1 MPINNYKGPKL
12 YNMPIRPAISG
23 GTVVPSFA
31 DDKTRAQKKKQLDE
45 YVKIQRAI
53 AEGAEYRRK
62 QQRRYEDSLRA
73 QKEDARRA
81 YELRKKR
88 QQEEDEEIKK
98 MRAEDE
104 AKLEADKEE
113 NDELENKQYAEWL
126 KKHGYDSSIKF
137 PLKTGLV
144 GGALTAGA
152 LNAGFKTMFNIQN
165 QIGSLAKGS
174 TSAHLTELGGKSS
187 TVDIKKTEA
196 EAHLKTIGI
205 QNSIDQA
212 KQQAEIYK
220 EIYAPKPGET
230 NEQRA
235 QAYNELQ
242 NKLSE
247 IYNGI
252 DQLKA
257 QLESPELKQLNEGYK
272 IDQYIDNGGLFDAA
286 WDVFKDSVKGLTI
299 LDSKKEKLRS
309 DLAAA
314 RRAELASKYD
324 TEVMSKAMS
333 NTPEAIQK
341 MNDISH
347 GIAPDEQKLAKNL
360 NQALNIQKA
369 YTPSEL
375 TTAEKNNIYNLDKQ
389 KTEEYIKTQDIKK
402 AQYKQD
408 YFDTIA
414 LQDKMDKMF
423 PVASSYSKGE
433 ELNQNSSMFDWNYWK
448 YVMPGMIGSSNSSM
462 DQIKANAIQT
472 VGTIAGLA
480 LAKPT
485 GGASLG
491 LINAATVVSAPWQVK
506 GALAENFGQIGDR
519 RTNTLAE
526 ALSQYTDDKG
536 NNDLVN
542 NLKKQAIAYWKS
554 AGKSDE
560 WINKRYN
567 SNTDAD
573 LTNIIQDVTMGNV
586 VNHDPRLALA
596 LHSSLKGL
604 SAEFWADNLRTAGEL
619 PVQLVSQLI
628 PTGPIRKVGSIAMD
642 KAMYSNIGKLSK
654 KVAAGKMTEA
664 AAEKVAE
671 RYARRYGNRLAA
683 GSKFV
688 NGFNATKKFGSYL
701 GGGFEKGAEVA
712 DALGFG
718 YGGHIIGG
726 TIGAITKPVFRLGG
740 SLMTPEMRASM
751 ADMGQAFMRKYRLVY
766 DKLLPT
772 DWARLAARYG
782 FNAAG
787 RGVTKAMSEGSE
799 EGAQE
804 LNAREDFASKY
815 GFSVPNVSE
824 LLANDI
830 AQGSRIA
837 SAYLSLLGLSKSEL
851 YDDEQY
857 WQNVKGGLALGFCQ
871 PAIMNIVGTVP
882 NAIRQYKSDQV
893 ITESLIMN
901 READKFNRNSNVRF
915 AEEAMK
921 GHGDDLLASATDL
934 YEQDKLRD
942 GDNRKYTDDDYND
955 KLNAIRGINGLVR
968 NQRVRNMLEAKG
980 FVFGTKEYA
989 HAVADI
995 YNNQESLLE
1004 NQKQSQQHNSKLQE
1018 LYNSKEFQDEVDNV
1032 LKRAST
1038 DDASFKNSLQRAQ
1051 DDAAAKVEAEML
1063 DNAKQKHG
1071 KAVIRNKKELL
1082 KAKEEA
1088 REQAKA
1094 DWLHN
1099 VRDNVIY
1106 QTRLANRLR
1115 ALLKIK
1121 QQQKTLKDIYD
1132 TMSKFNVRTKKPDAG
1147 IISKNIDQQ
1156 IKEVKEAIK
1165 EFDEDVDFGSTID
1178 SALNAVNNLSYL
1190 VESRSDEIQ
1199 QSDLA
1204 MAMLQADRQVTQN
1217 TLDLFQYG
1225 IVKTKDGKYQYNEKQ
1240 YIKEKDRDRRLQQ
1253 ARRAGDEEL
1262 VKQIESEDTDV
1273 QYLSGMEKLD
1283 GYRKRIEKIM
1293 NSAKVNEA
1301 LDWMVSDMYYGDG
1314 VSAYMEGVEKEHEAA
1329 AKRVTSEQVKYKP
1342 EEVKGDPLAT
1352 EEVKPTET
1360 KPIESKSQPEVV
1372 TTPEETTTKFEQT
1385 ADKRKQAFN
1394 ESNLKYQKNKQ
1405 KAQEAYERRKK
1416 RYKNWK
1422 KGNLSAALIPFQD
1435 AIVSIAN
1442 NLMKNAEIGTYKIQ
1456 EFIDDVK
1463 EIASDIDIKDYIP
1476 QLKKAYIKNATK
1488 IAFRNPDFI
1497 DNMSSADEVV
1507 AYGVQLD
1514 PLPVQPEPKAKNPVQ
1529 DILNKDAEKIDEEVS
1544 SYFDIIVQTENGPVL
1559 CSNNEAIQKIKDEH
1573 KSIIEDIKNRLKFV
1587 KDNDELLL
1595 RSLQAIFKGTP
1606 VHYQAYLK
1614 YKNVDGIFEAI
1625 ARNYVSN
1632 KPTQSL
1638 IDGIKVRNAVI
1649 ATLLDNESSLNPADY
1664 GSKFDQFIE
1673 QCRQLR
1679 DSLKGAGWD
1688 IVSVNQN
1695 VYDLQ
1700 SKTCEQ
1706 ADIILTNDKGEI
1718 RIIDVLSSYAD
1729 IRTRWDY
1736 KPGMKAYYTISQRE
1750 NDILHSLQDILTV
1763 KLGKPIN
1770 YLGVLPVTIDSRSD
1784 ELFIQTDENK
1794 QIKFIEVT
1802 PKNDLS
1808 LLEYDKLS
1816 DEEYNQQLDEK
1827 THILHQ
1833 VIQECNDNIEQY
1845 TELCKKVDKL
1855 GGNSLTS
1862 SKYTPLQFTSPITL
1876 QDCDDQI
1883 RRVLNIIED
1892 VNEANNQLS
1901 QIYDS
1906 LKSAQ
1911 KDSEDREAM
1920 TAYFEDYF
1928 KTAENVSMQ
1937 AVDKLGLLEDSCM
1950 ELDQLADRFIGGRI
1964 VDDNDKTL
1972 VKKLYK
1978 AVFDAQSALDD
1989 VLSDPETST
1998 VNVTQ
2003 EEELIASVME
2013 KIVTNRK
2020 DLGAMSMFVQKW
2032 WITNLA
2038 SINSEKYGT
2047 YMTKINSWTTTLHDH
2062 VLRDLDNH
2070 PGLQRWYNS
2079 LLNNYFTILLNN
2091 ASKFSDKLPQGVE
2104 KTLLNNAIKTA
2115 HDLIQDF
2122 NLGWGDKEDVAF
2134 PAPPKDEVERINRMP
2149 HAYRDKY
2156 NISFQHPLSWDAMSI
2171 NNNYWWMSKQPDFAE
2186 KAQFSLLIANNDKE
2200 YKNPRTAASYI
2211 IKKGDVV
2218 MYVEYVDK
2226 DGKKHFAD
2234 IPLFINKAYFPNA
2247 SQEDLDRID
2256 RINRAQV
2263 KFDNR
2268 LKKQLDYIKKHPEYK
2283 LDLKVSTN
2291 KGSID
2296 YDKNGNYH
2304 SVTEFL
2310 FKGEG
2315 NNVDLYT
2322 VKTSRESR
2330 LGISVFVKNKD
2341 KFTYDVFGGDGLS
2354 QRIGGFDDEFDKNN
2368 LRTNSGLLIY
2378 FYYAG
2383 NNKFIGAPISGNKI
2397 GEETARKLVD
2407 ILTKY
2412 ADEETTYN
2420 GYDSYQLLR
2429 QFLYITD
2436 PKHPRR
2442 ITEYNNINKLVSVV
2456 NGNVVIGNQAIPV
2469 SDKPALVS
2477 KIASMSCVI
2486 NNEDLNKN
2494 FNDQKAN
2501 SVLKQVYSQFQMDGS
2516 LQQVT
2521 LPNGLIINRSDFT
2534 HVNSD
2539 NSTGTTWL
2547 GYMFRNNMLV
2557 TKAVGQS
2564 YTQANIQSC
2573 DIVPKNQPDLTDN
2586 TKSIQQQIKQ
2596 QQWRQ
2601 QVNQHKLFNNWL
2613 TYKQE
2618 NKSNEKWSKQTE
2630 DDVIQ
2635 FFDEVL
2641 GDLASQGKTLN
2652 LVDDTCL
2659 SQLGNEYIMGVCHAL
2674 SIELSKCAPKSAAYH
2689 EAFHKIFELL
2699 IPEKTRDVLYS
2710 KYRDRHKG
2718 VSDRQIAEAF
2728 ADMFMEYMDNRRDSD
2743 KSKWYKRIYS
2753 WFKKIGITLGIFRK
2767 IGLSGTHQLYSV
2779 FDDVTAGKYRNAK
2792 ISDKQKERFERL
2804 FGTGLNYTI
2813 TDPKTKAK
2821 TEFKNLNN
2829 SSDVSDMVS
2838 ALGFYA
2844 AKIFKLDDFNATG
2857 SKLEDGEQLVKAL
2870 PAGFIDGLTGKG
2882 IDENQLTDSQKAFK
2896 EIFEEGNH
2904 YTVVKK
2910 VDQYHQKV
2918 VRKAT
2923 HPKLDALIPR
2933 VNDYLKEIITSYAG
2947 KINDQDETD
2956 DDVKVMRN
2964 NTDKF
2969 DRPSYEFSK
2978 LDAIPE
2984 SAKFF
2989 FATVPYLTWGEDGG
3003 NRVMQF
3009 DLSKNRFSSPTFM
3022 PIDQVYNVVVN
3033 EFGKLSTPAQLD
3045 SALAERANKKPMYK
3059 YLYDKF
3065 HALYQ
3070 GVYTYN
3076 EDGSITVDYDK
3087 EAYMIQI
3094 VNAIHSLKH
3103 TYIFGQSK
3111 TQSDGSK
3118 HIYIKESSLDRDSRQ
3133 FSSQWTTFL
3142 LSGQVSVFNRNR
3154 DKNGNLTFCDGMGG
3168 KNGTDIFN
3176 RTADFLQ
3183 NIRNWITSTSDD
3195 LVINGVVYNKNVHS
3209 DIDALKLQIIDKLN
3223 RIGIIFTKDAFDYML
3238 SDSYGD
3244 ISYDGLASMF
3254 TNRGVS
3260 QITTF
3265 IDLIRSFVSKEG
3277 VINQRNVNEG
3287 YVKNGFVKE
3296 LGNKQGAYNRIT
3308 INNMAQGLGGKR
3320 YFSISQNNSIST
3332 IVDAI
3337 NTNDIN
3343 NPTLHTLTKFGYNVT
3358 ENNGFPMGSI
3368 ILSQLLNNQKNAL
3381 RVYTYLGLKTDN
3393 KGDNGTEYKA
3403 ESEIDDYVTK
3413 MAMLQQGILIFP
3425 TLADKGTWM
3434 CIDGVKI
3441 PGMKFTEQVDEHGNK
3456 RCAAI
3461 NVPKVQWIGDDA
3473 YIRPSDDV
3481 LNQMIQY
3488 AECERLAICQC
3499 MEDLGYDNIPGYQ
3512 KQNRKP
3518 IPKEAYI
3525 KNYHTPN
3532 KVKVGKETIKIEP
3545 NGTRF
3550 LSLTEIKVLKTD
3562 QNGEQ
3567 YLATINFN
3575 DPRMSSTDLLKLAYD
3590 EFFSK
3595 SLAEKQQ
3602 IMAYTLGTQYKLEVE
3617 KAIEL
3622 GIIER
3627 QEITEPDEEGGSKT
3641 LPNCKKEDK
3650 SLLNLKNIHLDN
3662 NQIQAVMTEIL
3673 NQLTTWRDKPI
3684 GPAKNARI
3692 ECCKSLAIAMILSDA
3707 TTKSIISSQ
3716 EVFRCFSGHP
3726 ALFKVQYDYKN
3737 RCIKD
3742 STFDIQKRIGG
3753 MVSTGEDNMTD
3764 IPLLSKTYRC
3774 AECADYEVGSTSD
3787 IAKDLDQKFKASS
3800 MKEAFAIT
3808 AEKIIDEQNAEL
3820 EFNLKASIK
3829 KYDDEFSKRNLKETL
3844 EWKEERK
3851 ADVWKAI
3858 YEIKDEDID
3867 SINDVDFIKSLF
3879 YTVNLEEP
3887 TDHQIKQIRKSL
3899 DKAKSLAHSFS
3910 DAYKDGINVAD
3921 GASYITADMCEDL
3934 LRMRGQLTGKV
3945 KAAFDL
3951 LKGDQKYSWTSL
3963 ADAYDTVYNAVN
3975 IVTTKYTAY
3984 GVRDHTLYNDKYNG
3998 EVSDVAVTYY
4008 NKYALFPLFPCIA
4021 TGRMGAIYQKMLDEK
4036 VDTLFMTSAVKVGSQ
4051 GAVEFN
4057 GETIDKPFNV
4067 YTQQYSFLRRQLN
4080 TDPEEGEA
4088 ANLGTQMVKIV
4099 LQNLRLLRDN
4109 YISAKDGSKNTG
4121 KQLLSDY
4128 MQAINKLE
4136 KIGKQE
4142 LQDKFFTNGKLD
4154 NRKLCDYLQ
4163 SQLSS
4168 RNANKGLL
4176 EALQLNKDKE
4186 LNCPIAATSDSSWI
4200 ESIFKSTIDKAIIK
4214 IPTPG
4219 NSFVQRSV
4227 FAVENS
4233 QTKGGKIEGRS
4244 VYNGHKL
4251 QMINKDKSMDAVIS
4265 IDYFDY
4271 ILPKRKMSFEEKR
4284 QWLIDHKIIGEDA
4297 EANTIGYRIPT
4308 QAQSSIH
4315 ALRFVDV
4322 ISTVKS
4328 TIILPE
4334 EFTKITGSDFDIDHL
4349 YLASLSYK
4357 VEDNGNVSII
4367 KDGESKERYQNDL
4380 LYCMLTLLKDT
4391 DNSINSLYKSID
4403 NDTELPKSIADQIPE
4418 TSSNKAKAYNF
4429 GTLHEQAERRLDY
4442 VTGKN
4447 GIGPFALN
4455 VTNHVLTCLFG
4466 VKFRETKFTEQ
4477 TGIFNF
4483 DKLVDDDG
4491 NMISSW
4497 LSAFINAHVDIVK
4510 DPWISKMGVDPF
4522 TYNMVNL
4529 LIRSGFGEAGMWFI
4543 AQPIIK
4549 DMANASSTAS
4559 SQFTRD
4565 TFKYKSVYAAQ
4576 KDAVANAVMA
4586 YLDEDDVKESKL
4598 ETYIGSNPS
4607 SEQVGAR
4614 IDAVNYIKTHQKLL
4628 KEIAINPEKKTV
4640 IVDGKEYNVKEVQ
4653 KTIFYAWKTLEKYSI
4668 ALSTLVQYTKIDTCK
4683 QGKTFI
4689 EMYRYLDMY
4698 DRLLNNDKSLWD
4710 RESIKNLAM
4719 NSWIESKTR
4728 DTCRFPFKVL
4738 STQLFNANENF
4749 IQRLVLP
4756 ICNALKNADD
4766 PLNVDMMNEV
4776 SQSLQT
4782 SLKSKY
4788 IVDYAHHQLGMT
4800 DQDISNLFV
4809 GPRSMNHRFNM
4820 LWNAIRTNPKYSYL
4834 ANNQLLTHLYSVN
4847 EESEVWVN
4855 GRQYERPSFLSI
4867 SDSIEDSRLNSDLMI
4882 DGWEDLL
4889 RDSDVNV
4896 KNFAKDLIIYAFL
4909 TSGEY
4914 KGWNRLFKF
4923 VPPAWVRGE
4932 VGSFEKV
4939 GSFSDYIRKL
4949 LSGDTLSSIQYQSY
4963 LDEIIAN
4970 HFSDNR
4976 FSTRVGLK
4984 DKDGN
4989 NNFITCGDI
4998 IAIGA
5003 GKENEQNFPKYITIK
5018 KSGRSGKN
5026 TSDYTTYRFSYS
5038 FSTKENPN
5046 IVYPVY
5052 ARAKRKGYQS
5062 IDGKFNIYEYGWHF
5076 SYVENE
5082 SDAFSTFDYDEALM
5096 KVAVYLSQ
5104 HPVTQNQ
5111 ISNLTNLSVL
5121 SDRISKIY
5129 LGYTPDWIEN
5139 DNDQTEGTSSNTQ
5152 YTTNVY
5158 AGSNENAN
5166 LSNFAY
5172 RPFETRIGEF
5182 DTVEGAFQAAKIY
5195 YTNGTKYLTRDN
5207 TGKATGLTDEGKS
5220 VIRKLM
5226 HASGSEARSIG
5237 RSISDLNTKVWDENS
5252 TNFLEDFMR
5261 RSFEQNPQA
5270 RKELTNTGNS
5280 TITHKNQQDVEQD
5293 GGRFS
5298 SILTKIRDEF
5308 KSLLPNPNSNKIE
5321 QHVGDWSRAEVEQ
5334 HPNYLYIFTDNTD
5347 RDSGS
5352 RLIDPN
5358 SKYARKYGQNKHY
5371 PKVTQAVIRG
5381 LDNAMP
5387 LSTQRWY
5394 HGDKKGKTGIWT
5406 DADIEEFKKVID
5418 QEIDDIIKEWDT
5430 GKYEKLIVGDGD
5442 AFFNSNI
5449 SNISITRAPKLYQ
5462 YLKQKIQE
5470 LYKYIDK
5477 NDANQGSLNQ
5487 NDTDQFGTPSEQAS
5501 TLNSDKTILTNAEI
5515 LALHPF
5521 TGNDTK
5527 PRIAVASE
5535 HTDPAFFS
5543 KMIQDWAK
5551 GNHTFFDYK
5560 NNPIEYKD
5568 IDALY
5573 LITKHDGLP
5582 MRELLQL
5589 DKPKIVHFSV
5599 TTLGATKWEPGV
5611 MKWQDMIE
5619 RIGDFIKQGL
5629 DPEYVTLRIDPIIPG
5644 VTNMTEVDKLMKRA
5658 SELGLKHVRFSV
5670 LDYYKTTAT
5679 FMEQLGYDY
5688 SKYFDKNSSGV
5699 YFTHARK
5706 EVIEGI
5712 AKQVLSIAKKYNL
5725 DLSSCAE
5732 PCRMDGIS
5740 IEGCLSVNAI
5750 NKMLGTHIPNK
5761 FTENNKFRPECTCY
5775 GGKTDLL
5782 RYNSNCASSC
5792 VYCYAHHNTDRML
5805 NYYNADGTLK
5815 QNRFT
5820 DSGLNKPVVKKIN
5833 ALSISDKTETFGV
5846 HIDPNIV
5853 RHYKTWLNDNKDG
5866 IVAYRMHKDRFNTKQ
5881 NVEEGIIGNPF
5892 DWRKYGTEKCLQ
5904 MFADWL
5910 MTGNNFGESLA
5921 NDEYRSAI
5929 INKLLSIDKPN
5940 ILYYK
5945 ELNKPSHATILGYLI
5960 EHKELLQNSVY
5971 RNNISSVTVKK
5982 VAKNYQQYMS
5992 TIQKYFDIDYTPIL
6006 GKEAAK
6012 TAIEKL
6018 NMTVDEDSDMYDY
6031 MVENNITPRDLMNG
6045 LYALAVHFDE
6055 KENATGYSRLT
6066 DKQEHDIIANL
6077 MNKLGIDEQ
6086 SATDIMYNFYPVDE
6100 LDGNVTLVS
6109 NEFLSDY
6116 TFLMQHPQYIKVYGA
6131 VVLNDL
6137 GNSTNPFEVLA
6148 EGRNSS
6154 FDLTDTLH
6162 ITSTFEDTRQLE
6174 LFSDEDMKKA
6184 KEIKNHCKG
6193 GN

>member
-12 YNMPIRPAISG
+12 YNIPIKPAISG

-31 DDKTRAQKKKQLDE
+31 DDRTRAQKKKQLDE
-45 YVKIQRAI
+45 YVKTQRAI

-73 QKEDARRA
+73 QKEDAKRA

-98 MRAEDE
+98 QRAEDE

-113 NDELENKQYAEWL
+113 NDELEQKQYAEWL
-126 KKHGYDSSIKF
+126 KKHGYDSSISSS
-137 PLKTGLV
+137 LGTGT
-144 GGALTAGA
+144 TAGTLIA
-152 LNAGFKTMFNIQN
+152 GTLNAGFKTMFNIQN

-174 TSAHLTELGGKSS
+174 TSAHLTELDGKSS
-187 TVDIKKTEA
+187 TVDIKKKEA

-230 NEQRA
+230 DEQRA

-257 QLESPELKQLNEGYK
+257 QLQSPELKQLDEGYK
-272 IDQYIDNGGLFDAA
+272 IDQYVDNGGLLDAA
-286 WDVFKDSVKGLTI
+286 WGVFKDSVKGLTI

-309 DLAAA
+309 DLAAT
-314 RRAELASKYD
+314 RRAELAQKYD
-324 TEVMSKAMS
+324 TQTMAKTMA
-333 NTPEAIQK
+333 NNPEATQK

-360 NQALNIQKA
+360 NQALAIQKA

-414 LQDKMDKMF
+414 FQDKMNEMF

-433 ELNQNSSMFDWNYWK
+433 ELNQNSSIFDWNYWK

-472 VGTIAGLA
+472 IGTIVGLA

-491 LINAATVVSAPWQVK
+491 LINAATVISAPWQVK

-560 WINKRYN
+560 WINARYN

-586 VNHDPRLALA
+586 INHDPRLALA

-619 PVQLVSQLI
+619 PVQIGSQLI
-628 PTGPIRKVGSIAMD
+628 PTGPIRKVGSIALE
-642 KAMYSNIGKLSK
+642 KATYSNIGKLSK
-654 KVAAGKMTEA
+654 KVIAGEMTEA

-688 NGFNATKKFGSYL
+688 NGFNAAKKAGSYL

-751 ADMGQAFMRKYRLVY
+751 ADMGQAFMRKYQLVY
-766 DKLLPT
+766 DKLLPK
-772 DWARLAARYG
+772 DWMRLAARYG

-804 LNAREDFASKY
+804 LNAREDYASKY

-871 PAIMNIVGTVP
+871 PAIMNVVGTVP

-921 GHGDDLLASATDL
+921 GHGDELLASAADL

-968 NQRVRNMLEAKG
+968 NQRVRGMLEAKG

-995 YNNQESLLE
+995 YNNQASLLE
-1004 NQKQSQQHNSKLQE
+1004 NQKQSEQHNAKLQE
-1018 LYNSKEFQDEVDNV
+1018 LYNSKEFQDEVDAV

-1038 DDASFKNSLQRAQ
+1038 DDASFQNSLQRAQ
-1051 DDAAAKVEAEML
+1051 DEAAAKVEAEML
-1063 DNAKQKHG
+1063 NDAKQKHG
-1071 KAVIRNKKELL
+1071 KPVIRNKKELL
-1082 KAKEEA
+1082 KAKQEA
-1088 REQAKA
+1088 RDQAKA
-1094 DWLHN
+1094 EWLHN
-1099 VRDNVIY
+1099 VRANVVY

-1121 QQQKTLKDIYD
+1121 QQQKTLKDVYD
-1132 TMSKFNVRTKKPDAG
+1132 TMSKFNVKTKKPDAG

-1156 IKEVKEAIK
+1156 IKEVQEAIK
-1165 EFDEDVDFGSTID
+1165 EFDKDIDFGSTID

-1240 YIKEKDRDRRLQQ
+1240 YIKEKDKDRRLQQ
-1253 ARRAGDEEL
+1253 ARRTGNEEL

-1273 QYLSGMEKLD
+1273 QYLSGMEKFD

-1293 NSAKVNEA
+1293 NSVKVNEA

-1314 VSAYMEGVEKEHEAA
+1314 VSAYMEGVEKEHEAT

-1342 EEVKGDPLAT
+1342 KEVKGDPLAT
-1352 EEVKPTET
+1352 EESKPVESKPIET
-1360 KPIESKSQPEVV
+1360 KPQPEVV
-1372 TTPEETTTKFEQT
+1372 TTPEESTTKFEQT
-1385 ADKRKQAFN
+1385 ADKRKQAFS

-1422 KGNLSAALIPFQD
+1422 KGNLSASLVPFQD
-1435 AIVSIAN
+1435 ALVSIAN
-1442 NLMKNAEIGTYKIQ
+1442 SLMKNAEIGAYKIQ

-1463 EIASDIDIKDYIP
+1463 EVASDVDIKDYIP

-1488 IAFRNPDFI
+1488 IAFQHPEFI
-1497 DNMSSADEVV
+1497 DNISSADEVV

-1529 DILNKDAEKIDEEVS
+1529 AVLNKDAEKIDKEVS
-1544 SYFDIIVQTENGPVL
+1544 SYHDVIVQTENGPVL

-1573 KSIIEDIKNRLKFV
+1573 KKAIEDIKNKLESV

-1595 RSLQAIFKGTP
+1595 QELQSIFKGTP

-1625 ARNYVSN
+1625 ARNAISS
-1632 KPTQSL
+1632 KPSQSI

-1649 ATLLDNESSLNPADY
+1649 ATLLGNESSLNAADY
-1664 GSKFDQFIE
+1664 GSMFDEFIE
-1673 QCRQLR
+1673 DCRQLR

-1688 IVSVNQN
+1688 IVSVDQN

-1700 SKTCEQ
+1700 SRTCEQ
-1706 ADIILTNDKGEI
+1706 ADIILTNNKGEV
-1718 RIIDVLSSYAD
+1718 RIIDILSSYAN

-1736 KPGMKAYYTISQRE
+1736 KPGMRAYYTISERE

-1763 KLGKPIN
+1763 KLGKPIS
-1770 YLGVLPVTIDSRSD
+1770 YLGVLPVTIDSRKD
-1784 ELFIQTDENK
+1784 ELSIQKDENK

-1808 LLEYDKLS
+1808 LSEYDKLS

-1827 THILHQ
+1827 TRILHQ
-1833 VIQECNDNIEQY
+1833 IIQECNDNIEQY

-1862 SKYTPLQFTSPITL
+1862 SKYTPLQFTNPITL

-1883 RRVLNIIED
+1883 RRVLNTIED
-1892 VNEANNQLS
+1892 VNEDNNLLS
-1901 QIYDS
+1901 ETYDR
-1906 LKSAQ
+1906 LKSSQ
-1911 KDSEDREAM
+1911 RDSESREEM

-1937 AVDKLGLLEDSCM
+1937 AVDKLGFLEDSCM

-1964 VDDNDKTL
+1964 VDNNDRTL

-1998 VNVTQ
+1998 VDVTQ

-2013 KIVTNRK
+2013 RIVENRK

-2038 SINSEKYGT
+2038 SINKENYGT
-2047 YMTKINSWTTTLHDH
+2047 YMTKIQSWTNTLRDH
-2062 VLRDLDNH
+2062 VLNDLDNH
-2070 PGLQRWYNS
+2070 PVLQRWYNS
-2079 LLNNYFTILLNN
+2079 LLNNYFTILLDN
-2091 ASKFSDKLPQGVE
+2091 ASKFSDKLPEGVE
-2104 KTLLNNAIKTA
+2104 KATLNNSIRIA

-2156 NISFQHPLSWDAMSI
+2156 NISFQHPLSWDAMSM

-2186 KAQFSLLIANNDKE
+2186 KAHFSLIIASKDKT
-2200 YKNPRTAASYI
+2200 YTNPRTTASYTI
-2211 IKKGDVV
+2211 RKGDVV
-2218 MYVEYVDK
+2218 MYVEYVDSA
-2226 DGKKHFAD
+2226 GTKHFAD

-2256 RINRAQV
+2256 RINRAQRKFTKRV
-2263 KFDNR
+2263 KE
-2268 LKKQLDYIKKHPEYK
+2268 QLDYIKQHPEYK

-2296 YDKNGNYH
+2296 YDRNGVYH
-2304 SVTEFL
+2304 GVTEFL
-2310 FKGEG
+2310 FKGQG

-2322 VKTSRESR
+2322 VKISMESR
-2330 LGISVFVKNKD
+2330 LGISVFTRNKD
-2341 KFTYDVFGGDGLS
+2341 KFTYDVYGGDNLS

-2383 NNKFIGAPISGNKI
+2383 NNKFIGVPISGNTI
-2397 GEETARKLVD
+2397 GRETANKLVD
-2407 ILTKY
+2407 ILIHY
-2412 ADEETTYN
+2412 ANKETTYN

-2429 QFLYITD
+2429 QFLYISD
-2436 PKHPRR
+2436 PKNPRR
-2442 ITEYNNINKLVSVV
+2442 ITEYNNVNHLVSIV
-2456 NGNVVIGNQAIPV
+2456 NGNVVIGKQAIPI
-2469 SDKPALVS
+2469 SDKQKLIDT
-2477 KIASMSCVI
+2477 IASMSCVI
-2486 NNEDLNKN
+2486 NHEDLNIN
-2494 FNDQKAN
+2494 FNDQKAG
-2501 SVLKQVYSQFQMDGS
+2501 SVLQQVYSQFQMDGS

-2521 LPNGLIINRSDFT
+2521 LPNGLVIDRSDFT
-2534 HVNSD
+2534 HVNS

-2573 DIVPKNQPDLTDN
+2573 DIVPKNQPDLTNN
-2586 TKSIQQQIKQ
+2586 TQSTQQQIKQ
-2596 QQWRQ
+2596 QQQ
-2601 QVNQHKLFNNWL
+2601 QQAANRNKLFNWL
-2613 TYKQE
+2613 TYRQE
-2618 NKSNEKWSKQTE
+2618 NKPNSEKWSKQTE

-2641 GDLASQGKTLN
+2641 GDLATQGKTLN

-2699 IPEKTRDVLYS
+2699 IPEKTRDMLYS

-2743 KSKWYKRIYS
+2743 KSKWYKRLHS

-2821 TEFKNLNN
+2821 TEFKTLNN
-2829 SSDVSDMVS
+2829 SSDVSDMVE

-2844 AKIFKLDDFNATG
+2844 AKAFKLDDFNATG
-2857 SKLEDGEQLVKAL
+2857 SKLKDGGQLVDAL
-2870 PAGFIDGLTGKG
+2870 PTEFIDGLTGKG
-2882 IDENQLTDSQKAFK
+2882 IDENQLTNSQKAFK
-2896 EIFEEGNH
+2896 EIFEQKYEYIYAEGADA
-2904 YTVVKK
+2904 YSRPVGK
-2910 VDQYHQKV
+2910 
-2918 VRKAT
+2918 KAT
-2923 HPKLDALIPR
+2923 YPKLDALVPR
-2933 VNDYLKEIITSYAG
+2933 INDYLKEVITSYSG
-2947 KINDQDETD
+2947 KTNNQDETD
-2956 DDVKVMRN
+2956 DDVKVMN
-2964 NTDKF
+2964 NNIDKF
-2969 DRPSYEFSK
+2969 DRPAYEFSK

-2989 FATVPYLTWGEDGG
+2989 FATVPYLTWGEDGDH
-3003 NRVMQF
+3003 RVMQF
-3009 DLSKNRFSSPTFM
+3009 DLSKNKFSSPTFM
-3022 PIDQVYNVVVN
+3022 PIEEVYNVVVN

-3045 SALAERANKKPMYK
+3045 SALAARANKKPMYK

-3076 EDGSITVDYDK
+3076 KDGSITVDYDK

-3118 HIYIKESSLDRDSRQ
+3118 HVQIKESSLDRDSRQ

-3142 LSGQVSVFNRNR
+3142 LSGQVSVFSRSK
-3154 DKNGNLTFCDGMGG
+3154 DKNGNLVFCDGMGG

-3183 NIRNWITSTSDD
+3183 NIRNWITSTSND
-3195 LVINGVVYNKNVHS
+3195 LVIDGVIYNKNVHS

-3254 TNRGVS
+3254 TDRGVS

-3337 NTNDIN
+3337 NTNDVN

-3393 KGDNGTEYKA
+3393 RGDNGTEYKA

-3441 PGMKFTEQVDEHGNK
+3441 PGMKFIEQVDEYGNR
-3456 RCAAI
+3456 RCAVT
-3461 NVPKVQWIGDDA
+3461 NVPKIQWIGNNA
-3473 YIRPSDDV
+3473 YIRPTDDV

-3488 AECERLAICQC
+3488 AEGERLAICQC
-3499 MEDLGYDNIPGYQ
+3499 MEDLGYEDIPGYQ

-3562 QNGEQ
+3562 KTGKQ

-3575 DPRMSSTDLLKLAYD
+3575 DPRKSSTELLKLAYD

-3602 IMAYTLGTQYKLEVE
+3602 IMAYTLGSQYNLEVE
-3617 KAIEL
+3617 KAIKL

-3627 QEITEPDEEGGSKT
+3627 QAITEPDGKDGVKH
-3641 LPNCKKEDK
+3641 LPNCRKEDK

-3662 NQIQAVMTEIL
+3662 SQIQAVMTEIL
-3673 NQLTTWRDKPI
+3673 NQIPGWKNMPI
-3684 GPAKNARI
+3684 GPARNARI
-3692 ECCKSLAIAMILSDA
+3692 ECCRSLAIAMILSDA
-3707 TTKSIISSQ
+3707 TTRSIISSQ

-3737 RCIKD
+3737 GCIKD

-3774 AECADYEVGSTSD
+3774 AECEDYKVGSTSD
-3787 IAKDLDQKFKASS
+3787 IAKELDKKFKASS
-3800 MKEAFAIT
+3800 MKESFAI
-3808 AEKIIDEQNAEL
+3808 ASEKIIDELYAEL
-3820 EFNLKASIK
+3820 EYNYKYSIRKYKSEKAKQDLEQTLI
-3829 KYDDEFSKRNLKETL
+3829 DKE
-3844 EWKEERK
+3844 RDK
-3851 ADVWKAI
+3851 ADIWKAV
-3858 YEIKDEDID
+3858 YEIGED
-3867 SINDVDFIKSLF
+3867 DVDKLDDPNFIKSIFKEDL
-3879 YTVNLEEP
+3879 TERQVRQIQKALE
-3887 TDHQIKQIRKSL
+3887 
-3899 DKAKSLAHSFS
+3899 KAKSLAHSFS
-3910 DAYKDGINVAD
+3910 DAYKDDINVAD

-3951 LKGDQKYSWTSL
+3951 LKGDKKYSWTSL
-3963 ADAYDTVYNAVN
+3963 ADAYDTVYDAVN

-4067 YTQQYSFLRRQLN
+4067 YTQQYLFLRRQLN

-4099 LQNLRLLRDN
+4099 MQNLRLLRDN

-4121 KQLLSDY
+4121 KQLLADY
-4128 MQAINKLE
+4128 MNAINKLE
-4136 KIGKQE
+4136 EIGKQE

-4176 EALQLNKDKE
+4176 EALQLNKDGE
-4186 LNCPIAATSDSSWI
+4186 LNSPIAATSDSSWI

-4227 FAVENS
+4227 FAMENS
-4233 QTKGGKIEGRS
+4233 QTEGGKIEGRS
-4244 VYNGHKL
+4244 IYNGHKL
-4251 QMINKDKSMDAVIS
+4251 QMINKDGSMDAVIS

-4315 ALRFVDV
+4315 GLRFVDV

-4357 VEDNGNVSII
+4357 VEDNGDVSIV

-4418 TSSNKAKAYNF
+4418 TSSNKARAYNF

-4466 VKFRETKFTEQ
+4466 VRFKETKFTEQ

-4559 SQFTRD
+4559 SQFSRD

-4576 KDAVANAVMA
+4576 KDAVANAVMK
-4586 YLDEDDVKESKL
+4586 YLDENDVKESML
-4598 ETYIGSNPS
+4598 EVYTGSNPS
-4607 SEQVGAR
+4607 SAAVDAR
-4614 IDAVNYIKTHQKLL
+4614 IAAVNYIKTHQELL
-4628 KEIAINPEKKTV
+4628 KQIAINPGKETITV
-4640 IVDGKEYNVKEVQ
+4640 NGKEYNVKEVQ

-4698 DRLLNNDKSLWD
+4698 KRLLHSDKSLWD
-4710 RESIKNLAM
+4710 EESIERLVM
-4719 NSWIESKTR
+4719 NSWIDSKTK
-4728 DTCRFPFKVL
+4728 DACTFPFKVL
-4738 STQLFNANENF
+4738 STQLFNANEGF
-4749 IQRLVLP
+4749 IEGLVLP
-4756 ICNALKNADD
+4756 ICNALKNDGD

-4788 IVDYAHHQLGMT
+4788 IIDYAHHQLGMT
-4800 DQDISNLFV
+4800 DKDISNLFV

-4820 LWNAIRTNPKYSYL
+4820 LWNAIRTNPKYAYL

-4847 EESEVWVN
+4847 EESEIWVN
-4855 GRQYERPSFLSI
+4855 GKQYERPSFLSI

-4889 RDSDVNV
+4889 RDGDVNV
-4896 KNFAKDLIIYAFL
+4896 QNFAKDLIIYAFL

-4932 VGSFEKV
+4932 IGSFEKV
-4939 GSFSDYIRKL
+4939 GSLSDYIRKL
-4949 LSGDTLSSIQYQSY
+4949 LSGNTLSSLQYQPY

-4976 FSTRVGLK
+4976 FSTRIGLK
-4984 DKDGN
+4984 DENGN
-4989 NNFITCGDI
+4989 DNFIKCGDV

-5003 GKENEQNFPKYITIK
+5003 GKENENNFPKYITMK
-5018 KSGRSGKN
+5018 KPGKSGRSAG
-5026 TSDYTTYRFSYS
+5026 DYTTYRFSYA
-5038 FSTKENPN
+5038 FSTKENPK
-5046 IVYPVY
+5046 IFYPVY

-5062 IDGKFNIYEYGWHF
+5062 MDRKFNIYEYGWHF

-5096 KVAVYLSQ
+5096 KVAVYLSK
-5104 HPVTQNQ
+5104 HPITQSQ
-5111 ISNLTNLSVL
+5111 ISNLTNISVL
-5121 SDRISKIY
+5121 SDRIAKIY
-5129 LGYTPDWIEN
+5129 LNYTPDWVEN
-5139 DNDQTEGTSSNTQ
+5139 DTDYGNNSYALQTD
-5152 YTTNVY
+5152 TNVY
-5158 AGSNENAN
+5158 AGSGENAN
-5166 LSNFAY
+5166 LSNFAN
-5172 RPFETRIGEF
+5172 RPFETRIGKF
-5182 DTVEGAFQAAKIY
+5182 NIVEGAFQAAKIY

-5207 TGKATGLTDEGKS
+5207 TGRVTGLTEEGKA
-5220 VIRKLM
+5220 VIRRLM
-5226 HASGSEARSIG
+5226 TASGSEARSIG
-5237 RSISDLNTKVWDENS
+5237 RSISDLNIELWDKNS

-5280 TITHKNQQDVEQD
+5280 TITHKNQQGVEQD
-5293 GGRFS
+5293 NGRFS

-5308 KSLLPNPNSNKIE
+5308 KTNNSSSTSDVERFGTTEE
-5321 QHVGDWSRAEVEQ
+5321 QH
-5334 HPNYLYIFTDNTD
+5334 
-5347 RDSGS
+5347 
-5352 RLIDPN
+5352 
-5358 SKYARKYGQNKHY
+5358 K
-5371 PKVTQAVIRG
+5371 
-5381 LDNAMP
+5381 
-5387 LSTQRWY
+5387 
-5394 HGDKKGKTGIWT
+5394 
-5406 DADIEEFKKVID
+5406 
-5418 QEIDDIIKEWDT
+5418 
-5430 GKYEKLIVGDGD
+5430 
-5442 AFFNSNI
+5442 
-5449 SNISITRAPKLYQ
+5449 
-5462 YLKQKIQE
+5462 
-5470 LYKYIDK
+5470 
-5477 NDANQGSLNQ
+5477 
-5487 NDTDQFGTPSEQAS
+5487 
-5501 TLNSDKTILTNAEI
+5501 TLNSNKTILTNSEI

-5535 HTDPAFFS
+5535 HTDPVFFS

-5551 GNHTFFDYK
+5551 GNYTFVDYK
-5560 NNPIEYKD
+5560 NQPVKYED

-5582 MRELLQL
+5582 MKELLQL
-5589 DKPKIVHFSV
+5589 DKPKIIHFSI
-5599 TTLGATKWEPGV
+5599 TTLGNTKWEPGV

-5619 RIGDFIKQGL
+5619 RVGDFIKQGL
-5629 DPEYVTLRIDPIIPG
+5629 DPEYLTVRIDPIVPG
-5644 VTNMTEVDKLMKRA
+5644 VTKIEEVEALIKRA
-5658 SELGLKHVRFSV
+5658 SELGVKHIRFSV
-5670 LDYYKTTAT
+5670 LDYYVSTSKY
-5679 FMEQLGYDY
+5679 MEKLGYDY
-5688 SKYFDKNSSGV
+5688 SKYYDKNSNG
-5699 YFTHARK
+5699 YYNTHAKPEIITR
-5706 EVIEGI
+5706 I
-5712 AKQVLSIAKKYNL
+5712 ASIMLGLAKKYNV
-5725 DLSSCAE
+5725 DLSTCAE
-5732 PCRMDGIS
+5732 PCRMEGIS
-5740 IEGCLSVNAI
+5740 IEGCLSVDAI
-5750 NKMLGTHIPNK
+5750 NNMLGTHIVNK
-5761 FTENNKFRPECTCY
+5761 KTGNNKFRVECSCY

-5782 RYNSNCASSC
+5782 RYNTNCASSC
-5792 VYCYAHHNTDRML
+5792 AYCYARHNSDRML
-5805 NYYNADGTLK
+5805 NYYNEDGTLK

-5820 DSGLNKPVVKKIN
+5820 DSGLNQTPTIIETNTNDTKTVQSENLKENPFN
-5833 ALSISDKTETFGV
+5833 ISKVDESKR
-5846 HIDPNIV
+5846 IQ
-5853 RHYKTWLNDNKDG
+5853 YAKD
-5866 IVAYRMHKDRFNTKQ
+5866 T
-5881 NVEEGIIGNPF
+5881 GIIIDHVESP
-5892 DWRKYGTEKCLQ
+5892 TEKDMEDYSFTEIVIVTTNGDRIQVAPGAGLQ
-5904 MFADWL
+5904 DL
-5910 MTGNNFGESLA
+5910 NNIIKNKGIKALIGVNYLLENYLIKNSSEVSKFGGSVLSAYAKDVYDDKYDPSKDNFQNDYFSYIHSIIDTKNKQKSA
-5921 NDEYRSAI
+5921 NQTFNSTPSTT
-5929 INKLLSIDKPN
+5929 NKLP
-5940 ILYYK
+5940 
-5945 ELNKPSHATILGYLI
+5945 
-5960 EHKELLQNSVY
+5960 
-5971 RNNISSVTVKK
+5971 
-5982 VAKNYQQYMS
+5982 KNYQAAIDQ
-5992 TIQKYFDIDYTPIL
+5992 IQNYFDIGYTTGRI
-6006 GKEAAK
+6006 GKNAAGQV
-6012 TAIEKL
+6012 IQKL
-6018 NMTVDEDSDMYDY
+6018 HIHVDEDSDLFDAMQD
-6031 MVENNITPRDLMNG
+6031 NNLSEKDLLNA
-6045 LYALAVHFDE
+6045 LYALTSHIDKPVV
-6055 KENATGYSRLT
+6055 TGRTKLSS
-6066 DKQEHDIIANL
+6066 KQ
-6077 MNKLGIDEQ
+6077 IDE
-6086 SATDIMYNFYPVDE
+6086 
-6100 LDGNVTLVS
+6100 L
-6109 NEFLSDY
+6109 
-6116 TFLMQHPQYIKVYGA
+6116 
-6131 VVLNDL
+6131 LNKM
-6137 GNSTNPFEVLA
+6137 
-6148 EGRNSS
+6148 
-6154 FDLTDTLH
+6154 DTED
-6162 ITSTFEDTRQLE
+6162 ITSDILGLTGGAYNIKESENDSLIVDSQLISDLNFLFQNKKYMPIYGQLLDYIDNDYGYNDVVDIFDIGQVDLSGVVQVDSTFDNTNQLE
-6174 LFSDEDMKKA
+6174 LFSEEDMKRA

>member
-12 YNMPIRPAISG
+12 YNMPIKPAISG

-98 MRAEDE
+98 KRAEDE

-126 KKHGYDSSIKF
+126 KKHGYDSSIEF

-144 GGALTAGA
+144 GGALTSGA

-165 QIGSLAKGS
+165 MIGSLAKGS

-187 TVDIKKTEA
+187 TVDIKKKEA

-230 NEQRA
+230 DEQRA

-257 QLESPELKQLNEGYK
+257 QLESPELKQLDEGYK
-272 IDQYIDNGGLFDAA
+272 VDSYIDDGHLLETA

-309 DLAAA
+309 DLAAT
-314 RRAELASKYD
+314 RRAELAQKYD
-324 TEVMSKAMS
+324 TETMAKEMAKNTAMQ
-333 NTPEAIQK
+333 NMQK

-360 NQALNIQKA
+360 NQVLAIQKA

-389 KTEEYIKTQDIKK
+389 KTEQYIKDQDIKK
-402 AQYKQD
+402 AQYQQD

-414 LQDKMDKMF
+414 FQDKMDKMF

-462 DQIKANAIQT
+462 DQIKANTIQT

-567 SNTDAD
+567 SNTDTD
-573 LTNIIQDVTMGNV
+573 LTNIIQDVMMGNV
-586 VNHDPRLALA
+586 INHDPRLALA

-654 KVAAGKMTEA
+654 KVVAGKMTEA

-688 NGFNATKKFGSYL
+688 NGFNATKKLGSYL

-712 DALGFG
+712 DVLGFG

-782 FNAAG
+782 FNAVG

-837 SAYLSLLGLSKSEL
+837 QAYLSLLGLSKSEL

-1038 DDASFKNSLQRAQ
+1038 DDASFQNSLQRAQ
-1051 DDAAAKVEAEML
+1051 DEAAAKVEAEFL
-1063 DNAKQKHG
+1063 ANAKQKHG

-1082 KAKEEA
+1082 KAKQEA
-1088 REQAKA
+1088 RDQAKA
-1094 DWLHN
+1094 NWLHN

-1132 TMSKFNVRTKKPDAG
+1132 TISKFNVRTKKPDAG

-1156 IKEVKEAIK
+1156 IKEVQEAIK
-1165 EFDEDVDFGSTID
+1165 EFDEDIDFGSTID

-1190 VESRSDEIQ
+1190 VESHSDEIQ

-1273 QYLSGMEKLD
+1273 QYLSGMEKFD

-1293 NSAKVNEA
+1293 NSTKVNEA
-1301 LDWMVSDMYYGDG
+1301 LDWMISDMYYGDG

-1352 EEVKPTET
+1352 EEVKPTEI
-1360 KPIESKSQPEVV
+1360 KPIESKPQPEVV

-1422 KGNLSAALIPFQD
+1422 KGNLSAALVPFQD

-1442 NLMKNAEIGTYKIQ
+1442 SLMKNAEIGTYKIQ
-1456 EFIDDVK
+1456 EFIEDVK
-1463 EIASDIDIKDYIP
+1463 EVASDIDIKDYIP

-1488 IAFRNPDFI
+1488 IAFQHPDFI

-1529 DILNKDAEKIDEEVS
+1529 DILNKDAEKIDKEVS
-1544 SYFDIIVQTENGPVL
+1544 SHYDVIVQTENGPVL

-1573 KSIIEDIKNRLKFV
+1573 KSTIEHIKNRLVSV

-1595 RSLQAIFKGTP
+1595 HSLQAIFKGTP

-1614 YKNVDGIFEAI
+1614 YKNIDGIFEAI

-1649 ATLLDNESSLNPADY
+1649 ATLLDNEASLNPADY
-1664 GSKFDQFIE
+1664 GSMFDQFIE

-1700 SKTCEQ
+1700 SRTCEQ
-1706 ADIILTNDKGEI
+1706 ADIILTNDKGEV

-1729 IRTRWDY
+1729 IRSRWDY

-1784 ELFIQTDENK
+1784 ELFIQTDKNG

-1802 PKNDLS
+1802 PKNNLS
-1808 LLEYDKLS
+1808 LSEYDKLS

-1827 THILHQ
+1827 TRILHQ
-1833 VIQECNDNIEQY
+1833 IIQECNDNIEQY

-1862 SKYTPLQFTSPITL
+1862 SKYTLLQFTNPITL

-1901 QIYDS
+1901 QIYNS

-1950 ELDQLADRFIGGRI
+1950 ELDQLADRFIGGSI

-1989 VLSDPETST
+1989 VLSDPETNT
-1998 VNVTQ
+1998 VDVTQ

-2013 KIVTNRK
+2013 KIVENRK

-2038 SINSEKYGT
+2038 SINEENYGT
-2047 YMTKINSWTTTLHDH
+2047 YMVKINSWTTTLRDH

-2104 KTLLNNAIKTA
+2104 KTLLDNAIKTA
-2115 HDLIQDF
+2115 NDLIQDF

-2186 KAQFSLLIANNDKE
+2186 KAKFSLLIADKDKT
-2200 YKNPRTAASYI
+2200 YTNPRTTASYT

-2256 RINRAQV
+2256 RINRAQR
-2263 KFDNR
+2263 KFANR
-2268 LKKQLDYIKKHPEYK
+2268 LKKQLDYIKQHLEYK

-2330 LGISVFVKNKD
+2330 LGISVFVRNKD
-2341 KFTYDVFGGDGLS
+2341 KFTYDVFGGDNLS

-2397 GEETARKLVD
+2397 GEETAKKLVD

-2412 ADEETTYN
+2412 ANGETTYN

-2436 PKHPRR
+2436 PKNPRK

-2456 NGNVVIGNQAIPV
+2456 NGNVVIGNQAI
-2469 SDKPALVS
+2469 SIGDRQALIS

-2486 NNEDLNKN
+2486 NHEDLNIN

-2539 NSTGTTWL
+2539 NSIGTTWL

-2596 QQWRQ
+2596 QQQ
-2601 QVNQHKLFNNWL
+2601 QQQNNRRSLFNRWL

-2857 SKLEDGEQLVKAL
+2857 SKLKDGEQLVKAL

-2882 IDENQLTDSQKAFK
+2882 IDENQLTDSQKAFR
-2896 EIFEEGNH
+2896 EIFEQQYEYIYAEGANA
-2904 YTVVKK
+2904 YSRPIGKK
-2910 VDQYHQKV
+2910 AIY
-2918 VRKAT
+2918 
-2923 HPKLDALIPR
+2923 PKLDALVPR
-2933 VNDYLKEIITSYAG
+2933 INDYLKEVITSYSG

-2956 DDVKVMRN
+2956 EDVKVMN
-2964 NTDKF
+2964 NNIDKF

-3009 DLSKNRFSSPTFM
+3009 DLSKNRFSSPMFM
-3022 PIDQVYNVVVN
+3022 PIEEVYNVVVN

-3070 GVYTYN
+3070 SVYTYN

-3183 NIRNWITSTSDD
+3183 NIRDWITSTSDD
-3195 LVINGVVYNKNVHS
+3195 LVIDGVVYNKNVHC

-3441 PGMKFTEQVDEHGNK
+3441 PGMKFTEQVDEYGNK

-3461 NVPKVQWIGDDA
+3461 NVPKVQWIGNDA

-3562 QNGEQ
+3562 KNGEQ

-3575 DPRMSSTDLLKLAYD
+3575 DPRKSSTDLLKLAYD

-3595 SLAEKQQ
+3595 SLEEKQQ
-3602 IMAYTLGTQYKLEVE
+3602 IMAYTLGTQYNLEVE

-3627 QEITEPDEEGGSKT
+3627 QEITEPDEKGGSKT

-3673 NQLTTWRDKPI
+3673 NQLTNWRDRPV

-3692 ECCKSLAIAMILSDA
+3692 ECCRSLAIAMILSDA

-3737 RCIKD
+3737 GCIKD

-3787 IAKDLDQKFKASS
+3787 IAKDLDLKFKASS
-3800 MKEAFAIT
+3800 MKESFAIA

-3829 KYDDEFSKRNLKETL
+3829 KYDDDFSKRNLKETL

-3858 YEIKDEDID
+3858 YKIKDEDID

-3879 YTVNLEEP
+3879 YTVGLEEP
-3887 TDHQIKQIRKSL
+3887 TDHQIKQICKSL

-4121 KQLLSDY
+4121 KQLLSNY

-4136 KIGKQE
+4136 EIGKQE
-4142 LQDKFFTNGKLD
+4142 LYDKFFTNGKLD
-4154 NRKLCDYLQ
+4154 NQKLCDYLQ

-4176 EALQLNKDKE
+4176 EALQLNKDGE

-4251 QMINKDKSMDAVIS
+4251 QMINKDGSMDAVVS

-4322 ISTVKS
+4322 IPAVKS

-4349 YLASLSYK
+4349 YLASLNYK

-4391 DNSINSLYKSID
+4391 DNSISSLYKSID

-4598 ETYIGSNPS
+4598 ETYTGSNPS

-4614 IDAVNYIKTHQKLL
+4614 IDVVNYIKTHQKLL
-4628 KEIAINPEKKTV
+4628 KEIAINPGKKTV

-4710 RESIKNLAM
+4710 RKSIENLAM

-4728 DTCRFPFKVL
+4728 DTCTFPFKVL

-4782 SLKSKY
+4782 SIKSKY
-4788 IVDYAHHQLGMT
+4788 IIDYAHHQLGMT

-4896 KNFAKDLIIYAFL
+4896 KNFAKDLIVYAFL

-4932 VGSFEKV
+4932 IGSFEKV
-4939 GSFSDYIRKL
+4939 GSFSDYIRKI
-4949 LSGDTLSSIQYQSY
+4949 LSGDTLSSVEYQSY

-4976 FSTRVGLK
+4976 FSTRMSLK

-5003 GKENEQNFPKYITIK
+5003 GKEHEIFPQYITIK

-5038 FSTKENPN
+5038 FSTKENPK
-5046 IVYPVY
+5046 IFYPVY

-5062 IDGKFNIYEYGWHF
+5062 MDGKFNIYEYGWHF
-5076 SYVENE
+5076 NYVENE

-5096 KVAVYLSQ
+5096 KVAVYLST
-5104 HPVTQNQ
+5104 HPITQNQ
-5111 ISNLTNLSVL
+5111 INNATNISIL
-5121 SDRISKIY
+5121 SDIISKVY
-5129 LGYTPDWIEN
+5129 LGYVPDQVE
-5139 DNDQTEGTSSNTQ
+5139 DNNNQAESVSQELQTV
-5152 YTTNVY
+5152 TNVY
-5158 AGSNENAN
+5158 AGTSENAN
-5166 LSNFAY
+5166 LSNFAL
-5172 RPFETRIGEF
+5172 RPFETRIGKF

-5195 YTNGTKYLTRDN
+5195 YTNGTKYLTRDDK
-5207 TGKATGLTDEGKS
+5207 GKPTGLTEEGKS
-5220 VIRKLM
+5220 VIRRLM
-5226 HASGSEARSIG
+5226 TASGSEARSIG
-5237 RSISDLNTKVWDENS
+5237 RNISDLNTKVWKEKS
-5252 TNFLEDFMR
+5252 TGFLEDFMR

-5280 TITHKNQQDVEQD
+5280 TITHKNQQGVEQD
-5293 GGRFS
+5293 NGRFS

-5321 QHVGDWSRAEVEQ
+5321 QHIGDWSRIEVEQ

-5347 RDSGS
+5347 RDSG
-5352 RLIDPN
+5352 RQLIDPN

-5371 PKVTQAVIRG
+5371 PKMTQAVIRG

-5394 HGDKKGKTGIWT
+5394 HGDKKGKTGVWT

-5418 QEIDDIIKEWDT
+5418 QEIDDIIREWDT
-5430 GKYEKLIVGDGD
+5430 GKYEKLIIGDGD

-5462 YLKQKIQE
+5462 YLKQKVQE
-5470 LYKYIDK
+5470 LYKHVENNTDHID
-5477 NDANQGSLNQ
+5477 NTNINQY
-5487 NDTDQFGTPSEQAS
+5487 DEDQFGTPSEQAS

-5551 GNHTFFDYK
+5551 GNHTFLDYK

-5589 DKPKIVHFSV
+5589 DKPKIIHFSV

-5629 DPEYVTLRIDPIIPG
+5629 DPEYVTLRIDPIVPG

-5688 SKYFDKNSSGV
+5688 SKYFDKNSSGF

-5782 RYNSNCASSC
+5782 RYNNNCASSC

-5820 DSGLNKPVVKKIN
+5820 DSGLNKPVIKKI
-5833 ALSISDKTETFGV
+5833 
-5846 HIDPNIV
+5846 P
-5853 RHYKTWLNDNKDG
+5853 
-5866 IVAYRMHKDRFNTKQ
+5866 
-5881 NVEEGIIGNPF
+5881 
-5892 DWRKYGTEKCLQ
+5892 
-5904 MFADWL
+5904 
-5910 MTGNNFGESLA
+5910 
-5921 NDEYRSAI
+5921 
-5929 INKLLSIDKPN
+5929 
-5940 ILYYK
+5940 
-5945 ELNKPSHATILGYLI
+5945 
-5960 EHKELLQNSVY
+5960 
-5971 RNNISSVTVKK
+5971 
-5982 VAKNYQQYMS
+5982 KNYQEYIDV
-5992 TIQKYFDIDYTPIL
+5992 IQKYFDIGYTTGRI
-6006 GKEAAK
+6006 GKNAANQV
-6012 TAIEKL
+6012 IQKL
-6018 NMTVDEDSDMYDY
+6018 HIHVDEDSDLFDAMKK
-6031 MVENNITPRDLMNG
+6031 NNLSERDLLNA
-6045 LYALAVHFDE
+6045 LYALASHRDKPKVEGRTKLSDQQVD
-6055 KENATGYSRLT
+6055 KLLDDIKMYNVLT
-6066 DKQEHDIIANL
+6066 DILGMTEGAYHIKELNDGLIVDTQLISDLNFLFQNRKYEPIYQQILDYVINDEDEWPDIIDIFNA
-6077 MNKLGIDEQ
+6077 
-6086 SATDIMYNFYPVDE
+6086 SYTD
-6100 LDGNVTLVS
+6100 
-6109 NEFLSDY
+6109 LSD
-6116 TFLMQHPQYIKVYGA
+6116 LIHVY
-6131 VVLNDL
+6131 
-6137 GNSTNPFEVLA
+6137 
-6148 EGRNSS
+6148 
-6154 FDLTDTLH
+6154 
-6162 ITSTFEDTRQLE
+6162 STFDNVNQLE
-6174 LFSDEDMKKA
+6174 LFSEEDMKKA

>member
-12 YNMPIRPAISG
+12 YNMPIKPAISG

-98 MRAEDE
+98 KRAEDE

-126 KKHGYDSSIKF
+126 KKHGYDSSIEF

-144 GGALTAGA
+144 GGALTSGA

-165 QIGSLAKGS
+165 MIGSLAKGS

-187 TVDIKKTEA
+187 TVDIKKKEA

-230 NEQRA
+230 DEQRA

-257 QLESPELKQLNEGYK
+257 QLESPELKQLDEGYK
-272 IDQYIDNGGLFDAA
+272 VDSYIDDGHLLETA

-309 DLAAA
+309 DLAAT
-314 RRAELASKYD
+314 RRAELAQKYD
-324 TEVMSKAMS
+324 TETMAKEMAKNTAMQ
-333 NTPEAIQK
+333 NMQK

-360 NQALNIQKA
+360 NQVLAIQKA

-389 KTEEYIKTQDIKK
+389 KTEQYIKDQDIKK
-402 AQYKQD
+402 AQYQQD

-414 LQDKMDKMF
+414 FQDKMDKMF

-462 DQIKANAIQT
+462 DQIKANTIQT

-567 SNTDAD
+567 SNTDTD
-573 LTNIIQDVTMGNV
+573 LTNIIQDVMMGNV
-586 VNHDPRLALA
+586 INHDPRLALA

-654 KVAAGKMTEA
+654 KVVAGKMTEA

-688 NGFNATKKFGSYL
+688 NGFNATKKLGSYL

-712 DALGFG
+712 DVLGFG

-782 FNAAG
+782 FNAVG

-837 SAYLSLLGLSKSEL
+837 QAYLSLLGLSKSEL

-1038 DDASFKNSLQRAQ
+1038 DDASFQNSLQRAQ
-1051 DDAAAKVEAEML
+1051 DEAAAKVEAEFL
-1063 DNAKQKHG
+1063 ANAKQKHG

-1082 KAKEEA
+1082 KAKQEA
-1088 REQAKA
+1088 RDQAKA
-1094 DWLHN
+1094 NWLHN

-1132 TMSKFNVRTKKPDAG
+1132 TISKFNVRTKKPDAG

-1156 IKEVKEAIK
+1156 IKEVQEAIK
-1165 EFDEDVDFGSTID
+1165 EFDEDIDFGSTID

-1190 VESRSDEIQ
+1190 VESHSDEIQ

-1273 QYLSGMEKLD
+1273 QYLSGMEKFD

-1293 NSAKVNEA
+1293 NSTKVNEA
-1301 LDWMVSDMYYGDG
+1301 LDWMISDMYYGDG

-1352 EEVKPTET
+1352 EEVKPTEI
-1360 KPIESKSQPEVV
+1360 KPIESKPQPEVV

-1422 KGNLSAALIPFQD
+1422 KGNLSAALVPFQD

-1442 NLMKNAEIGTYKIQ
+1442 SLMKNAEIGTYKIQ
-1456 EFIDDVK
+1456 EFIEDVK
-1463 EIASDIDIKDYIP
+1463 EVASDIDIKDYIP

-1488 IAFRNPDFI
+1488 IAFQHPDFI

-1529 DILNKDAEKIDEEVS
+1529 DILNKDAEKIDKEVS
-1544 SYFDIIVQTENGPVL
+1544 SHYDVIVQTENGPVL

-1573 KSIIEDIKNRLKFV
+1573 KSTIEHIKNRLVSV

-1595 RSLQAIFKGTP
+1595 HSLQAIFKGTP

-1614 YKNVDGIFEAI
+1614 YKNIDGIFEAI

-1649 ATLLDNESSLNPADY
+1649 ATLLDNEASLNPADY
-1664 GSKFDQFIE
+1664 GSMFDQFIE

-1700 SKTCEQ
+1700 SRTCEQ
-1706 ADIILTNDKGEI
+1706 ADIILTNDKGEV

-1729 IRTRWDY
+1729 IRSRWDY

-1784 ELFIQTDENK
+1784 ELFIQTDKNG

-1802 PKNDLS
+1802 PKNNLS
-1808 LLEYDKLS
+1808 LSEYDKLS

-1827 THILHQ
+1827 TRILHQ
-1833 VIQECNDNIEQY
+1833 IIQECNDNIEQY

-1862 SKYTPLQFTSPITL
+1862 SKYTLLQFTNPITL

-1901 QIYDS
+1901 QIYNS

-1950 ELDQLADRFIGGRI
+1950 ELDQLADRFIGGSI

-1989 VLSDPETST
+1989 VLSDPETNT
-1998 VNVTQ
+1998 VDVTQ

-2013 KIVTNRK
+2013 KIVENRK

-2038 SINSEKYGT
+2038 SINEENYGT
-2047 YMTKINSWTTTLHDH
+2047 YMVKINSWTTTLRDH

-2104 KTLLNNAIKTA
+2104 KTLLDNAIKTA
-2115 HDLIQDF
+2115 NDLIQDF

-2186 KAQFSLLIANNDKE
+2186 KAKFSLLIADKDKT
-2200 YKNPRTAASYI
+2200 YTNPRTTASYT

-2256 RINRAQV
+2256 RINRAQR
-2263 KFDNR
+2263 KFANR
-2268 LKKQLDYIKKHPEYK
+2268 LKKQLDYIKQHLEYK

-2330 LGISVFVKNKD
+2330 LGISVFVRNKD
-2341 KFTYDVFGGDGLS
+2341 KFTYDVFGGDNLS

-2397 GEETARKLVD
+2397 GEETAKKLVD

-2412 ADEETTYN
+2412 ANGETTYN

-2436 PKHPRR
+2436 PKNPRK

-2456 NGNVVIGNQAIPV
+2456 NGNVVIGNQAI
-2469 SDKPALVS
+2469 SIGDRQALIS

-2486 NNEDLNKN
+2486 NHEDLNIN

-2539 NSTGTTWL
+2539 NSIGTTWL

-2596 QQWRQ
+2596 QQQ
-2601 QVNQHKLFNNWL
+2601 QQQNNRRSLFNRWL

-2857 SKLEDGEQLVKAL
+2857 SKLKDGEQLVKAL

-2882 IDENQLTDSQKAFK
+2882 IDENQLTDSQKAFR
-2896 EIFEEGNH
+2896 EIFEQQYEYIYAEGANA
-2904 YTVVKK
+2904 YSRPIGKK
-2910 VDQYHQKV
+2910 AIY
-2918 VRKAT
+2918 
-2923 HPKLDALIPR
+2923 PKLDALVPR
-2933 VNDYLKEIITSYAG
+2933 INDYLKEVITSYSG

-2956 DDVKVMRN
+2956 EDVKVMN
-2964 NTDKF
+2964 NNIDKF

-3009 DLSKNRFSSPTFM
+3009 DLSKNRFSSPMFM
-3022 PIDQVYNVVVN
+3022 PIEEVYNVVVN

-3070 GVYTYN
+3070 SVYTYN

-3183 NIRNWITSTSDD
+3183 NIRDWITSTSDD
-3195 LVINGVVYNKNVHS
+3195 LVIDGVVYNKNVHC

-3441 PGMKFTEQVDEHGNK
+3441 PGMKFTEQVDEYGNK

-3461 NVPKVQWIGDDA
+3461 NVPKVQWIGNDA

-3562 QNGEQ
+3562 KNGEQ

-3575 DPRMSSTDLLKLAYD
+3575 DPRKSSTDLLKLAYD

-3595 SLAEKQQ
+3595 SLEEKQQ
-3602 IMAYTLGTQYKLEVE
+3602 IMAYTLGTQYNLEVE

-3627 QEITEPDEEGGSKT
+3627 QEITEPDEKGGSKT

-3673 NQLTTWRDKPI
+3673 NQLTNWRDRPV

-3692 ECCKSLAIAMILSDA
+3692 ECCRSLAIAMILSDA

-3737 RCIKD
+3737 GCIKD

-3787 IAKDLDQKFKASS
+3787 IAKDLDLKFKASS
-3800 MKEAFAIT
+3800 MKESFAIA

-3829 KYDDEFSKRNLKETL
+3829 KYDDDFSKRNLKETL

-3858 YEIKDEDID
+3858 YKIKDEDID

-3879 YTVNLEEP
+3879 YTVGLEEP
-3887 TDHQIKQIRKSL
+3887 TDHQIKQICKSL

-4121 KQLLSDY
+4121 KQLLSNY

-4136 KIGKQE
+4136 EIGKQE
-4142 LQDKFFTNGKLD
+4142 LYDKFFTNGKLD
-4154 NRKLCDYLQ
+4154 NQKLCDYLQ

-4176 EALQLNKDKE
+4176 EALQLNKDGE

-4251 QMINKDKSMDAVIS
+4251 QMINKDGSMDAVVS

-4322 ISTVKS
+4322 IPAVKS

-4349 YLASLSYK
+4349 YLASLNYK

-4391 DNSINSLYKSID
+4391 DNSISSLYKSID

-4598 ETYIGSNPS
+4598 ETYTGSNPS

-4614 IDAVNYIKTHQKLL
+4614 IDVVNYIKTHQKLL
-4628 KEIAINPEKKTV
+4628 KEIAINPGKKTV

-4710 RESIKNLAM
+4710 RKSIENLAM

-4728 DTCRFPFKVL
+4728 DTCTFPFKVL

-4782 SLKSKY
+4782 SIKSKY
-4788 IVDYAHHQLGMT
+4788 IIDYAHHKLGMT

-4896 KNFAKDLIIYAFL
+4896 KNFAKDLIVYAFL

-4932 VGSFEKV
+4932 IGSFEKV
-4939 GSFSDYIRKL
+4939 GSFSDYIRKI
-4949 LSGDTLSSIQYQSY
+4949 LSGDTLSSVEYQSY

-4976 FSTRVGLK
+4976 FSTRMSLK

-5003 GKENEQNFPKYITIK
+5003 GKEHEIFPQYITIK

-5038 FSTKENPN
+5038 FSTKENPK
-5046 IVYPVY
+5046 IFYPVY

-5062 IDGKFNIYEYGWHF
+5062 MDGKFNIYEYGWHF
-5076 SYVENE
+5076 NYVENE

-5096 KVAVYLSQ
+5096 KVAVYLST
-5104 HPVTQNQ
+5104 HPITQNQ
-5111 ISNLTNLSVL
+5111 INNATNISIL
-5121 SDRISKIY
+5121 SDIISKVY
-5129 LGYTPDWIEN
+5129 LGYVPDQVE
-5139 DNDQTEGTSSNTQ
+5139 DNNNQAESVSQELQTV
-5152 YTTNVY
+5152 TNVY
-5158 AGSNENAN
+5158 AGTSENAN
-5166 LSNFAY
+5166 LSNFAL
-5172 RPFETRIGEF
+5172 RPFETRIGKF

-5195 YTNGTKYLTRDN
+5195 YTNGTKYLTRDDK
-5207 TGKATGLTDEGKS
+5207 GKPTGLTEEGKS
-5220 VIRKLM
+5220 VIRRLM
-5226 HASGSEARSIG
+5226 TASGSEARSIG
-5237 RSISDLNTKVWDENS
+5237 RNISDLNTKVWKEKS
-5252 TNFLEDFMR
+5252 TGFLEDFMR

-5280 TITHKNQQDVEQD
+5280 TITHKNQQGVEQD
-5293 GGRFS
+5293 NGRFS

-5321 QHVGDWSRAEVEQ
+5321 QHIGDWSRIEVEQ

-5347 RDSGS
+5347 RDSG
-5352 RLIDPN
+5352 RQLIDPN

-5371 PKVTQAVIRG
+5371 PKMTQAVIRG

-5394 HGDKKGKTGIWT
+5394 HGDKKGKTGVWT

-5418 QEIDDIIKEWDT
+5418 QEIDDIIREWDT
-5430 GKYEKLIVGDGD
+5430 GKYEKLIIGDGD

-5462 YLKQKIQE
+5462 YLKQKVQE
-5470 LYKYIDK
+5470 LYKHVENNTDHID
-5477 NDANQGSLNQ
+5477 NTNINQY
-5487 NDTDQFGTPSEQAS
+5487 DEDQFGTPSEQAS

-5551 GNHTFFDYK
+5551 GNHTFLDYK

-5589 DKPKIVHFSV
+5589 DKPKIIHFSV

-5629 DPEYVTLRIDPIIPG
+5629 DPEYVTLRIDPIVPG

-5688 SKYFDKNSSGV
+5688 SKYFDKNSSGF

-5782 RYNSNCASSC
+5782 RYNNNCASSC

-5820 DSGLNKPVVKKIN
+5820 DSGLNKPVIKKI
-5833 ALSISDKTETFGV
+5833 
-5846 HIDPNIV
+5846 P
-5853 RHYKTWLNDNKDG
+5853 
-5866 IVAYRMHKDRFNTKQ
+5866 
-5881 NVEEGIIGNPF
+5881 
-5892 DWRKYGTEKCLQ
+5892 
-5904 MFADWL
+5904 
-5910 MTGNNFGESLA
+5910 
-5921 NDEYRSAI
+5921 
-5929 INKLLSIDKPN
+5929 
-5940 ILYYK
+5940 
-5945 ELNKPSHATILGYLI
+5945 
-5960 EHKELLQNSVY
+5960 
-5971 RNNISSVTVKK
+5971 
-5982 VAKNYQQYMS
+5982 KNYQEYIDV
-5992 TIQKYFDIDYTPIL
+5992 IQKYFDIGYTTGRI
-6006 GKEAAK
+6006 GKNAANQV
-6012 TAIEKL
+6012 IQKL
-6018 NMTVDEDSDMYDY
+6018 HIHVDEDSDLFDAMKK
-6031 MVENNITPRDLMNG
+6031 NNLSERDLLNA
-6045 LYALAVHFDE
+6045 LYALASHHDKPKVEGRTKLSDQQVD
-6055 KENATGYSRLT
+6055 KLLDDIKMYNVLT
-6066 DKQEHDIIANL
+6066 DILGMTEGAYHIKELNDGLIVDTQLISDLNFLFQNRKYEPIYQQILDYVINDEDEWPDIIDIFNA
-6077 MNKLGIDEQ
+6077 
-6086 SATDIMYNFYPVDE
+6086 SYTD
-6100 LDGNVTLVS
+6100 
-6109 NEFLSDY
+6109 LSD
-6116 TFLMQHPQYIKVYGA
+6116 LIHVY
-6131 VVLNDL
+6131 
-6137 GNSTNPFEVLA
+6137 
-6148 EGRNSS
+6148 
-6154 FDLTDTLH
+6154 
-6162 ITSTFEDTRQLE
+6162 STFDNVNQLE
-6174 LFSDEDMKKA
+6174 LFSEEDMKKA

>member
-12 YNMPIRPAISG
+12 YNMPIKPAISG

-98 MRAEDE
+98 RRAEDE
-104 AKLEADKEE
+104 AKLEADKEA

-126 KKHGYDSSIKF
+126 KKHGYDSSIEF

-144 GGALTAGA
+144 GGALTSGA

-165 QIGSLAKGS
+165 MIGSLAKGS

-187 TVDIKKTEA
+187 TVDIKKKEA

-230 NEQRA
+230 DEQRA

-257 QLESPELKQLNEGYK
+257 QLESPELKQLDEGYK

-286 WDVFKDSVKGLTI
+286 WSTFKDSVKGLTI

-324 TEVMSKAMS
+324 TEEMAKAIANS
-333 NTPEAIQK
+333 PENIQK

-347 GIAPDEQKLAKNL
+347 GIAADEQKLAKNL
-360 NQALNIQKA
+360 NQALAIQKA

-375 TTAEKNNIYNLDKQ
+375 TIAEKNNIYNLDKQ
-389 KTEEYIKTQDIKK
+389 KTEQYIKDQDIKK
-402 AQYKQD
+402 AQYQQD

-414 LQDKMDKMF
+414 FQDKMDKMF

-573 LTNIIQDVTMGNV
+573 LTNIIQDVMMGNV

-642 KAMYSNIGKLSK
+642 KAVYSNIGKLSK
-654 KVAAGKMTEA
+654 KVAAGKMTES

-671 RYARRYGNRLAA
+671 RYVRRYGNRLAA

-782 FNAAG
+782 FNAVG

-799 EGAQE
+799 EAAQE

-815 GFSVPNVSE
+815 GFSVPNISE

-837 SAYLSLLGLSKSEL
+837 QAYLSLLGLSKSEL

-989 HAVADI
+989 HAIADI

-1038 DDASFKNSLQRAQ
+1038 DDASFQNSLQRAQ
-1051 DDAAAKVEAEML
+1051 DEAAAKVEAEFL
-1063 DNAKQKHG
+1063 ANAKQKHG

-1082 KAKEEA
+1082 KAKQEA
-1088 REQAKA
+1088 RDQAKA

-1156 IKEVKEAIK
+1156 IKEVQEAIK
-1165 EFDEDVDFGSTID
+1165 EFDKDVDFGSTID

-1204 MAMLQADRQVTQN
+1204 MAMLQADRQVTKN

-1273 QYLSGMEKLD
+1273 QYLSGMEKFD

-1293 NSAKVNEA
+1293 NSTKVNEA
-1301 LDWMVSDMYYGDG
+1301 LDWMISDMYYGDG
-1314 VSAYMEGVEKEHEAA
+1314 VSAYMEGVEKEHEAT

-1342 EEVKGDPLAT
+1342 EEVKVDPLTT
-1352 EEVKPTET
+1352 EEVKSTET
-1360 KPIESKSQPEVV
+1360 KPIESKPKHEVV

-1422 KGNLSAALIPFQD
+1422 KGNLSAALVPFQD

-1442 NLMKNAEIGTYKIQ
+1442 RLMKNAEIGTYKIQ
-1456 EFIDDVK
+1456 QFIDDAK
-1463 EIASDIDIKDYIP
+1463 EIAGDIDIKDYIP
-1476 QLKKAYIKNATK
+1476 QLKQLYIKNATK
-1488 IAFRNPDFI
+1488 IAFQYSDHPEYI
-1497 DNMSSADEVV
+1497 DNMSSDDEVI

-1514 PLPVQPEPKAKNPVQ
+1514 PLPVQPKPKVKNPVQ
-1529 DILNKDAEKIDEEVS
+1529 DILNKDAEKIDKKVS
-1544 SYFDIIVQTENGPVL
+1544 SYFDIIVQTENGPIL

-1573 KSIIEDIKNRLKFV
+1573 KSTIEDIKNRLESV

-1595 RSLQAIFKGTP
+1595 QSLQSIFKGIP

-1614 YKNVDGIFEAI
+1614 YKNIDGIFEAI
-1625 ARNYVSN
+1625 ARNYVAN

-1649 ATLLDNESSLNPADY
+1649 ATLLDNESSLNSADY
-1664 GSKFDQFIE
+1664 GSTFDQFIE

-1688 IVSVNQN
+1688 IVTVNQN

-1700 SKTCEQ
+1700 SRTCEQ

-1729 IRTRWDY
+1729 IRARWDY

-1770 YLGVLPVTIDSRSD
+1770 YLGVLPVTIDSRND
-1784 ELFIQTDENK
+1784 QLFIQTDENG

-1808 LLEYDKLS
+1808 LSEYDKLS

-1827 THILHQ
+1827 TRILHQ
-1833 VIQECNDNIEQY
+1833 IIQECNDNIEQY

-1855 GGNSLTS
+1855 GDNSLKS
-1862 SKYTPLQFTSPITL
+1862 SKYTLLQFTNPITL

-1901 QIYDS
+1901 QIYNS

-1950 ELDQLADRFIGGRI
+1950 ELDQLADRFIGGSI
-1964 VDDNDKTL
+1964 VDNNDKTL

-1978 AVFDAQSALDD
+1978 AIFDAQSALDD
-1989 VLSDPETST
+1989 VLSDPETNT
-1998 VNVTQ
+1998 VDVTQ

-2038 SINSEKYGT
+2038 SINKENYGT
-2047 YMTKINSWTTTLHDH
+2047 YMTKINSWTTTLRDH

-2079 LLNNYFTILLNN
+2079 LLNNYFTILLDN

-2104 KTLLNNAIKTA
+2104 KTLLDNSIKTA
-2115 HDLIQDF
+2115 HDLIRDF
-2122 NLGWGDKEDVAF
+2122 NLGWGDKEDVEF

-2186 KAQFSLLIANNDKE
+2186 KATFSLLIADKDKT
-2200 YKNPRTAASYI
+2200 YTNPRTAASYT

-2218 MYVEYVDK
+2218 MYVTYVDK

-2256 RINRAQV
+2256 RINRAQR
-2263 KFDNR
+2263 KFANR
-2268 LKKQLDYIKKHPEYK
+2268 LKKQLDYIKEHPEYK

-2341 KFTYDVFGGDGLS
+2341 KFTYDVFGGDGLQ

-2397 GEETARKLVD
+2397 GEETAKKLVD

-2412 ADEETTYN
+2412 AEGETTYN

-2436 PKHPRR
+2436 PKNPRK

-2456 NGNVVIGNQAIPV
+2456 NGNVVIGNQAI
-2469 SDKPALVS
+2469 SIGDRQALIS
-2477 KIASMSCVI
+2477 KISSMSCVI
-2486 NNEDLNKN
+2486 NHEDLNKN
-2494 FNDQKAN
+2494 FNNQEPD
-2501 SVLKQVYSQFQMDGS
+2501 SILKQVYSQFQMDGS

-2596 QQWRQ
+2596 QQQ
-2601 QVNQHKLFNNWL
+2601 QQANRRSLFKGWL
-2613 TYKQE
+2613 SYKQE

-2699 IPEKTRDVLYS
+2699 IPEKTRDILYS

-2728 ADMFMEYMDNRRDSD
+2728 ADMFMEYMDNRRDGD

-2821 TEFKNLNN
+2821 IEFKNLNN

-2838 ALGFYA
+2838 TLGFYA

-2857 SKLEDGEQLVKAL
+2857 SKLKNGEQLVKAL

-2882 IDENQLTDSQKAFK
+2882 IDENQLTDSQKAFR
-2896 EIFEEGNH
+2896 EIFEQQYEYIYAEGADA
-2904 YTVVKK
+2904 YSRPIGKK
-2910 VDQYHQKV
+2910 AIY
-2918 VRKAT
+2918 
-2923 HPKLDALIPR
+2923 PKLDTLVPR
-2933 VNDYLKEIITSYAG
+2933 INDYLKEVITSYSG

-2956 DDVKVMRN
+2956 EDVKVMN
-2964 NTDKF
+2964 NNIDKF

-2978 LDAIPE
+2978 LDSIPE

-3009 DLSKNRFSSPTFM
+3009 DLSKNRFSSPMFM
-3022 PIDQVYNVVVN
+3022 PIEEVYNVVVN

-3195 LVINGVVYNKNVHS
+3195 LVIDGVVYNKNVHS
-3209 DIDALKLQIIDKLN
+3209 DIEALKLQIIDKLN
-3223 RIGIIFTKDAFDYML
+3223 RIGVIFTKDAFDYML

-3277 VINQRNVNEG
+3277 VINQRIVNEG

-3337 NTNDIN
+3337 NTNDVN

-3434 CIDGVKI
+3434 CIDGVKM
-3441 PGMKFTEQVDEHGNK
+3441 PGMKFTEQVDEYGNK

-3461 NVPKVQWIGDDA
+3461 NVPKVQWIGNNA

-3562 QNGEQ
+3562 QNGKQ

-3602 IMAYTLGTQYKLEVE
+3602 IMAYTLGTQYNLEVE

-3627 QEITEPDEEGGSKT
+3627 QEITEPDGKNGSKT

-3673 NQLTTWRDKPI
+3673 NQLTTWRDMPI

-3737 RCIKD
+3737 GCIKD

-3787 IAKDLDQKFKASS
+3787 IAKDLDLKFKASS
-3800 MKEAFAIT
+3800 MKESFAIA

-3829 KYDDEFSKRNLKETL
+3829 KYDDDFSKRNLKETL

-3879 YTVNLEEP
+3879 YTVGLEEP

-4121 KQLLSDY
+4121 KQLLSNY

-4136 KIGKQE
+4136 EIGKQE
-4142 LQDKFFTNGKLD
+4142 LYDKFFTNGKLD
-4154 NRKLCDYLQ
+4154 NQKLCDYLQ

-4200 ESIFKSTIDKAIIK
+4200 ESIFKATIDKAIIK

-4227 FAVENS
+4227 FAVEGS

-4251 QMINKDKSMDAVIS
+4251 QMINKDGSMDAVIS

-4322 ISTVKS
+4322 IPAVKS

-4349 YLASLSYK
+4349 YLASLNYK
-4357 VEDNGNVSII
+4357 VEDNGNISII

-4483 DKLVDDDG
+4483 DKLVDNDG

-4576 KDAVANAVMA
+4576 KDAVTNAVMA

-4598 ETYIGSNPS
+4598 ETYTGSNPS

-4614 IDAVNYIKTHQKLL
+4614 IDVVNYIKTHQKVL
-4628 KEIAINPEKKTV
+4628 KEIAINPGKKTI

-4710 RESIKNLAM
+4710 RKSINNLAM

-4728 DTCRFPFKVL
+4728 DACTFPFEVL
-4738 STQLFNANENF
+4738 STQLFNANKNF

-4782 SLKSKY
+4782 SIKSKY

-4896 KNFAKDLIIYAFL
+4896 QNFAKDLIIYAFL

-4932 VGSFEKV
+4932 IGSFEKV
-4939 GSFSDYIRKL
+4939 GSFSDYIRKI
-4949 LSGDTLSSIQYQSY
+4949 LSGDTLSSVQYQSY

-4976 FSTRVGLK
+4976 FSTRMGLK

-5003 GKENEQNFPKYITIK
+5003 GKEHEIFPQYITIK

-5026 TSDYTTYRFSYS
+5026 TSDYITYRFSYS
-5038 FSTKENPN
+5038 FSTKENPK
-5046 IVYPVY
+5046 IFYPVY

-5062 IDGKFNIYEYGWHF
+5062 MDGKFNIYEYGWHF
-5076 SYVENE
+5076 NYVENE

-5111 ISNLTNLSVL
+5111 INNATNISIL
-5121 SDRISKIY
+5121 SDRISKVY
-5129 LGYTPDWIEN
+5129 LGYVIDQVE
-5139 DNDQTEGTSSNTQ
+5139 DNNNQTESVSQELQTV
-5152 YTTNVY
+5152 TNVY
-5158 AGSNENAN
+5158 AGTNENAN
-5166 LSNFAY
+5166 LSNFAL
-5172 RPFETRIGEF
+5172 RPFETRIGKF

-5195 YTNGTKYLTRDN
+5195 YTNGTKYLTRDDK
-5207 TGKATGLTDEGKS
+5207 GKPTGLTEEGKS
-5220 VIRKLM
+5220 VIRRLM
-5226 HASGSEARSIG
+5226 TASGSEARSIG
-5237 RSISDLNTKVWDENS
+5237 RNISDLNKKAWDEIS
-5252 TNFLEDFMR
+5252 AKFLEDFMR

-5270 RKELTNTGNS
+5270 RKELTDTGNS
-5280 TITHKNQQDVEQD
+5280 TITHKNQQGVEQD
-5293 GGRFS
+5293 KGRFS

-5308 KSLLPNPNSNKIE
+5308 KSLLPNSDSNKIE
-5321 QHVGDWSRAEVEQ
+5321 QHIGDWSRTEVEQ

-5352 RLIDPN
+5352 QLIDPN

-5371 PKVTQAVIRG
+5371 PKMTQAVIRG

-5394 HGDKKGKTGIWT
+5394 HGDKKGKTGVWT

-5418 QEIDDIIKEWDT
+5418 QEIDDIIREWDT
-5430 GKYEKLIVGDGD
+5430 GKYEKLIIGDGD

-5449 SNISITRAPKLYQ
+5449 SNISITRVPKLYY

-5470 LYKYIDK
+5470 LYKYIDE
-5477 NDANQGSLNQ
+5477 NDTNQGSLNQ

-5582 MRELLQL
+5582 MKELLQI
-5589 DKPKIVHFSV
+5589 DKPKIIHFSI
-5599 TTLGATKWEPGV
+5599 TTLGNTKWEPGV

-5619 RIGDFIKQGL
+5619 RVGDFIKQGL
-5629 DPEYVTLRIDPIIPG
+5629 DPEYLTVRIDPIVPG
-5644 VTNMTEVDKLMKRA
+5644 VTKIEEVEALIKRA
-5658 SELGLKHVRFSV
+5658 SELGVKHIRFSV
-5670 LDYYKTTAT
+5670 LDYYMSTSKY
-5679 FMEQLGYDY
+5679 MEKLGYDY
-5688 SKYFDKNSSGV
+5688 SKYYDKNSKG
-5699 YFTHARK
+5699 YYNTHAK
-5706 EVIEGI
+5706 PEIITKI
-5712 AKQVLSIAKKYNL
+5712 ASIMLGLAKKYNV
-5725 DLSSCAE
+5725 DLSTCAE
-5732 PCRMDGIS
+5732 PCRMEGIS
-5740 IEGCLSVNAI
+5740 IEGCLSVDAI
-5750 NKMLGTHIPNK
+5750 NNMLGTHIPNK
-5761 FTENNKFRPECTCY
+5761 KTDNNKFRIECSCY

-5782 RYNSNCASSC
+5782 RYNTNCASSC
-5792 VYCYAHHNTDRML
+5792 AYCYARHNSDRML
-5805 NYYNADGTLK
+5805 NYYNEDGTLK

-5820 DSGLNKPVVKKIN
+5820 DSGLNQTPTIT
-5833 ALSISDKTETFGV
+5833 KT
-5846 HIDPNIV
+5846 P
-5853 RHYKTWLNDNKDG
+5853 
-5866 IVAYRMHKDRFNTKQ
+5866 
-5881 NVEEGIIGNPF
+5881 
-5892 DWRKYGTEKCLQ
+5892 
-5904 MFADWL
+5904 
-5910 MTGNNFGESLA
+5910 
-5921 NDEYRSAI
+5921 
-5929 INKLLSIDKPN
+5929 
-5940 ILYYK
+5940 
-5945 ELNKPSHATILGYLI
+5945 
-5960 EHKELLQNSVY
+5960 
-5971 RNNISSVTVKK
+5971 
-5982 VAKNYQQYMS
+5982 KNYQEYIDV
-5992 TIQKYFDIDYTPIL
+5992 IQKYFDIGYTTGRI
-6006 GKEAAK
+6006 GKNAANQV
-6012 TAIEKL
+6012 IQKL
-6018 NMTVDEDSDMYDY
+6018 HIHVNEDSDLFDAMKK
-6031 MVENNITPRDLMNG
+6031 NNLSERDLLNA
-6045 LYALAVHFDE
+6045 LYALASHRDKPKVEGRTKLSDQQVD
-6055 KENATGYSRLT
+6055 KLLDDIKMYNILT
-6066 DKQEHDIIANL
+6066 DILGMTEGSYHIKELNDGLIVDTQLISDLNFLFQNRKYEPIYQQILDYVINDEDEWPDIIDIFNA
-6077 MNKLGIDEQ
+6077 
-6086 SATDIMYNFYPVDE
+6086 SYTD
-6100 LDGNVTLVS
+6100 
-6109 NEFLSDY
+6109 LSD
-6116 TFLMQHPQYIKVYGA
+6116 LIHV
-6131 VVLNDL
+6131 D
-6137 GNSTNPFEVLA
+6137 
-6148 EGRNSS
+6148 
-6154 FDLTDTLH
+6154 
-6162 ITSTFEDTRQLE
+6162 STFDNVNQLE
-6174 LFSDEDMKKA
+6174 LFSEEDMKKA

>member
-12 YNMPIRPAISG
+12 YNIPIKPAISG

-31 DDKTRAQKKKQLDE
+31 DDKTRAQKKKQLDK

-126 KKHGYDSSIKF
+126 KKHGYDSSIEF

-144 GGALTAGA
+144 GGALTSGA

-165 QIGSLAKGS
+165 MIGSLAKGS

-187 TVDIKKTEA
+187 TVDIKKKEA

-230 NEQRA
+230 DEQRA

-257 QLESPELKQLNEGYK
+257 QLESPELKQLDEGYK

-286 WDVFKDSVKGLTI
+286 WSTFKDSVKGLTI

-324 TEVMSKAMS
+324 TEEMAKAIANS
-333 NTPEAIQK
+333 PEAIQK
-341 MNDISH
+341 MNNISH

-360 NQALNIQKA
+360 NQALAIQKA

-389 KTEEYIKTQDIKK
+389 KTEQYIKDQDIKK
-402 AQYKQD
+402 AQYQQD

-414 LQDKMDKMF
+414 FQDKMDKMF

-472 VGTIAGLA
+472 IGTIAGLA

-573 LTNIIQDVTMGNV
+573 LTNIIQDVMMGNV
-586 VNHDPRLALA
+586 INHDPRLALA

-654 KVAAGKMTEA
+654 KVATGKMTEA

-787 RGVTKAMSEGSE
+787 RGVTKALSEGSE

-837 SAYLSLLGLSKSEL
+837 QAYLSLLGLSKSEL

-871 PAIMNIVGTVP
+871 PAIMNVVGTVP

-989 HAVADI
+989 HAIADI

-1038 DDASFKNSLQRAQ
+1038 DDASFQNSLQRAQ
-1051 DDAAAKVEAEML
+1051 DEAAAKVEAEFL
-1063 DNAKQKHG
+1063 ANAKQKHG

-1082 KAKEEA
+1082 KAKQEA
-1088 REQAKA
+1088 RDQAKA

-1156 IKEVKEAIK
+1156 IKEVQEAIK
-1165 EFDEDVDFGSTID
+1165 QFDEDVDFGSTID

-1204 MAMLQADRQVTQN
+1204 IAMLQADRQVTQN

-1273 QYLSGMEKLD
+1273 QYLSGMEKFD

-1293 NSAKVNEA
+1293 NSTKVNEA
-1301 LDWMVSDMYYGDG
+1301 LDWMISDMYYGDG

-1329 AKRVTSEQVKYKP
+1329 AKRVTSEQIKYKP

-1360 KPIESKSQPEVV
+1360 KPIESKPQPEVV

-1422 KGNLSAALIPFQD
+1422 KGNLSAALVPFQD

-1442 NLMKNAEIGTYKIQ
+1442 SLMKNAEIGTYKIQ
-1456 EFIDDVK
+1456 EFIEDVK

-1476 QLKKAYIKNATK
+1476 QLKKAYIKNSTK
-1488 IAFRNPDFI
+1488 IAFQHPDFI

-1514 PLPVQPEPKAKNPVQ
+1514 PLPIQPEPKAKNPVQ
-1529 DILNKDAEKIDEEVS
+1529 DILNKDAEKIDKEVS
-1544 SYFDIIVQTENGPVL
+1544 SYYDVIIQTENGPVL

-1573 KSIIEDIKNRLKFV
+1573 KSTIEHIKNRLVSV

-1595 RSLQAIFKGTP
+1595 HSLQAIFKGTP

-1614 YKNVDGIFEAI
+1614 YKNIDGIFEAI

-1664 GSKFDQFIE
+1664 GSMFDQFIE

-1729 IRTRWDY
+1729 IRSRWDY

-1784 ELFIQTDENK
+1784 VLSIQTDKNK

-1808 LLEYDKLS
+1808 LSEYDKLS

-1827 THILHQ
+1827 TRILHQ
-1833 VIQECNDNIEQY
+1833 IIQECNDNIEQY

-1862 SKYTPLQFTSPITL
+1862 SKYTLLQFTNPITL

-1901 QIYDS
+1901 QIYNS

-1950 ELDQLADRFIGGRI
+1950 ELDQLADRFIGGSI

-1989 VLSDPETST
+1989 VLSDPETNT
-1998 VNVTQ
+1998 VDVTQ

-2013 KIVTNRK
+2013 KIVENRK

-2038 SINSEKYGT
+2038 SINEENYGT
-2047 YMTKINSWTTTLHDH
+2047 YMIKINSWTTTLRDH

-2104 KTLLNNAIKTA
+2104 KTLLDNAIKTA

-2186 KAQFSLLIANNDKE
+2186 KAKFSLLIADKDKT
-2200 YKNPRTAASYI
+2200 YTNPRTAASYT

-2256 RINRAQV
+2256 RINRAQR
-2263 KFDNR
+2263 KFANR
-2268 LKKQLDYIKKHPEYK
+2268 LKKQLDYIKQHPEYK

-2330 LGISVFVKNKD
+2330 LGISVFVRNKD
-2341 KFTYDVFGGDGLS
+2341 KFTYDVFGGNGLQ

-2397 GEETARKLVD
+2397 GEETAKKLVD

-2412 ADEETTYN
+2412 ANGETTYN

-2436 PKHPRR
+2436 PKNPRK
-2442 ITEYNNINKLVSVV
+2442 ITEYNNINRLVSIV
-2456 NGNVVIGNQAIPV
+2456 NGNVVIGNQAI
-2469 SDKPALVS
+2469 SIGDRQALIS

-2486 NNEDLNKN
+2486 NHEDLNIN
-2494 FNDQKAN
+2494 FNDQESN
-2501 SVLKQVYSQFQMDGS
+2501 YVLKQVYSQFQKDGS

-2539 NSTGTTWL
+2539 NSKGTTWL

-2586 TKSIQQQIKQ
+2586 AKSIQQQIKQ
-2596 QQWRQ
+2596 QQQ
-2601 QVNQHKLFNNWL
+2601 QQQANRRSLFNRWL

-2659 SQLGNEYIMGVCHAL
+2659 SQLGNEYIMGVCHSL

-2857 SKLEDGEQLVKAL
+2857 SKLKDGEQLVKAL
-2870 PAGFIDGLTGKG
+2870 PAGFIDELTGKG
-2882 IDENQLTDSQKAFK
+2882 IDENQLTDSQKAFR
-2896 EIFEEGNH
+2896 EIFEQQYEYIYAEGADA
-2904 YTVVKK
+2904 YSRPIGKK
-2910 VDQYHQKV
+2910 AIY
-2918 VRKAT
+2918 
-2923 HPKLDALIPR
+2923 PKLDALVPR
-2933 VNDYLKEIITSYAG
+2933 INDYLKEVITSYSG

-2956 DDVKVMRN
+2956 EDVKVMN
-2964 NTDKF
+2964 NNIDKF

-2978 LDAIPE
+2978 LDSIPE

-3009 DLSKNRFSSPTFM
+3009 DLSKNRFSSPMFM
-3022 PIDQVYNVVVN
+3022 PIEEVYNVVVN

-3154 DKNGNLTFCDGMGG
+3154 DRNGDLTFCDGMGG

-3183 NIRNWITSTSDD
+3183 NIRDWITSTSDD
-3195 LVINGVVYNKNVHS
+3195 LVIDGVVYNKNVHS

-3441 PGMKFTEQVDEHGNK
+3441 PGMKFTEQVDEYGNK

-3461 NVPKVQWIGDDA
+3461 NVPKVQWIGNNA

-3595 SLAEKQQ
+3595 SLEEKQQ
-3602 IMAYTLGTQYKLEVE
+3602 IMAYTLGTQYNLEVE

-3627 QEITEPDEEGGSKT
+3627 QEITEPDEKGGSKT

-3673 NQLTTWRDKPI
+3673 NQLTTWRDRPV

-3737 RCIKD
+3737 GCIKD

-3787 IAKDLDQKFKASS
+3787 IAKDLDLKFKASS
-3800 MKEAFAIT
+3800 MKESFAIA

-3829 KYDDEFSKRNLKETL
+3829 KYDDDFSKRNLKETL

-3858 YEIKDEDID
+3858 YKIKDEDID
-3867 SINDVDFIKSLF
+3867 SINDVNFIKSLF
-3879 YTVNLEEP
+3879 YTVGLEEP
-3887 TDHQIKQIRKSL
+3887 TDHQIKQICKSL

-4136 KIGKQE
+4136 EIGKQE
-4142 LQDKFFTNGKLD
+4142 LYDKFFTNGKLD
-4154 NRKLCDYLQ
+4154 NQKLCDYLQ

-4200 ESIFKSTIDKAIIK
+4200 ESIFKATIDKAIIK

-4251 QMINKDKSMDAVIS
+4251 QMINKDGSMDAVIS

-4284 QWLIDHKIIGEDA
+4284 QWLIDNKIIGEGA

-4322 ISTVKS
+4322 IPAVKS

-4349 YLASLSYK
+4349 YLASLNYK
-4357 VEDNGNVSII
+4357 IEDNGNVSII

-4598 ETYIGSNPS
+4598 ETYTGSNPS

-4614 IDAVNYIKTHQKLL
+4614 IDVVNYIKTHQKVL
-4628 KEIAINPEKKTV
+4628 KEIAINPGKKTV

-4710 RESIKNLAM
+4710 RESINNLAI

-4728 DTCRFPFKVL
+4728 DACTFPFEVL
-4738 STQLFNANENF
+4738 STQLFNANKNF

-4782 SLKSKY
+4782 SIKSKY
-4788 IVDYAHHQLGMT
+4788 IIDYAHHQLGMT

-4932 VGSFEKV
+4932 IGSFEKI
-4939 GSFSDYIRKL
+4939 GSFSDYIRKI
-4949 LSGDTLSSIQYQSY
+4949 LSGDTLSSVEYQSY

-4976 FSTRVGLK
+4976 FSTRMSLK

-5003 GKENEQNFPKYITIK
+5003 GKEHEIFPQYITVK

-5038 FSTKENPN
+5038 FSTKENPK
-5046 IVYPVY
+5046 IFYPVY

-5062 IDGKFNIYEYGWHF
+5062 MDGKFNIYEYGWHF
-5076 SYVENE
+5076 NYVENE

-5096 KVAVYLSQ
+5096 KVAVYLST
-5104 HPVTQNQ
+5104 HPITQNQ
-5111 ISNLTNLSVL
+5111 INNATNISIL
-5121 SDRISKIY
+5121 SDIISKVY
-5129 LGYTPDWIEN
+5129 LGYVPDQVE
-5139 DNDQTEGTSSNTQ
+5139 DNNNQTESVSQGLQTV
-5152 YTTNVY
+5152 TNVY
-5158 AGSNENAN
+5158 AGTSENAN
-5166 LSNFAY
+5166 LSNFAL
-5172 RPFETRIGEF
+5172 RPFETRIGKF

-5195 YTNGTKYLTRDN
+5195 YTNGTKYLTRDDK
-5207 TGKATGLTDEGKS
+5207 GKPTGLTEEGKS
-5220 VIRKLM
+5220 VIRRLM
-5226 HASGSEARSIG
+5226 TASGSEARSIG
-5237 RSISDLNTKVWDENS
+5237 RNISDLNKDDWKEKS
-5252 TNFLEDFMR
+5252 TGFLEDFMR

-5280 TITHKNQQDVEQD
+5280 TITHKNKQGVEQD
-5293 GGRFS
+5293 DGRFS

-5308 KSLLPNPNSNKIE
+5308 KSLLPNSDSNRIE
-5321 QHVGDWSRAEVEQ
+5321 QHIGDWSRTEVEQ

-5352 RLIDPN
+5352 QLIDPN

-5371 PKVTQAVIRG
+5371 PKMTQAVIRG

-5394 HGDKKGKTGIWT
+5394 HGDKKGKTGVWT

-5418 QEIDDIIKEWDT
+5418 QEIDDIIREWDT
-5430 GKYEKLIVGDGD
+5430 GKYEKLIIGDGD

-5449 SNISITRAPKLYQ
+5449 SNISITRAPKLYY
-5462 YLKQKIQE
+5462 YLKQKVQE
-5470 LYKYIDK
+5470 LYKHVDG
-5477 NDANQGSLNQ
+5477 GSNTSNQ

-5551 GNHTFFDYK
+5551 GNHTFLDYK

-5589 DKPKIVHFSV
+5589 DKPKIIHFSV

-5629 DPEYVTLRIDPIIPG
+5629 DPEYVTLRIDPIVPG
-5644 VTNMTEVDKLMKRA
+5644 VTNMAEVDKLMKRA

-5688 SKYFDKNSSGV
+5688 SKYFDKNNSGF

-5792 VYCYAHHNTDRML
+5792 VYCYAHHNSDRML

-5820 DSGLNKPVVKKIN
+5820 DSGLNKPVIKKIE
-5833 ALSISDKTETFGV
+5833 ALNISDKTETFGV

-5853 RHYKTWLNDNKDG
+5853 RNYKTWLDNNKDG

-5921 NDEYRSAI
+5921 TDEYRSAI

-5960 EHKELLQNSVY
+5960 EHKELLQSTTQ
-5971 RNNISSVTVKK
+5971 STKTKK
-5982 VAKNYQQYMS
+5982 TPKNYQEYIDV
-5992 TIQKYFDIDYTPIL
+5992 IQKYFDIGYTTGRI
-6006 GKEAAK
+6006 GKNAAEQV
-6012 TAIEKL
+6012 IQKL
-6018 NMTVDEDSDMYDY
+6018 HIHVDEDSDLFDAMKK
-6031 MVENNITPRDLMNG
+6031 NNLSERDLLNALYMLASHRDKPKVEGRTKLSDQQVDKLLDDIEMYNISTDILGMTEGAYHIKELNDG
-6045 LYALAVHFDE
+6045 LIVDTQLISDLNFLFQNRKYEPIYRQMLDYVINDE
-6055 KENATGYSRLT
+6055 DEWP
-6066 DKQEHDIIANL
+6066 DIIDIFNA
-6077 MNKLGIDEQ
+6077 
-6086 SATDIMYNFYPVDE
+6086 SYTD
-6100 LDGNVTLVS
+6100 
-6109 NEFLSDY
+6109 LSD
-6116 TFLMQHPQYIKVYGA
+6116 LIHV
-6131 VVLNDL
+6131 D
-6137 GNSTNPFEVLA
+6137 
-6148 EGRNSS
+6148 
-6154 FDLTDTLH
+6154 
-6162 ITSTFEDTRQLE
+6162 STFDNVNQLE
-6174 LFSDEDMKKA
+6174 LFSEEDMKKA

>member
-12 YNMPIRPAISG
+12 YNMPIKPAISG

-98 MRAEDE
+98 RRAEDE
-104 AKLEADKEE
+104 AKLEADKEA

-126 KKHGYDSSIKF
+126 KKHGYDSSIEF

-144 GGALTAGA
+144 GGALTSGA

-165 QIGSLAKGS
+165 MIGSLAKGS

-187 TVDIKKTEA
+187 TVDIKKKEA

-230 NEQRA
+230 DEQRA

-257 QLESPELKQLNEGYK
+257 QLESPELKQLDEGYK

-286 WDVFKDSVKGLTI
+286 WSTFKDSVKGLTI

-324 TEVMSKAMS
+324 TEEMAKAIANS
-333 NTPEAIQK
+333 PENIQK

-347 GIAPDEQKLAKNL
+347 GIATDEQKLAKNL
-360 NQALNIQKA
+360 NQALAIQKA

-402 AQYKQD
+402 AQYQQD

-414 LQDKMDKMF
+414 FQDKMDKMF

-448 YVMPGMIGSSNSSM
+448 YIMPGMIGSSNSSM

-573 LTNIIQDVTMGNV
+573 LTNIIQDVMIGNV

-642 KAMYSNIGKLSK
+642 KAVYSNIGKLSK
-654 KVAAGKMTEA
+654 KVAAGKMTET

-671 RYARRYGNRLAA
+671 RYVRRYGNRLAA

-799 EGAQE
+799 EAAQE

-815 GFSVPNVSE
+815 GFSVPNISE

-837 SAYLSLLGLSKSEL
+837 QAYLSLLGLSKSEL

-871 PAIMNIVGTVP
+871 PAIMNIAGTVP

-915 AEEAMK
+915 AEEAMN

-955 KLNAIRGINGLVR
+955 KLNAIKGINGLVR

-989 HAVADI
+989 HAIADI

-1038 DDASFKNSLQRAQ
+1038 DDASFQNSLQRAQ
-1051 DDAAAKVEAEML
+1051 DEAAAKVEAEML
-1063 DNAKQKHG
+1063 DNAKRKHG

-1082 KAKEEA
+1082 KAKQEA
-1088 REQAKA
+1088 RDQAKA

-1156 IKEVKEAIK
+1156 IKEVQEAIK
-1165 EFDEDVDFGSTID
+1165 EFDKDVDFGSTID

-1273 QYLSGMEKLD
+1273 QYLSGMEKFD

-1293 NSAKVNEA
+1293 NSTKVNEA
-1301 LDWMVSDMYYGDG
+1301 LDWMISDMYYGDG
-1314 VSAYMEGVEKEHEAA
+1314 VSAYMEGVEKEHESA

-1342 EEVKGDPLAT
+1342 EEIKGDPLAT
-1352 EEVKPTET
+1352 EEFKPTET
-1360 KPIESKSQPEVV
+1360 KPIESKPQPEVV

-1422 KGNLSAALIPFQD
+1422 KGNLSAALVPFQD

-1456 EFIDDVK
+1456 EFIEDVK
-1463 EIASDIDIKDYIP
+1463 EIARDIDIKDYIP
-1476 QLKKAYIKNATK
+1476 QLKQLYIKNATK
-1488 IAFRNPDFI
+1488 IAFQYSDHPEYI

-1529 DILNKDAEKIDEEVS
+1529 DILNKDAEKIDKEVS
-1544 SYFDIIVQTENGPVL
+1544 SYFDIIVKTENGPVL
-1559 CSNNEAIQKIKDEH
+1559 CSNNEAIQKIKDES
-1573 KSIIEDIKNRLKFV
+1573 KSTIEDIKNRLESV

-1595 RSLQAIFKGTP
+1595 QSLQAIFKGTP
-1606 VHYQAYLK
+1606 VNYQAYLK

-1649 ATLLDNESSLNPADY
+1649 ATLLDNESSLNSADY
-1664 GSKFDQFIE
+1664 GSTFDQFIE

-1688 IVSVNQN
+1688 VVSVDQN
-1695 VYDLQ
+1695 IYDLQ
-1700 SKTCEQ
+1700 SRTCEQ

-1729 IRTRWDY
+1729 IRARWDY
-1736 KPGMKAYYTISQRE
+1736 RPGMKAYYTISQRE

-1770 YLGVLPVTIDSRSD
+1770 YLGVLPVTIDSRND
-1784 ELFIQTDENK
+1784 QLFIQTDENG

-1808 LLEYDKLS
+1808 LSEYDKLS

-1827 THILHQ
+1827 TRILHQ
-1833 VIQECNDNIEQY
+1833 IIQECNDNIEQY

-1862 SKYTPLQFTSPITL
+1862 SKYTLLQFTNPITL

-1892 VNEANNQLS
+1892 VNEDNNQLS
-1901 QIYDS
+1901 QIYNS

-1950 ELDQLADRFIGGRI
+1950 ELDQLADRFIGGSI

-1978 AVFDAQSALDD
+1978 AIFDAQSALDD
-1989 VLSDPETST
+1989 VLSDPETNT

-2038 SINSEKYGT
+2038 SINNENYGT
-2047 YMTKINSWTTTLHDH
+2047 YMTKINSWTTTLRDH

-2104 KTLLNNAIKTA
+2104 KTLLDNAIKTA

-2122 NLGWGDKEDVAF
+2122 NLGWGDKEDVEF

-2186 KAQFSLLIANNDKE
+2186 KAKFSLLIADNDE
-2200 YKNPRTAASYI
+2200 TYTNPRTAASYT

-2256 RINRAQV
+2256 RINRAQR
-2263 KFDNR
+2263 KFANR
-2268 LKKQLDYIKKHPEYK
+2268 LKKQLDYIKEHPEYK
-2283 LDLKVSTN
+2283 LDLKISTN
-2291 KGSID
+2291 KGSIN

-2330 LGISVFVKNKD
+2330 LGISVFVRNKD
-2341 KFTYDVFGGDGLS
+2341 KFTYDVFGGDNLS

-2397 GEETARKLVD
+2397 GEETAKKLVD

-2412 ADEETTYN
+2412 AEGETTYN

-2436 PKHPRR
+2436 PKNPRK

-2456 NGNVVIGNQAIPV
+2456 NGNVVIGNQAI
-2469 SDKPALVS
+2469 SIGDRQALIS

-2486 NNEDLNKN
+2486 NHEDLNTN
-2494 FNDQKAN
+2494 FNDQKTN
-2501 SVLKQVYSQFQMDGS
+2501 SILKQVYSQFQMDGS

-2539 NSTGTTWL
+2539 NTIGTTWL

-2596 QQWRQ
+2596 QQQ
-2601 QVNQHKLFNNWL
+2601 QQQANRRSLFNWL

-2699 IPEKTRDVLYS
+2699 IPEKTRDILYS

-2838 ALGFYA
+2838 TLGFYA

-2857 SKLEDGEQLVKAL
+2857 SKLKNGEQLVKAL

-2882 IDENQLTDSQKAFK
+2882 IDENQLTYSQKAFR
-2896 EIFEEGNH
+2896 EIFEQQYEYIYAEGADA
-2904 YTVVKK
+2904 YSRPIGKK
-2910 VDQYHQKV
+2910 AIY
-2918 VRKAT
+2918 
-2923 HPKLDALIPR
+2923 PKLDALVPK

-2947 KINDQDETD
+2947 KINDKDETD

-2969 DRPSYEFSK
+2969 DRPSYELSK
-2978 LDAIPE
+2978 LDSIPE

-3009 DLSKNRFSSPTFM
+3009 DLSKNRFSSPMFM
-3022 PIDQVYNVVVN
+3022 PIEEVYNVVVN

-3076 EDGSITVDYDK
+3076 GDGSITVDYDK

-3195 LVINGVVYNKNVHS
+3195 LVIDGIVYNKNVHS
-3209 DIDALKLQIIDKLN
+3209 DIEALKLQIIDKLN

-3277 VINQRNVNEG
+3277 VINQRIVNEG

-3441 PGMKFTEQVDEHGNK
+3441 PGMKFTEQVDEYGNK

-3461 NVPKVQWIGDDA
+3461 NVPKVQWIGNNA

-3602 IMAYTLGTQYKLEVE
+3602 IMAYTLGTQYNLEVE

-3627 QEITEPDEEGGSKT
+3627 KEITEPDGKNGSKT

-3673 NQLTTWRDKPI
+3673 NQLTTWRDMPI

-3726 ALFKVQYDYKN
+3726 ALFKVKYDYKN
-3737 RCIKD
+3737 GCIKD

-3774 AECADYEVGSTSD
+3774 AECEDYVVSSTSD
-3787 IAKDLDQKFKASS
+3787 IAKDLDLKFKASS

-3829 KYDDEFSKRNLKETL
+3829 KYDDDFSKRNLKETL

-3858 YEIKDEDID
+3858 YGIKDEDID

-3879 YTVNLEEP
+3879 YTAGLEEP

-3910 DAYKDGINVAD
+3910 DAYKGDINVAD

-4121 KQLLSDY
+4121 KQLLSNY

-4136 KIGKQE
+4136 EIGKQE
-4142 LQDKFFTNGKLD
+4142 LYDKFFTNGKLD
-4154 NRKLCDYLQ
+4154 NQKLCDYLQ

-4200 ESIFKSTIDKAIIK
+4200 ESIFKATIDKAIIK

-4251 QMINKDKSMDAVIS
+4251 QMINKDGSMDAVIS

-4322 ISTVKS
+4322 IPAVKS

-4349 YLASLSYK
+4349 YLASLNYK

-4614 IDAVNYIKTHQKLL
+4614 IDVVNYIKTHQKVL
-4628 KEIAINPEKKTV
+4628 KEIAINPGKKTV
-4640 IVDGKEYNVKEVQ
+4640 VVDGKEYNVKEVQ

-4710 RESIKNLAM
+4710 RKSINNLAM

-4728 DTCRFPFKVL
+4728 DACTFPFEVL

-4766 PLNVDMMNEV
+4766 QLNVDMMNEV

-4782 SLKSKY
+4782 SIKSKY

-4896 KNFAKDLIIYAFL
+4896 QNFAKDLIIYAFL

-4932 VGSFEKV
+4932 IGSFENV
-4939 GSFSDYIRKL
+4939 GSFSDHIRKI
-4949 LSGDTLSSIQYQSY
+4949 LSGDTLSSVQYQSY

-4976 FSTRVGLK
+4976 FSTRMGLK

-5003 GKENEQNFPKYITIK
+5003 GKEHEIFPQYITIK

-5038 FSTKENPN
+5038 FSTKENPK
-5046 IVYPVY
+5046 IFYPVY

-5062 IDGKFNIYEYGWHF
+5062 MDGKFNIYEYGWHF
-5076 SYVENE
+5076 NYVENE
-5082 SDAFSTFDYDEALM
+5082 SNAFSTFDYDEALM

-5104 HPVTQNQ
+5104 HPITQNQ
-5111 ISNLTNLSVL
+5111 INNATSISIL
-5121 SDRISKIY
+5121 SDRISKVY
-5129 LGYTPDWIEN
+5129 LGYVTDQVE
-5139 DNDQTEGTSSNTQ
+5139 DNNNQTESVSQELQTV
-5152 YTTNVY
+5152 TNVY
-5158 AGSNENAN
+5158 AGTNENAN
-5166 LSNFAY
+5166 LSNFAL
-5172 RPFETRIGEF
+5172 RPFETRIGKF

-5195 YTNGTKYLTRDN
+5195 YTNGTKYLTRDDK
-5207 TGKATGLTDEGKS
+5207 GKPTGLTEEGKS

-5226 HASGSEARSIG
+5226 TASGSEARSIG
-5237 RSISDLNTKVWDENS
+5237 RNISDLNKKVWDEIS
-5252 TNFLEDFMR
+5252 AKFLEDFMR

-5280 TITHKNQQDVEQD
+5280 TITHKNKQGVEQD
-5293 GGRFS
+5293 EGRFS

-5321 QHVGDWSRAEVEQ
+5321 QHIGDWSRTEVEQ

-5352 RLIDPN
+5352 QPIDPN

-5387 LSTQRWY
+5387 LSTQHWY
-5394 HGDKKGKTGIWT
+5394 HGDKKGKTGVWT
-5406 DADIEEFKKVID
+5406 DADIEDFKKVID
-5418 QEIDDIIKEWDT
+5418 QEIDGIIREWDT
-5430 GKYEKLIVGDGD
+5430 GKYEKLIIGDGD

-5449 SNISITRAPKLYQ
+5449 SNISITRTPKLYQ

-5470 LYKYIDK
+5470 LYKYIDE
-5477 NDANQGSLNQ
+5477 S
-5487 NDTDQFGTPSEQAS
+5487 DT
-5501 TLNSDKTILTNAEI
+5501 N
-5515 LALHPF
+5515 
-5521 TGNDTK
+5521 
-5527 PRIAVASE
+5527 
-5535 HTDPAFFS
+5535 
-5543 KMIQDWAK
+5543 
-5551 GNHTFFDYK
+5551 
-5560 NNPIEYKD
+5560 
-5568 IDALY
+5568 
-5573 LITKHDGLP
+5573 
-5582 MRELLQL
+5582 
-5589 DKPKIVHFSV
+5589 
-5599 TTLGATKWEPGV
+5599 
-5611 MKWQDMIE
+5611 
-5619 RIGDFIKQGL
+5619 
-5629 DPEYVTLRIDPIIPG
+5629 
-5644 VTNMTEVDKLMKRA
+5644 
-5658 SELGLKHVRFSV
+5658 
-5670 LDYYKTTAT
+5670 
-5679 FMEQLGYDY
+5679 
-5688 SKYFDKNSSGV
+5688 
-5699 YFTHARK
+5699 
-5706 EVIEGI
+5706 
-5712 AKQVLSIAKKYNL
+5712 
-5725 DLSSCAE
+5725 
-5732 PCRMDGIS
+5732 
-5740 IEGCLSVNAI
+5740 
-5750 NKMLGTHIPNK
+5750 
-5761 FTENNKFRPECTCY
+5761 
-5775 GGKTDLL
+5775 
-5782 RYNSNCASSC
+5782 
-5792 VYCYAHHNTDRML
+5792 
-5805 NYYNADGTLK
+5805 
-5815 QNRFT
+5815 
-5820 DSGLNKPVVKKIN
+5820 SGLNKPVITKID

-5853 RHYKTWLNDNKDG
+5853 RNYKTWLNNNKDG

-5892 DWRKYGTEKCLQ
+5892 DWRKYSTEKCLQ

-5910 MTGNNFGESLA
+5910 ITGNNFGESLA

-5960 EHKELLQNSVY
+5960 EHKELLQPNAHS
-5971 RNNISSVTVKK
+5971 IQATSTKK
-5982 VAKNYQQYMS
+5982 TPKNYQQALDQIRKHFSFNDNTTNIGKNSSKYV
-5992 TIQKYFDIDYTPIL
+5992 IQKLNVELNPDFELSKYDKKLILNALYTISKFMDDLYSSNLKPTVYAESYYNKDFARRLKRLTGESTFDVED
-6006 GKEAAK
+6006 EF
-6012 TAIEKL
+6012 AIKY
-6018 NMTVDEDSDMYDY
+6018 NK
-6031 MVENNITPRDLMNG
+6031 ENNTVEVPGELISILDFIEQFNKMYKQHDL
-6045 LYALAVHFDE
+6045 LDDIF
-6055 KENATGYSRLT
+6055 GYNNPVYELSNY
-6066 DKQEHDIIANL
+6066 DKIHD
-6077 MNKLGIDEQ
+6077 
-6086 SATDIMYNFYPVDE
+6086 
-6100 LDGNVTLVS
+6100 
-6109 NEFLSDY
+6109 LSDDI
-6116 TFLMQHPQYIKVYGA
+6116 TISDEISDIRQTDFFSE
-6131 VVLNDL
+6131 L
-6137 GNSTNPFEVLA
+6137 GMSE
-6148 EGRNSS
+6148 
-6154 FDLTDTLH
+6154 
-6162 ITSTFEDTRQLE
+6162 
-6174 LFSDEDMKKA
+6174 EDMKKA

>member
-12 YNMPIRPAISG
+12 YNMPIKPAISG

-98 MRAEDE
+98 RRAEDQ

-126 KKHGYDSSIKF
+126 KKHGYDSSIEF

-144 GGALTAGA
+144 GGALTSGA

-165 QIGSLAKGS
+165 MIGSLAKGS

-187 TVDIKKTEA
+187 TVDIKKKEA

-230 NEQRA
+230 DEQRA

-257 QLESPELKQLNEGYK
+257 QLESPELKQLDEGYK

-286 WDVFKDSVKGLTI
+286 WSTFKDSVKGLTI

-314 RRAELASKYD
+314 RRAKLASKYD
-324 TEVMSKAMS
+324 TEEMAKAIVNS
-333 NTPEAIQK
+333 PENMQK

-360 NQALNIQKA
+360 NQALAIQKA

-389 KTEEYIKTQDIKK
+389 KTEQYIKDQDIKK
-402 AQYKQD
+402 AQYQQD

-414 LQDKMDKMF
+414 FQDKMDKMF

-472 VGTIAGLA
+472 IGTIAGLA

-560 WINKRYN
+560 WVNKRYN

-573 LTNIIQDVTMGNV
+573 LTNIIQDVIMGNV
-586 VNHDPRLALA
+586 INHDPRLALA

-642 KAMYSNIGKLSK
+642 KAVYSNIGKLSK
-654 KVAAGKMTEA
+654 KVAAGKMTES

-671 RYARRYGNRLAA
+671 RYVRRYGNRLAA

-766 DKLLPT
+766 DKLLPK
-772 DWARLAARYG
+772 DWMRLTARYG

-799 EGAQE
+799 EAAQE

-837 SAYLSLLGLSKSEL
+837 QAYLSLLGLSKSEL

-1038 DDASFKNSLQRAQ
+1038 DDASFQNSLQRAQ
-1051 DDAAAKVEAEML
+1051 DEAAAKVEAEFL
-1063 DNAKQKHG
+1063 ANAKRKHG

-1082 KAKEEA
+1082 KAKQEA
-1088 REQAKA
+1088 RDQAKA

-1106 QTRLANRLR
+1106 QTRLVNRLR

-1156 IKEVKEAIK
+1156 IKEVQEAIK
-1165 EFDEDVDFGSTID
+1165 EFDEDIDFGSTID

-1273 QYLSGMEKLD
+1273 QYLSGMEKFD

-1293 NSAKVNEA
+1293 NSTKVNEA
-1301 LDWMVSDMYYGDG
+1301 LDWMISDMYYGDG
-1314 VSAYMEGVEKEHEAA
+1314 VSAYMEGVEKEHEAT

-1352 EEVKPTET
+1352 EEVKSIET
-1360 KPIESKSQPEVV
+1360 KPIESKPQPKVV

-1422 KGNLSAALIPFQD
+1422 KGNLSAALVPFQD

-1442 NLMKNAEIGTYKIQ
+1442 SLMKNAEIGTYKIQ
-1456 EFIDDVK
+1456 EFIEDVK

-1476 QLKKAYIKNATK
+1476 QLKQLYIKNATK
-1488 IAFRNPDFI
+1488 IAFQYSDHPEYI

-1514 PLPVQPEPKAKNPVQ
+1514 PLPVQPEPKSKNPVQ
-1529 DILNKDAEKIDEEVS
+1529 DILNKDAEKIDKEVS
-1544 SYFDIIVQTENGPVL
+1544 SYFDIIVKTENGPVL
-1559 CSNNEAIQKIKDEH
+1559 CSNNEAIQKIKDES
-1573 KSIIEDIKNRLKFV
+1573 KSTIEDIKNRLESV

-1595 RSLQAIFKGTP
+1595 QSLQAIFKGTP
-1606 VHYQAYLK
+1606 VNYQAYLK
-1614 YKNVDGIFEAI
+1614 YKNIDGIFEAI

-1649 ATLLDNESSLNPADY
+1649 ATLLDNESSLNSADY
-1664 GSKFDQFIE
+1664 GSTFDQFIE

-1679 DSLKGAGWD
+1679 DSLKGAGWN
-1688 IVSVNQN
+1688 IVSVDQN
-1695 VYDLQ
+1695 IYDLQ
-1700 SKTCEQ
+1700 SRTCEQ
-1706 ADIILTNDKGEI
+1706 ADIILTNDKGEV
-1718 RIIDVLSSYAD
+1718 RIIDILSSYAD
-1729 IRTRWDY
+1729 IRARWDY

-1750 NDILHSLQDILTV
+1750 NDILHSLQDILTI

-1770 YLGVLPVTIDSRSD
+1770 YLGVLPVTIDSRND
-1784 ELFIQTDENK
+1784 QLFIQTDENG

-1808 LLEYDKLS
+1808 LSEYDKLS

-1827 THILHQ
+1827 TRILHQ
-1833 VIQECNDNIEQY
+1833 IIQECNDNIEQY

-1862 SKYTPLQFTSPITL
+1862 SKYTLLQFTNPITL

-1901 QIYDS
+1901 QIYNS

-1964 VDDNDKTL
+1964 VDDDDKTL

-1989 VLSDPETST
+1989 VLSDPETNT
-1998 VNVTQ
+1998 VDVTQ

-2013 KIVTNRK
+2013 RIVENRK

-2038 SINSEKYGT
+2038 SINNENYGT
-2047 YMTKINSWTTTLHDH
+2047 YMTKINSWTTTLRDH

-2091 ASKFSDKLPQGVE
+2091 ASEFSNKLPQGVE
-2104 KTLLNNAIKTA
+2104 KTLLDNAIKTA
-2115 HDLIQDF
+2115 HDLIRDF
-2122 NLGWGDKEDVAF
+2122 NLGWGDKEDVEF

-2186 KAQFSLLIANNDKE
+2186 KATFSLLIADKDKT
-2200 YKNPRTAASYI
+2200 YTNPRTAASYT

-2218 MYVEYVDK
+2218 MYVTYVDK

-2256 RINRAQV
+2256 RINRAQR
-2263 KFDNR
+2263 KFANR
-2268 LKKQLDYIKKHPEYK
+2268 LKKQLDYIKQHPEYK

-2341 KFTYDVFGGDGLS
+2341 KFTYDVFGGDGLQ

-2368 LRTNSGLLIY
+2368 LRINSGLLIY

-2397 GEETARKLVD
+2397 GEETAKKLVD

-2412 ADEETTYN
+2412 AEGETTYN

-2436 PKHPRR
+2436 PKNPRK

-2456 NGNVVIGNQAIPV
+2456 NGNVVIGNQAI
-2469 SDKPALVS
+2469 SIGDRQALVS

-2486 NNEDLNKN
+2486 NHEDLNKN
-2494 FNDQKAN
+2494 FNNQEPG
-2501 SVLKQVYSQFQMDGS
+2501 SVLDTVYTQFQTDGF
-2516 LQQVT
+2516 LQQVI

-2539 NSTGTTWL
+2539 NSKGTTWL

-2596 QQWRQ
+2596 QQQ
-2601 QVNQHKLFNNWL
+2601 QQQANRRSLFRWL

-2659 SQLGNEYIMGVCHAL
+2659 SQLGNEYIMGVCNAL

-2838 ALGFYA
+2838 ALGFYV
-2844 AKIFKLDDFNATG
+2844 AKIFKLDDFNATS
-2857 SKLEDGEQLVKAL
+2857 SKLKNGEQLVKAL

-2882 IDENQLTDSQKAFK
+2882 IDENQLTDSQKAFR
-2896 EIFEEGNH
+2896 EIFEQQYEYIYAEGADA
-2904 YTVVKK
+2904 YSRPIGKK
-2910 VDQYHQKV
+2910 AIY
-2918 VRKAT
+2918 
-2923 HPKLDALIPR
+2923 PKLDALVPR
-2933 VNDYLKEIITSYAG
+2933 INDYLKEVITSYSG

-2956 DDVKVMRN
+2956 EDVKVMN
-2964 NTDKF
+2964 NNIDKF

-2978 LDAIPE
+2978 LDSIPE

-3009 DLSKNRFSSPTFM
+3009 DLSKNRFSSPMFM
-3022 PIDQVYNVVVN
+3022 PIEEVYNVVVN

-3045 SALAERANKKPMYK
+3045 SALAEKANKKPMYK

-3183 NIRNWITSTSDD
+3183 NIRNWITSTSND
-3195 LVINGVVYNKNVHS
+3195 LVIDGIVYNKNVHS
-3209 DIDALKLQIIDKLN
+3209 DIEALKLQIIDKLN

-3337 NTNDIN
+3337 NTNDVN

-3441 PGMKFTEQVDEHGNK
+3441 PGMKFTEQVDEYGNK

-3461 NVPKVQWIGDDA
+3461 NVPKVQWIGNNA

-3550 LSLTEIKVLKTD
+3550 LSLTEIKVLKT
-3562 QNGEQ
+3562 NEKGEQ

-3602 IMAYTLGTQYKLEVE
+3602 IMAYTLGTQYNLEVE

-3627 QEITEPDEEGGSKT
+3627 QEITEPDEKGGSKT

-3673 NQLTTWRDKPI
+3673 NQLTTWRDRPV

-3737 RCIKD
+3737 GCIKD

-3787 IAKDLDQKFKASS
+3787 IAKDLDLKFKASS
-3800 MKEAFAIT
+3800 MKESFAIA

-3829 KYDDEFSKRNLKETL
+3829 KYDDDFSKRNLKETL

-3879 YTVNLEEP
+3879 YTVGLEEP

-4136 KIGKQE
+4136 EIGKQE
-4142 LQDKFFTNGKLD
+4142 LYDKFFTNGKLD
-4154 NRKLCDYLQ
+4154 NQKLCDYLQ

-4200 ESIFKSTIDKAIIK
+4200 ESIFKATIDKAIIK

-4251 QMINKDKSMDAVIS
+4251 QMINKDGSMDAVIS

-4322 ISTVKS
+4322 IPAVKS

-4349 YLASLSYK
+4349 YLASLNYK
-4357 VEDNGNVSII
+4357 VEDDGNVSII

-4403 NDTELPKSIADQIPE
+4403 NDTELPKSIADRIPE

-4614 IDAVNYIKTHQKLL
+4614 IDVVNYIKTHQKVL
-4628 KEIAINPEKKTV
+4628 KEIAINPGKKTV
-4640 IVDGKEYNVKEVQ
+4640 VVDGKEYNVKEVQ

-4710 RESIKNLAM
+4710 RESINNLAM

-4728 DTCRFPFKVL
+4728 DACTFPFEVL
-4738 STQLFNANENF
+4738 STQLFNANKNF

-4766 PLNVDMMNEV
+4766 PLNIDMMNEV

-4782 SLKSKY
+4782 SIKSKY

-4855 GRQYERPSFLSI
+4855 GKQYERPSFLSI

-4889 RDSDVNV
+4889 RDSDINV
-4896 KNFAKDLIIYAFL
+4896 QNFAKDLIIYAFL

-4932 VGSFEKV
+4932 IGSFEKV
-4939 GSFSDYIRKL
+4939 GSFSDYIRKI
-4949 LSGDTLSSIQYQSY
+4949 LSGDTLSSVQYQSY

-4976 FSTRVGLK
+4976 FSTRMSLK

-5003 GKENEQNFPKYITIK
+5003 GKEHEIFPQYITIK

-5038 FSTKENPN
+5038 FSTKENPK
-5046 IVYPVY
+5046 IFYPVY

-5062 IDGKFNIYEYGWHF
+5062 MDGKFNIYEYGWHF
-5076 SYVENE
+5076 NYVENE

-5111 ISNLTNLSVL
+5111 INNATNISIL
-5121 SDRISKIY
+5121 SDRISKVY
-5129 LGYTPDWIEN
+5129 LGYVTDQVE
-5139 DNDQTEGTSSNTQ
+5139 DNNNQTESVSQELQTV
-5152 YTTNVY
+5152 TNVY
-5158 AGSNENAN
+5158 AGTNENAN
-5166 LSNFAY
+5166 LSNFAL
-5172 RPFETRIGEF
+5172 RPFETMIGKF

-5195 YTNGTKYLTRDN
+5195 YTNGTKYLTRDDK
-5207 TGKATGLTDEGKS
+5207 GKPTGLTEEGKS
-5220 VIRKLM
+5220 VIRRLM
-5226 HASGSEARSIG
+5226 TASGSEARSIG
-5237 RSISDLNTKVWDENS
+5237 NNISDLNKKAWDERS
-5252 TNFLEDFMR
+5252 TKFLEDFMR

-5280 TITHKNQQDVEQD
+5280 TITHKNKQGIEQD
-5293 GGRFS
+5293 NGRFS

-5308 KSLLPNPNSNKIE
+5308 KSLLPNSDSNKIE
-5321 QHVGDWSRAEVEQ
+5321 QHIGDWSRTEVEQ

-5352 RLIDPN
+5352 QPVDPN

-5387 LSTQRWY
+5387 LSTQHWY
-5394 HGDKKGKTGIWT
+5394 HGDKKGKTGVWT
-5406 DADIEEFKKVID
+5406 DADIEDFKKTID
-5418 QEIDDIIKEWDT
+5418 SEIDDIIREWDT
-5430 GKYEKLIVGDGD
+5430 GKYEKLIIGDGD

-5449 SNISITRAPKLYQ
+5449 SNISITRTPKLYQ

-5470 LYKYIDK
+5470 LYKYIDE
-5477 NDANQGSLNQ
+5477 
-5487 NDTDQFGTPSEQAS
+5487 NDT
-5501 TLNSDKTILTNAEI
+5501 N
-5515 LALHPF
+5515 
-5521 TGNDTK
+5521 
-5527 PRIAVASE
+5527 
-5535 HTDPAFFS
+5535 
-5543 KMIQDWAK
+5543 
-5551 GNHTFFDYK
+5551 
-5560 NNPIEYKD
+5560 
-5568 IDALY
+5568 
-5573 LITKHDGLP
+5573 
-5582 MRELLQL
+5582 
-5589 DKPKIVHFSV
+5589 
-5599 TTLGATKWEPGV
+5599 
-5611 MKWQDMIE
+5611 
-5619 RIGDFIKQGL
+5619 
-5629 DPEYVTLRIDPIIPG
+5629 
-5644 VTNMTEVDKLMKRA
+5644 
-5658 SELGLKHVRFSV
+5658 
-5670 LDYYKTTAT
+5670 
-5679 FMEQLGYDY
+5679 
-5688 SKYFDKNSSGV
+5688 
-5699 YFTHARK
+5699 
-5706 EVIEGI
+5706 
-5712 AKQVLSIAKKYNL
+5712 
-5725 DLSSCAE
+5725 
-5732 PCRMDGIS
+5732 
-5740 IEGCLSVNAI
+5740 
-5750 NKMLGTHIPNK
+5750 
-5761 FTENNKFRPECTCY
+5761 
-5775 GGKTDLL
+5775 
-5782 RYNSNCASSC
+5782 
-5792 VYCYAHHNTDRML
+5792 
-5805 NYYNADGTLK
+5805 
-5815 QNRFT
+5815 
-5820 DSGLNKPVVKKIN
+5820 SGLNKTVITKID

-5853 RHYKTWLNDNKDG
+5853 RNYKTWLNNNKDG

-5960 EHKELLQNSVY
+5960 EHKELLQSTTQ
-5971 RNNISSVTVKK
+5971 STKTKK
-5982 VAKNYQQYMS
+5982 TPKNYQEYIDV
-5992 TIQKYFDIDYTPIL
+5992 IQKYFDIGYTTGRI
-6006 GKEAAK
+6006 GKNAANQV
-6012 TAIEKL
+6012 IQKL
-6018 NMTVDEDSDMYDY
+6018 HIHVDEDSDLFDAMKK
-6031 MVENNITPRDLMNG
+6031 NNLSERDLLNA
-6045 LYALAVHFDE
+6045 LYVLASYLNRPEIKGRTTLSSQQINEIQSKLNTEMIPSDILGMTGGYYHI
-6055 KENATGYSRLT
+6055 KE
-6066 DKQEHDIIANL
+6066 
-6077 MNKLGIDEQ
+6077 
-6086 SATDIMYNFYPVDE
+6086 
-6100 LDGNVTLVS
+6100 
-6109 NEFLSDY
+6109 
-6116 TFLMQHPQYIKVYGA
+6116 
-6131 VVLNDL
+6131 
-6137 GNSTNPFEVLA
+6137 STNDSLIVDTQLMSDIDFLLQNKKYEPIYQQLLDYAMNDKYINEYYEDIVDIFNVDHEDF
-6148 EGRNSS
+6148 S
-6154 FDLTDTLH
+6154 DLIH
-6162 ITSTFEDTRQLE
+6162 VYSTFDNVNQLE
-6174 LFSDEDMKKA
+6174 LFSEEDMKKA

>member
-12 YNMPIRPAISG
+12 YNMPIKPAISG

-81 YELRKKR
+81 YELRKNR

-98 MRAEDE
+98 RRAEDE

-126 KKHGYDSSIKF
+126 KKHGYDSSIEF

-144 GGALTAGA
+144 GGALTSGA

-165 QIGSLAKGS
+165 MIGSLAKGS

-187 TVDIKKTEA
+187 TVDIKKKEA

-230 NEQRA
+230 DEQRA

-257 QLESPELKQLNEGYK
+257 QLESPELKQLDEGYK

-286 WDVFKDSVKGLTI
+286 WSTFKDSVKGLTI

-324 TEVMSKAMS
+324 TEEMAKAIANS
-333 NTPEAIQK
+333 PENIQK
-341 MNDISH
+341 INDISH

-360 NQALNIQKA
+360 NQALAIQKA

-389 KTEEYIKTQDIKK
+389 KTEQYIKDQDIKK
-402 AQYKQD
+402 AQYQQD

-414 LQDKMDKMF
+414 FQDKMDKMF

-542 NLKKQAIAYWKS
+542 NLKKQSIAYWKS

-573 LTNIIQDVTMGNV
+573 LTNIIQDVMMGNV

-642 KAMYSNIGKLSK
+642 KAVYSNIGKLSK
-654 KVAAGKMTEA
+654 KVAAGKMTET

-671 RYARRYGNRLAA
+671 RYVRRYGNRLAA

-688 NGFNATKKFGSYL
+688 NGFNATKKLGSYL
-701 GGGFEKGAEVA
+701 GEGFEKGAEVA

-837 SAYLSLLGLSKSEL
+837 QAYLSLLGLSKSEL

-1038 DDASFKNSLQRAQ
+1038 DDASFQNSLQRAQ
-1051 DDAAAKVEAEML
+1051 DEAATKVEAEFL
-1063 DNAKQKHG
+1063 ANAKQKHG

-1082 KAKEEA
+1082 KAKQEA
-1088 REQAKA
+1088 RDQAKA

-1156 IKEVKEAIK
+1156 IKEVQEAIK
-1165 EFDEDVDFGSTID
+1165 QFDEDVDFGSTID

-1225 IVKTKDGKYQYNEKQ
+1225 IIKTKDGKYQYNEKQ

-1273 QYLSGMEKLD
+1273 QYLSGMEKFD

-1293 NSAKVNEA
+1293 NSTKVNEV
-1301 LDWMVSDMYYGDG
+1301 LDWMISDMYYGDG

-1342 EEVKGDPLAT
+1342 EEVKVDPLAT

-1360 KPIESKSQPEVV
+1360 KPIESKLQPEVA
-1372 TTPEETTTKFEQT
+1372 TIPEETTTKFEQT

-1422 KGNLSAALIPFQD
+1422 KGNLSAALVPFQD

-1442 NLMKNAEIGTYKIQ
+1442 SLMKNAEIGTYKIQ
-1456 EFIDDVK
+1456 EFIEDVK
-1463 EIASDIDIKDYIP
+1463 EVASDIDIKDYIP

-1488 IAFRNPDFI
+1488 IAFQHPDFI

-1529 DILNKDAEKIDEEVS
+1529 DILNKDAEKIDKEVS
-1544 SYFDIIVQTENGPVL
+1544 SYYDVIVQTENGPVL

-1573 KSIIEDIKNRLKFV
+1573 KSTIEHIKNRLESV

-1595 RSLQAIFKGTP
+1595 HSLQAIFKGTP

-1614 YKNVDGIFEAI
+1614 YKNIDGIFEAI

-1664 GSKFDQFIE
+1664 GSMFDQFIE

-1700 SKTCEQ
+1700 SRTCEQ

-1729 IRTRWDY
+1729 IRARWDY

-1770 YLGVLPVTIDSRSD
+1770 YLGVLPVTIDSRND
-1784 ELFIQTDENK
+1784 QLFIQTDENG

-1808 LLEYDKLS
+1808 LSEYDKLS
-1816 DEEYNQQLDEK
+1816 NEEYNQQLDEK
-1827 THILHQ
+1827 TRILHQ
-1833 VIQECNDNIEQY
+1833 IIQECNDNIEQY

-1862 SKYTPLQFTSPITL
+1862 SKYTLLQFTNPITL

-1892 VNEANNQLS
+1892 INEANNQLS
-1901 QIYDS
+1901 QIYNS

-1950 ELDQLADRFIGGRI
+1950 ELDQLADRFIGGSI

-1978 AVFDAQSALDD
+1978 AIFDAQSALDD
-1989 VLSDPETST
+1989 VLSDPETNT
-1998 VNVTQ
+1998 VDVTQ

-2013 KIVTNRK
+2013 RIVENRK

-2038 SINSEKYGT
+2038 SINKENYGT
-2047 YMTKINSWTTTLHDH
+2047 YMTKINSWTTTLRDH

-2091 ASKFSDKLPQGVE
+2091 ASQFSDKLPQGVE
-2104 KTLLNNAIKTA
+2104 KTLLDNAIKTA

-2186 KAQFSLLIANNDKE
+2186 KAKFSLLIADKDKT
-2200 YKNPRTAASYI
+2200 YTNPRTAASYT

-2256 RINRAQV
+2256 RINRAQH
-2263 KFDNR
+2263 KFANR
-2268 LKKQLDYIKKHPEYK
+2268 LKKQLDYIKQHPEYK

-2330 LGISVFVKNKD
+2330 LGISVFVRNKD
-2341 KFTYDVFGGDGLS
+2341 KFTYDVFGGDGLQ

-2397 GEETARKLVD
+2397 GEETAKKLVD

-2412 ADEETTYN
+2412 AEGETTYN

-2436 PKHPRR
+2436 PKNPRR

-2456 NGNVVIGNQAIPV
+2456 NGNVVIGNQAI
-2469 SDKPALVS
+2469 SIGDRQALIS

-2486 NNEDLNKN
+2486 NHEDLNKN
-2494 FNDQKAN
+2494 FNN
-2501 SVLKQVYSQFQMDGS
+2501 YEPGSVLDTVYTQFQTDGS

-2539 NSTGTTWL
+2539 NSKGTTWL

-2573 DIVPKNQPDLTDN
+2573 DIVPKNQSDLTDN

-2596 QQWRQ
+2596 QQQ
-2601 QVNQHKLFNNWL
+2601 QQANRRSLFNRWL

-2813 TDPKTKAK
+2813 TDPKTKVKA
-2821 TEFKNLNN
+2821 EFKNLNN

-2857 SKLEDGEQLVKAL
+2857 SKLKDGEQLVKAL
-2870 PAGFIDGLTGKG
+2870 PAGFIDELTGKG
-2882 IDENQLTDSQKAFK
+2882 IDENQLTDSQKAFR
-2896 EIFEEGNH
+2896 EIFEQQYEYIYAEGADA
-2904 YTVVKK
+2904 YSRPIGKK
-2910 VDQYHQKV
+2910 AIY
-2918 VRKAT
+2918 
-2923 HPKLDALIPR
+2923 PKLDALVPR
-2933 VNDYLKEIITSYAG
+2933 INDYLKEVITSYSG

-2956 DDVKVMRN
+2956 EDVKVMN
-2964 NTDKF
+2964 NNIDKF

-2978 LDAIPE
+2978 LDSIPE

-3009 DLSKNRFSSPTFM
+3009 DLSKNRFSSPMFM
-3022 PIDQVYNVVVN
+3022 PIEEVYNVVVN

-3154 DKNGNLTFCDGMGG
+3154 DRNGNLTFCDGMGG

-3183 NIRNWITSTSDD
+3183 NIRNWITSSSDD
-3195 LVINGVVYNKNVHS
+3195 LVIDSVVYNKNIHS
-3209 DIDALKLQIIDKLN
+3209 DIEALKLQIIDKLN

-3244 ISYDGLASMF
+3244 ISYDGLASIF

-3287 YVKNGFVKE
+3287 YVKNGFIKE

-3434 CIDGVKI
+3434 CIDGVKM
-3441 PGMKFTEQVDEHGNK
+3441 PGMKFTEQVDEYGNK

-3461 NVPKVQWIGDDA
+3461 NVPKVQWIGNNA

-3562 QNGEQ
+3562 EKGKQ

-3575 DPRMSSTDLLKLAYD
+3575 DPRKSSTDLLKLAYD

-3602 IMAYTLGTQYKLEVE
+3602 IMAYTLGTQYELEVE

-3627 QEITEPDEEGGSKT
+3627 QEITEPDEKGGSKT

-3673 NQLTTWRDKPI
+3673 NQLTTWRDMPV

-3737 RCIKD
+3737 GCIKD

-3787 IAKDLDQKFKASS
+3787 IAKDLDLKFKASS
-3800 MKEAFAIT
+3800 MKESFAIA

-3829 KYDDEFSKRNLKETL
+3829 KYDDDFSKRNLKETL
-3844 EWKEERK
+3844 EWKEKRK

-3879 YTVNLEEP
+3879 YTVGLEEP

-4121 KQLLSDY
+4121 KQLLSNY

-4136 KIGKQE
+4136 EIGKQE
-4142 LQDKFFTNGKLD
+4142 LYDKFFTNGKLD
-4154 NRKLCDYLQ
+4154 NQKLCDYLQ

-4251 QMINKDKSMDAVIS
+4251 QMINKDGSMDAVVS

-4322 ISTVKS
+4322 IPAVKS

-4349 YLASLSYK
+4349 YLASLNYK

-4529 LIRSGFGEAGMWFI
+4529 LIRSGFGEASMWFI

-4586 YLDEDDVKESKL
+4586 YLDENDVKESKL
-4598 ETYIGSNPS
+4598 EIYTGSNPS
-4607 SEQVGAR
+4607 NEQVGAR
-4614 IDAVNYIKTHQKLL
+4614 IDVVNYIKTHQKLL
-4628 KEIAINPEKKTV
+4628 KEIAINPGKKTV

-4710 RESIKNLAM
+4710 RKSIQNLAIK
-4719 NSWIESKTR
+4719 SWIESKTR
-4728 DTCRFPFKVL
+4728 DACTFPFEVL
-4738 STQLFNANENF
+4738 STQLFNANKNF

-4782 SLKSKY
+4782 SIKSKY
-4788 IVDYAHHQLGMT
+4788 IIDYAHHQLGMT

-4932 VGSFEKV
+4932 IGSFEKV
-4939 GSFSDYIRKL
+4939 GSFSDYIRKI
-4949 LSGDTLSSIQYQSY
+4949 LSGDTLSSVEYQSY

-4976 FSTRVGLK
+4976 FSTRMSLK

-5003 GKENEQNFPKYITIK
+5003 GKEHEIFPQYITVK

-5038 FSTKENPN
+5038 FSTKENPK
-5046 IVYPVY
+5046 IFYPVY

-5062 IDGKFNIYEYGWHF
+5062 MDGKFNIYEYGWHF
-5076 SYVENE
+5076 NYVENE
-5082 SDAFSTFDYDEALM
+5082 NDAFSTFDYDEALM
-5096 KVAVYLSQ
+5096 KVAVYLST
-5104 HPVTQNQ
+5104 HPITQNQ
-5111 ISNLTNLSVL
+5111 INNATNISIL
-5121 SDRISKIY
+5121 SDIISKVY
-5129 LGYTPDWIEN
+5129 LGYVPDQVK
-5139 DNDQTEGTSSNTQ
+5139 DNNNQAESASQELQTV
-5152 YTTNVY
+5152 TNVY
-5158 AGSNENAN
+5158 AGTSENAN
-5166 LSNFAY
+5166 LSNFAL
-5172 RPFETRIGEF
+5172 RPFETRIGKF

-5195 YTNGTKYLTRDN
+5195 YTNGTKYLTRDDK
-5207 TGKATGLTDEGKS
+5207 GKPTGLTEEGKS
-5220 VIRKLM
+5220 VIRRLM
-5226 HASGSEARSIG
+5226 TASGSEARSIG
-5237 RSISDLNTKVWDENS
+5237 RNISDLNTKVWDENS

-5280 TITHKNQQDVEQD
+5280 TITHKNKQGVEQD
-5293 GGRFS
+5293 NGRFS

-5321 QHVGDWSRAEVEQ
+5321 QHIGDWSRTEVEQ

-5352 RLIDPN
+5352 QPVDPN
-5358 SKYARKYGQNKHY
+5358 SRYARKYGQNKHY
-5371 PKVTQAVIRG
+5371 PKMTQAVIRG

-5394 HGDKKGKTGIWT
+5394 HGDKKGKTGVWT
-5406 DADIEEFKKVID
+5406 DADIKEFKKVID

-5430 GKYEKLIVGDGD
+5430 GKYEKLIIGDGD

-5449 SNISITRAPKLYQ
+5449 SNISITRTPKLYQ
-5462 YLKQKIQE
+5462 YLKQKVQE
-5470 LYKYIDK
+5470 LYKYIDE
-5477 NDANQGSLNQ
+5477 NDTNQGSLNQ

-5551 GNHTFFDYK
+5551 GNHTFLDYK

-5589 DKPKIVHFSV
+5589 DKPKIIHFSV

-5629 DPEYVTLRIDPIIPG
+5629 DPEYVTLRIDPIVPG

-5688 SKYFDKNSSGV
+5688 SKYFDKNNSGF

-5782 RYNSNCASSC
+5782 RYNNNCASSC
-5792 VYCYAHHNTDRML
+5792 VYCYAHHNSDRML
-5805 NYYNADGTLK
+5805 NYYNEDGTLK

-5820 DSGLNKPVVKKIN
+5820 DSGLNQTPTIT
-5833 ALSISDKTETFGV
+5833 KT
-5846 HIDPNIV
+5846 P
-5853 RHYKTWLNDNKDG
+5853 
-5866 IVAYRMHKDRFNTKQ
+5866 
-5881 NVEEGIIGNPF
+5881 
-5892 DWRKYGTEKCLQ
+5892 
-5904 MFADWL
+5904 
-5910 MTGNNFGESLA
+5910 
-5921 NDEYRSAI
+5921 
-5929 INKLLSIDKPN
+5929 
-5940 ILYYK
+5940 
-5945 ELNKPSHATILGYLI
+5945 
-5960 EHKELLQNSVY
+5960 
-5971 RNNISSVTVKK
+5971 
-5982 VAKNYQQYMS
+5982 KNYQEYIDV
-5992 TIQKYFDIDYTPIL
+5992 IQKYFDIGYTTGRI
-6006 GKEAAK
+6006 GKNAANQV
-6012 TAIEKL
+6012 IQKL
-6018 NMTVDEDSDMYDY
+6018 HIHVDEDSDLFDAMKK
-6031 MVENNITPRDLMNG
+6031 NNLSERDLLNA
-6045 LYALAVHFDE
+6045 LYALASYLNKPEIKGRTTLSSQQINEIQSKLNTEMIPSDILGMTGGVYRI
-6055 KENATGYSRLT
+6055 KE
-6066 DKQEHDIIANL
+6066 
-6077 MNKLGIDEQ
+6077 
-6086 SATDIMYNFYPVDE
+6086 
-6100 LDGNVTLVS
+6100 
-6109 NEFLSDY
+6109 
-6116 TFLMQHPQYIKVYGA
+6116 
-6131 VVLNDL
+6131 
-6137 GNSTNPFEVLA
+6137 STNDSLIVDTQLISDIDFLLQNKKYEPIYQQLLDYAMNDKYINEYYEDIVDIFNVDHTDF
-6148 EGRNSS
+6148 S
-6154 FDLTDTLH
+6154 DLIH
-6162 ITSTFEDTRQLE
+6162 VYSTFDNVNQLE
-6174 LFSDEDMKKA
+6174 LFSEEDMKKA

>member
-12 YNMPIRPAISG
+12 YNMPIKPAISG

-98 MRAEDE
+98 RRAEDE
-104 AKLEADKEE
+104 AKLEADKEA

-126 KKHGYDSSIKF
+126 KKHGYDSSIEF

-144 GGALTAGA
+144 GGALTSGA

-165 QIGSLAKGS
+165 MIGSLAKGS

-187 TVDIKKTEA
+187 TVDIKKKEA

-230 NEQRA
+230 DEQRA

-242 NKLSE
+242 NKLNE

-257 QLESPELKQLNEGYK
+257 QLESPELKQLDEGYK
-272 IDQYIDNGGLFDAA
+272 IDQYIDNGGLFNAA
-286 WDVFKDSVKGLTI
+286 WSTFKDSVKGLTI

-324 TEVMSKAMS
+324 TEEMAKAIANS
-333 NTPEAIQK
+333 PENMQK

-360 NQALNIQKA
+360 NQALAIQKV

-389 KTEEYIKTQDIKK
+389 KTEQYIKNQDIKK
-402 AQYKQD
+402 AQYQQD

-414 LQDKMDKMF
+414 FQDKMDKMF

-519 RTNTLAE
+519 RTNTLAG

-573 LTNIIQDVTMGNV
+573 LTNIIQDVMMGNV
-586 VNHDPRLALA
+586 INHDPRLALA

-642 KAMYSNIGKLSK
+642 KAVYSNIGKLSK
-654 KVAAGKMTEA
+654 KVAAGKMTET

-671 RYARRYGNRLAA
+671 RYVRRYGNRLAA

-799 EGAQE
+799 EAAQE

-837 SAYLSLLGLSKSEL
+837 QAYLSLLGLSKSEL

-871 PAIMNIVGTVP
+871 PAIMNIAGTVP

-921 GHGDDLLASATDL
+921 GHGDDLLVSATDL

-989 HAVADI
+989 HAIADI

-1038 DDASFKNSLQRAQ
+1038 DDASFQNSLQRAQ
-1051 DDAAAKVEAEML
+1051 DEAAAKVEAEML
-1063 DNAKQKHG
+1063 DNAKRKHG

-1082 KAKEEA
+1082 KAKQEA
-1088 REQAKA
+1088 RDQAKA

-1156 IKEVKEAIK
+1156 IKEVQEAIK
-1165 EFDEDVDFGSTID
+1165 EFDKDVDFGSTID

-1225 IVKTKDGKYQYNEKQ
+1225 IVKTKEGKYQYNEKQ
-1240 YIKEKDRDRRLQQ
+1240 YIKEKDRNRRLQQ

-1273 QYLSGMEKLD
+1273 QYLSGMEKFD

-1293 NSAKVNEA
+1293 NSTKVNEA
-1301 LDWMVSDMYYGDG
+1301 LDWMISDMYYGDG

-1342 EEVKGDPLAT
+1342 KEVKGDPLAT

-1360 KPIESKSQPEVV
+1360 KPIESKPQPEVV
-1372 TTPEETTTKFEQT
+1372 TTPEKTTTKFEQT

-1422 KGNLSAALIPFQD
+1422 KGNLNAALVPFQD

-1442 NLMKNAEIGTYKIQ
+1442 RLMKNAEIGTYKIQ
-1456 EFIDDVK
+1456 QFIDDAK
-1463 EIASDIDIKDYIP
+1463 EIAGDIDIKDYIP
-1476 QLKKAYIKNATK
+1476 QLKQLYIKNATK
-1488 IAFRNPDFI
+1488 IAFQYSDHPEYI
-1497 DNMSSADEVV
+1497 DNMSSDDEVI

-1529 DILNKDAEKIDEEVS
+1529 DILNKDADKIDKKVS
-1544 SYFDIIVQTENGPVL
+1544 SYYDVIVQTENGPVL

-1573 KSIIEDIKNRLKFV
+1573 KSTIEDIKNKLEAV

-1595 RSLQAIFKGTP
+1595 QSLQSIFKGTP
-1606 VHYQAYLK
+1606 VHYQVYLK
-1614 YKNVDGIFEAI
+1614 YKNIDGIFEAI

-1649 ATLLDNESSLNPADY
+1649 ATLLDNESSLNSADY
-1664 GSKFDQFIE
+1664 GSTFDQFIE

-1729 IRTRWDY
+1729 IRARWDY

-1770 YLGVLPVTIDSRSD
+1770 YLGVLPVTIDSRND
-1784 ELFIQTDENK
+1784 QLFIQTDENG

-1808 LLEYDKLS
+1808 LSEYDKLS

-1827 THILHQ
+1827 TRILHQ
-1833 VIQECNDNIEQY
+1833 IIQECNDNIEQY

-1855 GGNSLTS
+1855 GGNSLKS
-1862 SKYTPLQFTSPITL
+1862 SKYTLLQFTNPITL

-1901 QIYDS
+1901 QIYNS

-1989 VLSDPETST
+1989 VLSDPETNT
-1998 VNVTQ
+1998 VDVTQ

-2038 SINSEKYGT
+2038 SINNENYGT
-2047 YMTKINSWTTTLHDH
+2047 YMTKINSWTTTLRDH

-2091 ASKFSDKLPQGVE
+2091 ASEFSNKLPQGVE
-2104 KTLLNNAIKTA
+2104 KTLLDNAIKTA

-2186 KAQFSLLIANNDKE
+2186 KAKFSLLIANKDQE
-2200 YKNPRTAASYI
+2200 YKNPRTAASYT

-2263 KFDNR
+2263 KFANR

-2304 SVTEFL
+2304 SVTKFL

-2330 LGISVFVKNKD
+2330 LGISVFVRNKD
-2341 KFTYDVFGGDGLS
+2341 KFTYDVYGGNGLQ

-2397 GEETARKLVD
+2397 GEETARKLVE

-2412 ADEETTYN
+2412 AGGETTYN

-2436 PKHPRR
+2436 QKNPRK

-2469 SDKPALVS
+2469 SDKPALID
-2477 KIASMSCVI
+2477 KIKSMSCVI
-2486 NNEDLNKN
+2486 NHEDLNIN
-2494 FNDQKAN
+2494 FNDQESN
-2501 SVLKQVYSQFQMDGS
+2501 SVLKQVYSQFQKDGS

-2539 NSTGTTWL
+2539 NSKGTTWL

-2596 QQWRQ
+2596 QQQ
-2601 QVNQHKLFNNWL
+2601 QQQANRRSLFNWL

-2659 SQLGNEYIMGVCHAL
+2659 SQLGNEYIMGVCNAL

-2813 TDPKTKAK
+2813 TDPKTKVK

-2857 SKLEDGEQLVKAL
+2857 SKLKDGEQLVKAL

-2882 IDENQLTDSQKAFK
+2882 IDENQLTDSQKAFR
-2896 EIFEEGNH
+2896 EIFEQQYEYIYAEGADA
-2904 YTVVKK
+2904 YSRPIGKK
-2910 VDQYHQKV
+2910 AIY
-2918 VRKAT
+2918 
-2923 HPKLDALIPR
+2923 PKLDALVPR
-2933 VNDYLKEIITSYAG
+2933 INDYLKEVITSYSG

-2956 DDVKVMRN
+2956 EDVKVMN
-2964 NTDKF
+2964 NNIDKF

-2978 LDAIPE
+2978 LDSIPE

-3009 DLSKNRFSSPTFM
+3009 DLSKNRFSSPMFM
-3022 PIDQVYNVVVN
+3022 PIEEVYNVVVN

-3118 HIYIKESSLDRDSRQ
+3118 HVYIKESSLDRDSRQ

-3154 DKNGNLTFCDGMGG
+3154 DRNGNLTFCDGMGG

-3195 LVINGVVYNKNVHS
+3195 LVIDGVVYNKNVHS
-3209 DIDALKLQIIDKLN
+3209 DIEALKLQIIDKLN

-3441 PGMKFTEQVDEHGNK
+3441 PGMKFTEQVDEYGNK

-3461 NVPKVQWIGDDA
+3461 NVPKVQWIGNNA

-3550 LSLTEIKVLKTD
+3550 LSLTEIKVLKT
-3562 QNGEQ
+3562 NEKGEQ

-3602 IMAYTLGTQYKLEVE
+3602 IMAYTLGTQYNLEVE

-3627 QEITEPDEEGGSKT
+3627 QEITEPDGKNGSKT

-3673 NQLTTWRDKPI
+3673 NQLTTWRDMPI

-3726 ALFKVQYDYKN
+3726 ALFKVKYDYKN

-3774 AECADYEVGSTSD
+3774 AECEDYVVSSTSD
-3787 IAKDLDQKFKASS
+3787 IAKDLDLKFKASS
-3800 MKEAFAIT
+3800 MKESFAIA

-3829 KYDDEFSKRNLKETL
+3829 KYDDDFSKRNLKETL
-3844 EWKEERK
+3844 EWKEGRK

-3879 YTVNLEEP
+3879 YTVGLEEP

-3910 DAYKDGINVAD
+3910 DAYKGDINVAD

-3945 KAAFDL
+3945 KTAFDL

-4136 KIGKQE
+4136 EIGKQE
-4142 LQDKFFTNGKLD
+4142 LYDKFFTNGKLD
-4154 NRKLCDYLQ
+4154 NQKLCDYLQ

-4200 ESIFKSTIDKAIIK
+4200 ESIFKATIDKAIIK

-4251 QMINKDKSMDAVIS
+4251 QMINKDGSMDAVIS

-4322 ISTVKS
+4322 IPAVKS

-4349 YLASLSYK
+4349 YLASLNYK

-4565 TFKYKSVYAAQ
+4565 TFKHKSVYAAQ

-4614 IDAVNYIKTHQKLL
+4614 IDVVNYIKTHQKLL
-4628 KEIAINPEKKTV
+4628 KEIAINPGKKTV
-4640 IVDGKEYNVKEVQ
+4640 MVDGKEYNVKEVQ

-4698 DRLLNNDKSLWD
+4698 DKLLNNDKSLWD

-4728 DTCRFPFKVL
+4728 DTCTFPFEVL
-4738 STQLFNANENF
+4738 STQLFNANKNF

-4782 SLKSKY
+4782 SIKSKY

-4932 VGSFEKV
+4932 IGSFEKV
-4939 GSFSDYIRKL
+4939 GSFSDYIRKI
-4949 LSGDTLSSIQYQSY
+4949 LSGDTLSSVQYQSY

-4976 FSTRVGLK
+4976 FSTRMSLK

-5003 GKENEQNFPKYITIK
+5003 GKEHEIFPQYITIK

-5038 FSTKENPN
+5038 FSTKENPK
-5046 IVYPVY
+5046 ILYPVY

-5062 IDGKFNIYEYGWHF
+5062 MDGKFNIYEYGWHF
-5076 SYVENE
+5076 NYVENE
-5082 SDAFSTFDYDEALM
+5082 SDTFSTFDYDEALM

-5111 ISNLTNLSVL
+5111 INNATNISIL
-5121 SDRISKIY
+5121 SDRISKVY
-5129 LGYTPDWIEN
+5129 LGYVTDQVE
-5139 DNDQTEGTSSNTQ
+5139 DNNNQTESVSQELQTV
-5152 YTTNVY
+5152 TNVY
-5158 AGSNENAN
+5158 AGTSENAN
-5166 LSNFAY
+5166 LSNFAL
-5172 RPFETRIGEF
+5172 RPFETMIGKF

-5195 YTNGTKYLTRDN
+5195 YTNGTKYLTRDDK
-5207 TGKATGLTDEGKS
+5207 GKPTGLTEEGKS
-5220 VIRKLM
+5220 VIRRLM
-5226 HASGSEARSIG
+5226 TASGSEARSIG
-5237 RSISDLNTKVWDENS
+5237 NNISDLNKKAWDEKS
-5252 TNFLEDFMR
+5252 TKFLEDFMR

-5280 TITHKNQQDVEQD
+5280 TITHKNKQGVEQD
-5293 GGRFS
+5293 NGRFS

-5308 KSLLPNPNSNKIE
+5308 KSLLPNSDSNKIE
-5321 QHVGDWSRAEVEQ
+5321 QHIGDWSRTEVEQ

-5352 RLIDPN
+5352 QLIDPN

-5371 PKVTQAVIRG
+5371 PKMTQAVIRG

-5387 LSTQRWY
+5387 LSTQHWY
-5394 HGDKKGKTGIWT
+5394 HGDKKGKTGVWT
-5406 DADIEEFKKVID
+5406 DTDIEDFKKTID
-5418 QEIDDIIKEWDT
+5418 SEIDDIIKEWDT
-5430 GKYEKLIVGDGD
+5430 GKYEKLIIGDGD

-5462 YLKQKIQE
+5462 YLKQKVQE
-5470 LYKYIDK
+5470 LYKYIDE
-5477 NDANQGSLNQ
+5477 NDTNQDSLNQ
-5487 NDTDQFGTPSEQAS
+5487 NDTDQFGTQSEQAS
-5501 TLNSDKTILTNAEI
+5501 TSNSDKTI
-5515 LALHPF
+5515 
-5521 TGNDTK
+5521 
-5527 PRIAVASE
+5527 
-5535 HTDPAFFS
+5535 
-5543 KMIQDWAK
+5543 
-5551 GNHTFFDYK
+5551 
-5560 NNPIEYKD
+5560 
-5568 IDALY
+5568 
-5573 LITKHDGLP
+5573 
-5582 MRELLQL
+5582 
-5589 DKPKIVHFSV
+5589 
-5599 TTLGATKWEPGV
+5599 
-5611 MKWQDMIE
+5611 
-5619 RIGDFIKQGL
+5619 
-5629 DPEYVTLRIDPIIPG
+5629 
-5644 VTNMTEVDKLMKRA
+5644 
-5658 SELGLKHVRFSV
+5658 
-5670 LDYYKTTAT
+5670 
-5679 FMEQLGYDY
+5679 
-5688 SKYFDKNSSGV
+5688 
-5699 YFTHARK
+5699 
-5706 EVIEGI
+5706 
-5712 AKQVLSIAKKYNL
+5712 
-5725 DLSSCAE
+5725 
-5732 PCRMDGIS
+5732 
-5740 IEGCLSVNAI
+5740 
-5750 NKMLGTHIPNK
+5750 
-5761 FTENNKFRPECTCY
+5761 
-5775 GGKTDLL
+5775 
-5782 RYNSNCASSC
+5782 
-5792 VYCYAHHNTDRML
+5792 
-5805 NYYNADGTLK
+5805 
-5815 QNRFT
+5815 
-5820 DSGLNKPVVKKIN
+5820 KKID

-5853 RHYKTWLNDNKDG
+5853 RNYKTWLNNNKDG

-5892 DWRKYGTEKCLQ
+5892 DWRKYGTDKCLQ

-5910 MTGNNFGESLA
+5910 ITGNNFGESLA

-5960 EHKELLQNSVY
+5960 EHKELLQPNARS
-5971 RNNISSVTVKK
+5971 IQATSTKK
-5982 VAKNYQQYMS
+5982 TPKNYQDSLYQ
-5992 TIQKYFDIDYTPIL
+5992 IHKYFDFDDNTTTIGKNASKYVIQKLNVEINPESELSKYNKTSVLNALYTISKFMDELYSSDIKPTIYAESYYDKDFARRVKRL
-6006 GKEAAK
+6006 TGEPVYE
-6012 TAIEKL
+6012 IEKEFVVNHNKSNGTVEVSGELISIL
-6018 NMTVDEDSDMYDY
+6018 NFIEQFNKDYRQRDSEGRYLSGMLDDIFEYDAP
-6031 MVENNITPRDLMNG
+6031 V
-6045 LYALAVHFDE
+6045 YAL
-6055 KENATGYSRLT
+6055 N
-6066 DKQEHDIIANL
+6066 
-6077 MNKLGIDEQ
+6077 
-6086 SATDIMYNFYPVDE
+6086 NF
-6100 LDGNVTLVS
+6100 
-6109 NEFLSDY
+6109 
-6116 TFLMQHPQYIKVYGA
+6116 
-6131 VVLNDL
+6131 
-6137 GNSTNPFEVLA
+6137 
-6148 EGRNSS
+6148 NSS
-6154 FDLTDTLH
+6154 FDLSDDITISDQLSDIRQTDFF
-6162 ITSTFEDTRQLE
+6162 SE
-6174 LFSDEDMKKA
+6174 LGMSDEDMKEA
-6184 KEIKNHCKG
+6184 KEMKKYCKG

>member
-12 YNMPIRPAISG
+12 YNMPIKPAISG

-98 MRAEDE
+98 RRAEDE

-126 KKHGYDSSIKF
+126 KKHGYDSSIEF

-144 GGALTAGA
+144 GGALTSGA

-165 QIGSLAKGS
+165 MIGSLAKGS

-187 TVDIKKTEA
+187 TVDIKKKEA

-230 NEQRA
+230 DEQRA

-257 QLESPELKQLNEGYK
+257 QLESPELKQLDEGYK
-272 IDQYIDNGGLFDAA
+272 VDSYIDDGHLLETA

-309 DLAAA
+309 DLAAT

-324 TEVMSKAMS
+324 TETMAKEMAKKTAMQ
-333 NTPEAIQK
+333 NMQK

-360 NQALNIQKA
+360 NQALAIQKA

-389 KTEEYIKTQDIKK
+389 KTEEYIKNQDIKK
-402 AQYKQD
+402 AQYQQD

-472 VGTIAGLA
+472 IGTIAGLA

-628 PTGPIRKVGSIAMD
+628 PTGPIRKVGSITMD

-688 NGFNATKKFGSYL
+688 NGFNATKKLGSYL

-782 FNAAG
+782 FNAVG

-815 GFSVPNVSE
+815 GFSVPNISE

-837 SAYLSLLGLSKSEL
+837 QAYLSLLGLSKSEL

-1038 DDASFKNSLQRAQ
+1038 DDASFQNSLQRAQ
-1051 DDAAAKVEAEML
+1051 DEAAAKVEAEML
-1063 DNAKQKHG
+1063 DNAKRKHG

-1082 KAKEEA
+1082 KAKQEA
-1088 REQAKA
+1088 RDQAKA

-1156 IKEVKEAIK
+1156 IKEVQEAIK
-1165 EFDEDVDFGSTID
+1165 QFDEDVDFGSTID

-1273 QYLSGMEKLD
+1273 QYLSGMEKFD

-1293 NSAKVNEA
+1293 NSTKVNEA
-1301 LDWMVSDMYYGDG
+1301 LDWMISDMYYGDG

-1360 KPIESKSQPEVV
+1360 KPIESKPQPEVV

-1394 ESNLKYQKNKQ
+1394 KSNLKYQKNKQ

-1422 KGNLSAALIPFQD
+1422 KGNLSAALVPFQD
-1435 AIVSIAN
+1435 DIVSIAN
-1442 NLMKNAEIGTYKIQ
+1442 SLMKNAEIGTYKIQ
-1456 EFIDDVK
+1456 EFIEDVK
-1463 EIASDIDIKDYIP
+1463 KIASDIDIKDYIP

-1488 IAFRNPDFI
+1488 IAFQHPDFI

-1529 DILNKDAEKIDEEVS
+1529 DILNKDAEKIDKEVS
-1544 SYFDIIVQTENGPVL
+1544 SYYDVIVQTENGPVL

-1573 KSIIEDIKNRLKFV
+1573 KSTIEDIKNRLESV

-1595 RSLQAIFKGTP
+1595 HSLQAIFKGTP

-1614 YKNVDGIFEAI
+1614 YKNIDGIFEAI

-1649 ATLLDNESSLNPADY
+1649 ATLLDNESSLNSADY
-1664 GSKFDQFIE
+1664 GSMFDQFIE

-1706 ADIILTNDKGEI
+1706 ADIILTNDKGEV

-1729 IRTRWDY
+1729 IRSRWDY
-1736 KPGMKAYYTISQRE
+1736 RPGMKAYYTISQRE

-1763 KLGKPIN
+1763 KLGKPVN

-1784 ELFIQTDENK
+1784 VLSIQTDENK

-1808 LLEYDKLS
+1808 LSEYDKLS

-1827 THILHQ
+1827 TRILHQ
-1833 VIQECNDNIEQY
+1833 IIQECNDNIEQY

-1862 SKYTPLQFTSPITL
+1862 SKYTLLQFTNPITL

-1901 QIYDS
+1901 QIYNS

-1950 ELDQLADRFIGGRI
+1950 ELDQLADRFIGGSI

-1989 VLSDPETST
+1989 VLSDPETNT
-1998 VNVTQ
+1998 VDVTQ

-2013 KIVTNRK
+2013 KIVENRK

-2038 SINSEKYGT
+2038 SINKESYGT
-2047 YMTKINSWTTTLHDH
+2047 YMTKINSWTTTLRDH
-2062 VLRDLDNH
+2062 VLMDLDNH
-2070 PGLQRWYNS
+2070 PVLQRWYNS
-2079 LLNNYFTILLNN
+2079 LLNNYFTILLEN
-2091 ASKFSDKLPQGVE
+2091 ASKFSDKLPEGVE
-2104 KTLLNNAIKTA
+2104 KSTLNNAITTA
-2115 HDLIQDF
+2115 HNLIQDF

-2171 NNNYWWMSKQPDFAE
+2171 NNNYWWMSKQPDFSE
-2186 KAQFSLLIANNDKE
+2186 KAKFSLLIADKDKT
-2200 YKNPRTAASYI
+2200 YTNPRTAASYT

-2256 RINRAQV
+2256 RINRAQR
-2263 KFDNR
+2263 KFANR
-2268 LKKQLDYIKKHPEYK
+2268 LKKQLDYIKQHPEYK

-2330 LGISVFVKNKD
+2330 LGISVFVRNKD
-2341 KFTYDVFGGDGLS
+2341 KFTYDVFGGDNLS

-2397 GEETARKLVD
+2397 GEETAKKLVD

-2412 ADEETTYN
+2412 AEGETTYN

-2436 PKHPRR
+2436 PKNPRR

-2456 NGNVVIGNQAIPV
+2456 NGNVVIGNQAI
-2469 SDKPALVS
+2469 SIGDRQALIS

-2486 NNEDLNKN
+2486 NHEDLNKN
-2494 FNDQKAN
+2494 FNN
-2501 SVLKQVYSQFQMDGS
+2501 YEPGSVLDTVYTQFQTDGS

-2539 NSTGTTWL
+2539 NSKGTTWL

-2573 DIVPKNQPDLTDN
+2573 DIVPKNQSDLTDN

-2596 QQWRQ
+2596 QQQ
-2601 QVNQHKLFNNWL
+2601 QQANRRSLFNRWL

-2699 IPEKTRDVLYS
+2699 IPEKTRDILYS

-2857 SKLEDGEQLVKAL
+2857 SKLKDGEQLVKAL
-2870 PAGFIDGLTGKG
+2870 PTGFIDGLTGKG
-2882 IDENQLTDSQKAFK
+2882 IDENQLTDSQKAFR
-2896 EIFEEGNH
+2896 EIFEQQYEYIYAEGADA
-2904 YTVVKK
+2904 YSRPIGKK
-2910 VDQYHQKV
+2910 AIY
-2918 VRKAT
+2918 
-2923 HPKLDALIPR
+2923 PKLDALVPK

-2964 NTDKF
+2964 NIDKF

-2978 LDAIPE
+2978 LDSIPE

-3003 NRVMQF
+3003 NRIMQF
-3009 DLSKNRFSSPTFM
+3009 DLSKNRFSSPMFM
-3022 PIDQVYNVVVN
+3022 PIEQVYNVVVN

-3183 NIRNWITSTSDD
+3183 NIRDWITSTSDD
-3195 LVINGVVYNKNVHS
+3195 LVIDGVVYNKNVHS
-3209 DIDALKLQIIDKLN
+3209 DIEALKLQIIDKLN

-3238 SDSYGD
+3238 LDSYGD

-3277 VINQRNVNEG
+3277 VINQRIVNEG

-3441 PGMKFTEQVDEHGNK
+3441 PGMKFTEQVDEYGNK

-3461 NVPKVQWIGDDA
+3461 NVPKVQWIGNNA

-3562 QNGEQ
+3562 EKGKQ

-3575 DPRMSSTDLLKLAYD
+3575 DPRKSSTDLLKLAYD

-3602 IMAYTLGTQYKLEVE
+3602 IMAYTLGTQYELEVE

-3627 QEITEPDEEGGSKT
+3627 QEITEPDEKGGSKT

-3650 SLLNLKNIHLDN
+3650 SLLNLKNVHLDN

-3673 NQLTTWRDKPI
+3673 NQLTTWKDMPI

-3726 ALFKVQYDYKN
+3726 ALFKVKYDYKN

-3774 AECADYEVGSTSD
+3774 AECEDYVVSSTSD
-3787 IAKDLDQKFKASS
+3787 IAKDLDLKFKASS
-3800 MKEAFAIT
+3800 MKESFAIA

-3829 KYDDEFSKRNLKETL
+3829 KYDDDFSKRNLKETL

-3879 YTVNLEEP
+3879 YTVGLEEP

-3910 DAYKDGINVAD
+3910 DAYKGDINVAD

-3963 ADAYDTVYNAVN
+3963 ADAYDTVYKAVN

-4088 ANLGTQMVKIV
+4088 SNLGTQMAKIV

-4136 KIGKQE
+4136 EIGTQE
-4142 LQDKFFTNGKLD
+4142 LYDKFFTNGKLD
-4154 NRKLCDYLQ
+4154 NQKLCDYLQ

-4200 ESIFKSTIDKAIIK
+4200 ESIFKSTIDEAIIK

-4284 QWLIDHKIIGEDA
+4284 QWLIDHKIIGEAA

-4322 ISTVKS
+4322 IPAVKS

-4349 YLASLSYK
+4349 YLASLNYK

-4598 ETYIGSNPS
+4598 ETYTGSNPS
-4607 SEQVGAR
+4607 NEQVGAR
-4614 IDAVNYIKTHQKLL
+4614 IDVVNYIKTHQKLL
-4628 KEIAINPEKKTV
+4628 KEIAINPGKKTV

-4710 RESIKNLAM
+4710 RKSIENLAM

-4728 DTCRFPFKVL
+4728 DTCTFPFKVL

-4782 SLKSKY
+4782 SIKSKY
-4788 IVDYAHHQLGMT
+4788 IIDYAHHQLGMT

-4932 VGSFEKV
+4932 IGSFEKV
-4939 GSFSDYIRKL
+4939 GSFSDYIRKI
-4949 LSGDTLSSIQYQSY
+4949 LSGDTLSSVEYQSY

-4976 FSTRVGLK
+4976 FSTRMSLK

-5003 GKENEQNFPKYITIK
+5003 GKENEQNFPQYITIK

-5046 IVYPVY
+5046 IFYPVY

-5062 IDGKFNIYEYGWHF
+5062 MDGKFNIYEYGWHF
-5076 SYVENE
+5076 NYVENE

-5096 KVAVYLSQ
+5096 KVAVYLST
-5104 HPVTQNQ
+5104 HPITQNQ
-5111 ISNLTNLSVL
+5111 INNATNISIL
-5121 SDRISKIY
+5121 SDIISKVY
-5129 LGYTPDWIEN
+5129 LGYVPDQIE
-5139 DNDQTEGTSSNTQ
+5139 DNNNQTESVSQELQTV
-5152 YTTNVY
+5152 TNVY
-5158 AGSNENAN
+5158 AGTSENAN
-5166 LSNFAY
+5166 LSNFAL
-5172 RPFETRIGEF
+5172 RPFETRIGKF

-5195 YTNGTKYLTRDN
+5195 YTNGTKYLTRDDK
-5207 TGKATGLTDEGKS
+5207 GKPTGLTEEGKS
-5220 VIRKLM
+5220 VIRRLM
-5226 HASGSEARSIG
+5226 TASGSEARSIG
-5237 RSISDLNTKVWDENS
+5237 RNISDLNTKVWDENS
-5252 TNFLEDFMR
+5252 TNFLEYFMR

-5280 TITHKNQQDVEQD
+5280 TITHKNKQGVEQD
-5293 GGRFS
+5293 NGRFS

-5321 QHVGDWSRAEVEQ
+5321 QHIGDWSRTEVEQ

-5347 RDSGS
+5347 RDSG
-5352 RLIDPN
+5352 RQLIDPN

-5371 PKVTQAVIRG
+5371 PKMTQAVIRG

-5394 HGDKKGKTGIWT
+5394 HGDKKGKTGVWT

-5418 QEIDDIIKEWDT
+5418 QEIDDIIREWDT
-5430 GKYEKLIVGDGD
+5430 GKYEKLIIGDGD

-5462 YLKQKIQE
+5462 YLKQKVQE
-5470 LYKYIDK
+5470 LYDYVDKDAVKTQKYKENNLGFNSMNEVIMNSGGAYGADTAWDFYARK
-5477 NDANQGSLNQ
+5477 AGVKQINHYRDQGNQVLSSSLNKQ
-5487 NDTDQFGTPSEQAS
+5487 GIKATVLSKEQMEYARRREFELLGKQYDDTLQGNLQVRNFYQVAS
-5501 TLNSDKTILTNAEI
+5501 SDGV
-5515 LALHPF
+5515 F
-5521 TGNDTK
+5521 
-5527 PRIAVASE
+5527 AVASMNSAKNGVSGGTNTAVQLGISLNKPTHVFDLNSE
-5535 HTDPAFFS
+5535 KWYKYNPES
-5543 KMIQDWAK
+5543 KVFEEEPTPVLTKSFAGVGTRDIQK
-5551 GNHTFFDYK
+5551 YNV
-5560 NNPIEYKD
+5560 YKD
-5568 IDALY
+5568 GKWVEREQYVGDDKSKIALKA
-5573 LITKHDGLP
+5573 IEDVFNKTQA
-5582 MRELLQL
+5582 EL
-5589 DKPKIVHFSV
+5589 
-5599 TTLGATKWEPGV
+5599 
-5611 MKWQDMIE
+5611 
-5619 RIGDFIKQGL
+5619 
-5629 DPEYVTLRIDPIIPG
+5629 
-5644 VTNMTEVDKLMKRA
+5644 
-5658 SELGLKHVRFSV
+5658 
-5670 LDYYKTTAT
+5670 
-5679 FMEQLGYDY
+5679 
-5688 SKYFDKNSSGV
+5688 
-5699 YFTHARK
+5699 
-5706 EVIEGI
+5706 
-5712 AKQVLSIAKKYNL
+5712 
-5725 DLSSCAE
+5725 
-5732 PCRMDGIS
+5732 
-5740 IEGCLSVNAI
+5740 
-5750 NKMLGTHIPNK
+5750 
-5761 FTENNKFRPECTCY
+5761 
-5775 GGKTDLL
+5775 
-5782 RYNSNCASSC
+5782 SN
-5792 VYCYAHHNTDRML
+5792 VETNTDRML

-5820 DSGLNKPVVKKIN
+5820 DSGLNKPVIKK
-5833 ALSISDKTETFGV
+5833 T
-5846 HIDPNIV
+5846 P
-5853 RHYKTWLNDNKDG
+5853 
-5866 IVAYRMHKDRFNTKQ
+5866 
-5881 NVEEGIIGNPF
+5881 
-5892 DWRKYGTEKCLQ
+5892 
-5904 MFADWL
+5904 
-5910 MTGNNFGESLA
+5910 
-5921 NDEYRSAI
+5921 
-5929 INKLLSIDKPN
+5929 
-5940 ILYYK
+5940 
-5945 ELNKPSHATILGYLI
+5945 
-5960 EHKELLQNSVY
+5960 
-5971 RNNISSVTVKK
+5971 
-5982 VAKNYQQYMS
+5982 KNYQEYIDV
-5992 TIQKYFDIDYTPIL
+5992 IQKYFNIGYTTGRI
-6006 GKEAAK
+6006 GKNAANQV
-6012 TAIEKL
+6012 IQKL
-6018 NMTVDEDSDMYDY
+6018 HIHVDEDSDLFDAMKK
-6031 MVENNITPRDLMNG
+6031 NNLSERDLLNA
-6045 LYALAVHFDE
+6045 LYVLASYLNRPEIKGRTTLSSQQINEIQSKLNTEMIPSDILGMTGGYYHI
-6055 KENATGYSRLT
+6055 KE
-6066 DKQEHDIIANL
+6066 
-6077 MNKLGIDEQ
+6077 
-6086 SATDIMYNFYPVDE
+6086 
-6100 LDGNVTLVS
+6100 
-6109 NEFLSDY
+6109 
-6116 TFLMQHPQYIKVYGA
+6116 
-6131 VVLNDL
+6131 
-6137 GNSTNPFEVLA
+6137 STNDSLIVDTQLMSDIDFLLQNKKYEPIYQQLLDYAMNDKYINEYYEDIVDIFNVNHEDF
-6148 EGRNSS
+6148 S
-6154 FDLTDTLH
+6154 DLIH
-6162 ITSTFEDTRQLE
+6162 VYSTFDNVNQLE
-6174 LFSDEDMKKA
+6174 LFSEEDMKKA

>member
-12 YNMPIRPAISG
+12 YNMPIKPAISG
-23 GTVVPSFA
+23 GTIVPSFA

-98 MRAEDE
+98 RRAEDE
-104 AKLEADKEE
+104 AKLEADKEA

-126 KKHGYDSSIKF
+126 KKHGYDSSIEF

-144 GGALTAGA
+144 GGALTSGA

-165 QIGSLAKGS
+165 MIGSLAKGS

-187 TVDIKKTEA
+187 TVDIKKKEA
-196 EAHLKTIGI
+196 EAHLKTIDI

-230 NEQRA
+230 DEQRA

-257 QLESPELKQLNEGYK
+257 QLESPELKQLDEGYK

-324 TEVMSKAMS
+324 TEEMAKAIANS
-333 NTPEAIQK
+333 PENIQK

-360 NQALNIQKA
+360 NQALAIQKA

-389 KTEEYIKTQDIKK
+389 KTEQYIKDQDIKK
-402 AQYKQD
+402 AQYQQD

-414 LQDKMDKMF
+414 FQDKMDKMF

-573 LTNIIQDVTMGNV
+573 LTNIIQDVMMGNV

-654 KVAAGKMTEA
+654 KVAAGKMTET

-671 RYARRYGNRLAA
+671 RYVRRYGNRLAA

-688 NGFNATKKFGSYL
+688 NGFNATKKFVSYL

-799 EGAQE
+799 EAAQE

-837 SAYLSLLGLSKSEL
+837 QAYLSLLGLSKSEL

-871 PAIMNIVGTVP
+871 PAIMNIAGTVP

-1038 DDASFKNSLQRAQ
+1038 DDASFQNSLQRAQ
-1051 DDAAAKVEAEML
+1051 DEAAAKVEAEML
-1063 DNAKQKHG
+1063 DNAKRKHG
-1071 KAVIRNKKELL
+1071 KAVIRNKKELF
-1082 KAKEEA
+1082 KAKQEA
-1088 REQAKA
+1088 RDQAKA

-1156 IKEVKEAIK
+1156 IKEVQEAIK
-1165 EFDEDVDFGSTID
+1165 EFDKDVDFGSTID

-1273 QYLSGMEKLD
+1273 QYLSGMEKFD

-1293 NSAKVNEA
+1293 NSTKVNEA
-1301 LDWMVSDMYYGDG
+1301 LDWMISDMYYGDG

-1360 KPIESKSQPEVV
+1360 KPIESKPQPEVV

-1422 KGNLSAALIPFQD
+1422 KGNLNAALIPFQD

-1442 NLMKNAEIGTYKIQ
+1442 RLMKNAEIGTYKIQ
-1456 EFIDDVK
+1456 EFIEDVK
-1463 EIASDIDIKDYIP
+1463 EIAGDIDIKDYIP
-1476 QLKKAYIKNATK
+1476 QLKQLYIKNATK
-1488 IAFRNPDFI
+1488 IAFQYSDHPEYI
-1497 DNMSSADEVV
+1497 DNMSSDDEVI

-1529 DILNKDAEKIDEEVS
+1529 DILNKDAEKIDKKVS
-1544 SYFDIIVQTENGPVL
+1544 SYYDVIVQTENGPVL
-1559 CSNNEAIQKIKDEH
+1559 CSNNEAIQKIKDGH
-1573 KSIIEDIKNRLKFV
+1573 KSTIEDIKNKLESV

-1595 RSLQAIFKGTP
+1595 QSLQSIFKGTP

-1649 ATLLDNESSLNPADY
+1649 ATLLDNESSLNSADY
-1664 GSKFDQFIE
+1664 GSTFDQFIE

-1729 IRTRWDY
+1729 IRARWDY

-1770 YLGVLPVTIDSRSD
+1770 YLGVLPVTIDSRND
-1784 ELFIQTDENK
+1784 QLFIQTDENG

-1808 LLEYDKLS
+1808 LSEYDKLS

-1827 THILHQ
+1827 TRILHQ
-1833 VIQECNDNIEQY
+1833 IIQECNDNIEQY

-1855 GGNSLTS
+1855 GGNSLKS
-1862 SKYTPLQFTSPITL
+1862 SKYTLLQFTNPITL

-1901 QIYDS
+1901 QIYNS
-1906 LKSAQ
+1906 LKSVQ

-1950 ELDQLADRFIGGRI
+1950 ELDQLADRFIGGSI

-1978 AVFDAQSALDD
+1978 AIFDAQSALDD
-1989 VLSDPETST
+1989 VLSDPETNT
-1998 VNVTQ
+1998 VDVTQ

-2038 SINSEKYGT
+2038 SINNENYGT
-2047 YMTKINSWTTTLHDH
+2047 YMTKINSWTTTLRNH

-2091 ASKFSDKLPQGVE
+2091 ASEFSDKLPQGVE
-2104 KTLLNNAIKTA
+2104 KTLLDNAIKTA

-2122 NLGWGDKEDVAF
+2122 NLGWGDKEDVEF

-2186 KAQFSLLIANNDKE
+2186 KATFSLLIADKDKT
-2200 YKNPRTAASYI
+2200 YTNPRTAASYTI
-2211 IKKGDVV
+2211 RKGDVV
-2218 MYVEYVDK
+2218 MYVTYVDK

-2263 KFDNR
+2263 KFANR

-2341 KFTYDVFGGDGLS
+2341 KFTYDVFGGDGLQ

-2383 NNKFIGAPISGNKI
+2383 NNKFIGAPISGNRI
-2397 GEETARKLVD
+2397 GEETAKKLVD

-2412 ADEETTYN
+2412 AEGETTYN

-2436 PKHPRR
+2436 PKNPRK

-2456 NGNVVIGNQAIPV
+2456 NGNVVIGNQAI
-2469 SDKPALVS
+2469 SIGDRQAIIS

-2486 NNEDLNKN
+2486 NHEDLNIN

-2539 NSTGTTWL
+2539 NSMGTTWL

-2596 QQWRQ
+2596 QQQ
-2601 QVNQHKLFNNWL
+2601 QQQANRRSLFNWL

-2699 IPEKTRDVLYS
+2699 IPEKTRDILYS

-2767 IGLSGTHQLYSV
+2767 IGLSGTRQLYSV

-2838 ALGFYA
+2838 TLGFYA

-2857 SKLEDGEQLVKAL
+2857 SKLKDGEQLVKAL

-2896 EIFEEGNH
+2896 EIFEQKYEYIYAEGADA
-2904 YTVVKK
+2904 YSRPIGK
-2910 VDQYHQKV
+2910 
-2918 VRKAT
+2918 KAT
-2923 HPKLDALIPR
+2923 YPKLDALVPK

-2978 LDAIPE
+2978 LDSIPE

-3009 DLSKNRFSSPTFM
+3009 DLSKNRFSSPMFM
-3022 PIDQVYNVVVN
+3022 PIEEVYNVVVN

-3195 LVINGVVYNKNVHS
+3195 LVIDGVVYNKNVHS
-3209 DIDALKLQIIDKLN
+3209 DIEALKLQIIDKLN

-3434 CIDGVKI
+3434 CIDGVKM
-3441 PGMKFTEQVDEHGNK
+3441 PGMKFTEQVDEYGNK

-3461 NVPKVQWIGDDA
+3461 NVPKVQWIGNNA

-3575 DPRMSSTDLLKLAYD
+3575 DPRKSSTDLLKLAYD

-3602 IMAYTLGTQYKLEVE
+3602 IMAYTLGTQYELEVE

-3627 QEITEPDEEGGSKT
+3627 QEITEPDEKGVSKT

-3673 NQLTTWRDKPI
+3673 NQLTTWRDRPI

-3726 ALFKVQYDYKN
+3726 ALFKVKYDYKN
-3737 RCIKD
+3737 GCIKD

-3774 AECADYEVGSTSD
+3774 AECEDYVVSSTSD
-3787 IAKDLDQKFKASS
+3787 IAKDLDLKFKASS
-3800 MKEAFAIT
+3800 MKESFAIA

-3829 KYDDEFSKRNLKETL
+3829 KYDDDFSKRNLKETL
-3844 EWKEERK
+3844 EWKEKRK

-3867 SINDVDFIKSLF
+3867 SISDVDFIKSLF
-3879 YTVNLEEP
+3879 YTVGLEEP

-3910 DAYKDGINVAD
+3910 DAYKGDINVAD

-4121 KQLLSDY
+4121 KQLLSDF

-4136 KIGKQE
+4136 EIGKQE
-4142 LQDKFFTNGKLD
+4142 LYDKFFTNGKLD
-4154 NRKLCDYLQ
+4154 NQKLCDYLQ

-4251 QMINKDKSMDAVIS
+4251 QMINKDGSMDAVIS

-4322 ISTVKS
+4322 IPAVKS

-4349 YLASLSYK
+4349 YLASLNYK

-4380 LYCMLTLLKDT
+4380 LYYMLTLLKDT

-4565 TFKYKSVYAAQ
+4565 TFKHKSVYAAQ

-4614 IDAVNYIKTHQKLL
+4614 IDVVNYIKTHQKLL
-4628 KEIAINPEKKTV
+4628 KEIAINPGKKTV

-4710 RESIKNLAM
+4710 RKSIENLVM
-4719 NSWIESKTR
+4719 HTWIESKTR
-4728 DTCRFPFKVL
+4728 DACTFPLKVL

-4782 SLKSKY
+4782 SIKSKY

-4932 VGSFEKV
+4932 IGSFEKV
-4939 GSFSDYIRKL
+4939 GSFSDYIRKI
-4949 LSGDTLSSIQYQSY
+4949 LSGDTLSSVQYQSY

-4976 FSTRVGLK
+4976 FSTRMSLK

-5003 GKENEQNFPKYITIK
+5003 GKEHEIFPQYITIK

-5038 FSTKENPN
+5038 FSTKENPK
-5046 IVYPVY
+5046 IFYPVY

-5062 IDGKFNIYEYGWHF
+5062 MDGKFNIYEYGWHF
-5076 SYVENE
+5076 NYVENE

-5111 ISNLTNLSVL
+5111 INNATNISIL
-5121 SDRISKIY
+5121 SDRISKVY
-5129 LGYTPDWIEN
+5129 LGYVIDQVE
-5139 DNDQTEGTSSNTQ
+5139 DNNNQTESVSQELQTV
-5152 YTTNVY
+5152 TNVY
-5158 AGSNENAN
+5158 AGTNENAN
-5166 LSNFAY
+5166 LSNFAL
-5172 RPFETRIGEF
+5172 RPFETTIGKF

-5195 YTNGTKYLTRDN
+5195 YTNGTKYLIRDDK
-5207 TGKATGLTDEGKS
+5207 GIPTGLTEEGKS
-5220 VIRKLM
+5220 VIRRLM
-5226 HASGSEARSIG
+5226 TVSGSEARSIG
-5237 RSISDLNTKVWDENS
+5237 RNISDLNEEAWKERSTK
-5252 TNFLEDFMR
+5252 FLEDFMR

-5280 TITHKNQQDVEQD
+5280 TITHKNKQGVEQD
-5293 GGRFS
+5293 EGRFS

-5321 QHVGDWSRAEVEQ
+5321 QHIGDWSRTEVEQ

-5352 RLIDPN
+5352 QLIDPN

-5387 LSTQRWY
+5387 LSTQHWY
-5394 HGDKKGKTGIWT
+5394 HGDKKGKTGVWT
-5406 DADIEEFKKVID
+5406 DADIEDFKKTID
-5418 QEIDDIIKEWDT
+5418 SEIDDIIKEWDT
-5430 GKYEKLIVGDGD
+5430 GKYEKLIIGDGD

-5449 SNISITRAPKLYQ
+5449 SNISITRTPKLYQ
-5462 YLKQKIQE
+5462 YLKQKVQE
-5470 LYKYIDK
+5470 LYKYIDE
-5477 NDANQGSLNQ
+5477 NDTNQGSLNQ

-5551 GNHTFFDYK
+5551 GNHTFIDYK

-5589 DKPKIVHFSV
+5589 DKPKIIHFSV

-5629 DPEYVTLRIDPIIPG
+5629 DPEYVTLRIDPIVPG
-5644 VTNMTEVDKLMKRA
+5644 VTNMTEVDSLMKRA

-5688 SKYFDKNSSGV
+5688 SKYFDKNNSGF

-5792 VYCYAHHNTDRML
+5792 VYCYAHHNSDRML
-5805 NYYNADGTLK
+5805 NYYNEDGTLK

-5820 DSGLNKPVVKKIN
+5820 DSGLNKPVTKKID

-5853 RHYKTWLNDNKDG
+5853 RNYKTWLNNNKDG

-5892 DWRKYGTEKCLQ
+5892 DWRKYGTDKCLQ

-5910 MTGNNFGESLA
+5910 ITGNNFGESLA

-5960 EHKELLQNSVY
+5960 EHKELLQS
-5971 RNNISSVTVKK
+5971 TTQFTKTKK
-5982 VAKNYQQYMS
+5982 TPKNYQEYIDV
-5992 TIQKYFDIDYTPIL
+5992 IQKYFDIGYTTGRI
-6006 GKEAAK
+6006 GKNAANQV
-6012 TAIEKL
+6012 IQKL
-6018 NMTVDEDSDMYDY
+6018 HIHIDEDSDLFDAMKK
-6031 MVENNITPRDLMNG
+6031 NNLSERDLLNA
-6045 LYALAVHFDE
+6045 LYVLASYLNKPEMKGRTTLSSQQINEIQSKLNTEMISSDILGMTGGYYRI
-6055 KENATGYSRLT
+6055 KE
-6066 DKQEHDIIANL
+6066 
-6077 MNKLGIDEQ
+6077 
-6086 SATDIMYNFYPVDE
+6086 
-6100 LDGNVTLVS
+6100 
-6109 NEFLSDY
+6109 
-6116 TFLMQHPQYIKVYGA
+6116 
-6131 VVLNDL
+6131 
-6137 GNSTNPFEVLA
+6137 STNDSLIVDTQLMSDIDFLLQNKKYEPIYQQLLDYAMNDKYINEYYEDIVDIF
-6148 EGRNSS
+6148 NMDHIDFS
-6154 FDLTDTLH
+6154 DLIH
-6162 ITSTFEDTRQLE
+6162 VYSTFDNVNQLE
-6174 LFSDEDMKKA
+6174 LFSEEDMKKA

>member
-12 YNMPIRPAISG
+12 YNMPIKPAISG

-98 MRAEDE
+98 KRAEDE

-126 KKHGYDSSIKF
+126 KKHGYDSSIEF

-144 GGALTAGA
+144 GGALTSGA

-165 QIGSLAKGS
+165 MIGSLAKGS

-187 TVDIKKTEA
+187 TVDIKKKEA

-230 NEQRA
+230 DEQRA

-257 QLESPELKQLNEGYK
+257 QLESPELKQLDEGYK
-272 IDQYIDNGGLFDAA
+272 VDSYIDDGHLLETA

-309 DLAAA
+309 DLAAT
-314 RRAELASKYD
+314 RRAELAQKYD
-324 TEVMSKAMS
+324 TETMAKEMAKNTAMQ
-333 NTPEAIQK
+333 NMQK

-360 NQALNIQKA
+360 NQVLAIQKA

-389 KTEEYIKTQDIKK
+389 KTEQYIKDQDIKK
-402 AQYKQD
+402 AQYQQD

-414 LQDKMDKMF
+414 FQDKMDKMF

-462 DQIKANAIQT
+462 DQIKANTIQT

-567 SNTDAD
+567 SNTDTD
-573 LTNIIQDVTMGNV
+573 LTNIIQDVMMGNV
-586 VNHDPRLALA
+586 INHDPRLALA

-654 KVAAGKMTEA
+654 KVVAGKMTEA

-688 NGFNATKKFGSYL
+688 NGFNATKKLGSYL

-712 DALGFG
+712 DVLGFG

-782 FNAAG
+782 FNAVG

-837 SAYLSLLGLSKSEL
+837 QAYLSLLGLSKSEL

-1038 DDASFKNSLQRAQ
+1038 DDASFQNSLQRAQ
-1051 DDAAAKVEAEML
+1051 DEAAAKVEAEFL
-1063 DNAKQKHG
+1063 ANAKQKHG

-1082 KAKEEA
+1082 KAKQEA
-1088 REQAKA
+1088 RDQAKA
-1094 DWLHN
+1094 NWLHN

-1132 TMSKFNVRTKKPDAG
+1132 TISKFNVRTKKPDAG

-1156 IKEVKEAIK
+1156 IKEVQEAIK
-1165 EFDEDVDFGSTID
+1165 EFDEDIDFGSTID

-1190 VESRSDEIQ
+1190 VESHSDEIQ

-1273 QYLSGMEKLD
+1273 QYLSGMEKFD

-1293 NSAKVNEA
+1293 NSTKVNEA
-1301 LDWMVSDMYYGDG
+1301 LDWMISDMYYGDG

-1352 EEVKPTET
+1352 EEVKPTEI
-1360 KPIESKSQPEVV
+1360 KPIESKPQPEVV

-1422 KGNLSAALIPFQD
+1422 KGNLSAALVPFQD

-1442 NLMKNAEIGTYKIQ
+1442 SLMKNAEIGTYKIQ
-1456 EFIDDVK
+1456 EFIEDVK
-1463 EIASDIDIKDYIP
+1463 EVASDIDIKDYIP

-1488 IAFRNPDFI
+1488 IAFQHPDFI

-1529 DILNKDAEKIDEEVS
+1529 DILNKDAEKIDKEVS
-1544 SYFDIIVQTENGPVL
+1544 SHYDVIVQTENGPVL

-1573 KSIIEDIKNRLKFV
+1573 KSTIEHIKNRLVSV

-1595 RSLQAIFKGTP
+1595 HSLQAIFKGTP

-1614 YKNVDGIFEAI
+1614 YKNIDGIFEAI

-1649 ATLLDNESSLNPADY
+1649 ATLLDNEASLNPADY
-1664 GSKFDQFIE
+1664 GSMFDQFIE

-1700 SKTCEQ
+1700 SRTCEQ
-1706 ADIILTNDKGEI
+1706 ADIILTNDKGEV

-1729 IRTRWDY
+1729 IRSRWDY

-1784 ELFIQTDENK
+1784 ELFIQTDKNG

-1802 PKNDLS
+1802 PKNNLS
-1808 LLEYDKLS
+1808 LSEYDKLS

-1827 THILHQ
+1827 TRILHQ
-1833 VIQECNDNIEQY
+1833 IIQECNDNIEQY

-1862 SKYTPLQFTSPITL
+1862 SKYTLLQFTNPITL

-1901 QIYDS
+1901 QIYNS

-1950 ELDQLADRFIGGRI
+1950 ELDQLADRFIGGSI

-1989 VLSDPETST
+1989 VLSDPETNT
-1998 VNVTQ
+1998 VDVTQ

-2013 KIVTNRK
+2013 KIVENRK

-2038 SINSEKYGT
+2038 SINEENYGT
-2047 YMTKINSWTTTLHDH
+2047 YMVKINSWTTTLRDH

-2104 KTLLNNAIKTA
+2104 KTLLDNAIKTA
-2115 HDLIQDF
+2115 NDLIQDF

-2186 KAQFSLLIANNDKE
+2186 KAKFSLLIADKDKT
-2200 YKNPRTAASYI
+2200 YTNPRTTASYT

-2256 RINRAQV
+2256 RINRAQR
-2263 KFDNR
+2263 KFANR
-2268 LKKQLDYIKKHPEYK
+2268 LKKQLDYIKQHLEYK

-2330 LGISVFVKNKD
+2330 LGISVFVRNKD
-2341 KFTYDVFGGDGLS
+2341 KFTYDVFGGDNLS

-2397 GEETARKLVD
+2397 GEETAKKLVD

-2412 ADEETTYN
+2412 ANGETTYN

-2436 PKHPRR
+2436 PKNPRK

-2456 NGNVVIGNQAIPV
+2456 NGNVVIGNQAI
-2469 SDKPALVS
+2469 SIGDRQALIS

-2486 NNEDLNKN
+2486 NHEDLNIN

-2539 NSTGTTWL
+2539 NSIGTTWL

-2596 QQWRQ
+2596 QQQ
-2601 QVNQHKLFNNWL
+2601 QQQNNRRSLFNRWL

-2857 SKLEDGEQLVKAL
+2857 SKLKDGEQLVKAL

-2882 IDENQLTDSQKAFK
+2882 IDENQLTDSQKAFR
-2896 EIFEEGNH
+2896 EIFEQQYEYIYAEGANA
-2904 YTVVKK
+2904 YSRPIGKK
-2910 VDQYHQKV
+2910 AIY
-2918 VRKAT
+2918 
-2923 HPKLDALIPR
+2923 PKLDALVPR
-2933 VNDYLKEIITSYAG
+2933 INDYLKEVITSYSG

-2956 DDVKVMRN
+2956 EDVKVMN
-2964 NTDKF
+2964 NNIDKF

-3009 DLSKNRFSSPTFM
+3009 DLSKNRFSSPMFM
-3022 PIDQVYNVVVN
+3022 PIEEVYNVVVN

-3070 GVYTYN
+3070 SVYTYN

-3183 NIRNWITSTSDD
+3183 NIRDWITSTSDD
-3195 LVINGVVYNKNVHS
+3195 LVIDGVVYNKNVHC

-3441 PGMKFTEQVDEHGNK
+3441 PGMKFTEQVDEYGNK

-3461 NVPKVQWIGDDA
+3461 NVPKVQWIGNDA

-3562 QNGEQ
+3562 KNGEQ

-3575 DPRMSSTDLLKLAYD
+3575 DPRKSSTDLLKLAYD

-3595 SLAEKQQ
+3595 SLEEKQQ
-3602 IMAYTLGTQYKLEVE
+3602 IMAYTLGTQYNLEVE

-3627 QEITEPDEEGGSKT
+3627 QEITEPDEKGGSKT

-3673 NQLTTWRDKPI
+3673 NQLTNWRDRPV

-3692 ECCKSLAIAMILSDA
+3692 ECCRSLAIAMILSDA

-3737 RCIKD
+3737 GCIKD

-3787 IAKDLDQKFKASS
+3787 IAKDLDLKFKASS
-3800 MKEAFAIT
+3800 MKESFAIA

-3829 KYDDEFSKRNLKETL
+3829 KYDDDFSKRNLKETL

-3858 YEIKDEDID
+3858 YKIKDEDID

-3879 YTVNLEEP
+3879 YTVGLEEP
-3887 TDHQIKQIRKSL
+3887 TDHQIKQICKSL

-4121 KQLLSDY
+4121 KQLLSNY

-4136 KIGKQE
+4136 EIGKQE
-4142 LQDKFFTNGKLD
+4142 LYDKFFTNGKLD
-4154 NRKLCDYLQ
+4154 NQKLCDYLQ

-4176 EALQLNKDKE
+4176 EALQLNKDGE

-4251 QMINKDKSMDAVIS
+4251 QMINKDGSMDAVVS

-4322 ISTVKS
+4322 IPAVKS

-4349 YLASLSYK
+4349 YLASLNYK

-4391 DNSINSLYKSID
+4391 DNSISSLYKSID

-4598 ETYIGSNPS
+4598 ETYTGSNPS

-4614 IDAVNYIKTHQKLL
+4614 IDVVNYIKTHQKLL
-4628 KEIAINPEKKTV
+4628 KEIAINPGKKTV

-4710 RESIKNLAM
+4710 RKSIENLAM

-4728 DTCRFPFKVL
+4728 DTCTFPFKVL

-4782 SLKSKY
+4782 SIKSKY
-4788 IVDYAHHQLGMT
+4788 IIDYAHHQLGMT

-4896 KNFAKDLIIYAFL
+4896 KNFAKDLIVYAFL

-4932 VGSFEKV
+4932 IGSFEKV
-4939 GSFSDYIRKL
+4939 GSFSDYIRKI
-4949 LSGDTLSSIQYQSY
+4949 LSGDTLSSVEYQSY

-4976 FSTRVGLK
+4976 FSTRMSLK

-5003 GKENEQNFPKYITIK
+5003 GKEHEIFPQYITIK

-5038 FSTKENPN
+5038 FSTKENPK
-5046 IVYPVY
+5046 IFYPVY

-5062 IDGKFNIYEYGWHF
+5062 MDGKFNIYEYGWHF
-5076 SYVENE
+5076 NYVENE

-5096 KVAVYLSQ
+5096 KVAVYLST
-5104 HPVTQNQ
+5104 HPITQNQ
-5111 ISNLTNLSVL
+5111 INNATNISIL
-5121 SDRISKIY
+5121 SDIISKVY
-5129 LGYTPDWIEN
+5129 LGYVPDQVE
-5139 DNDQTEGTSSNTQ
+5139 DNNNQAESVSQELQTV
-5152 YTTNVY
+5152 TNVY
-5158 AGSNENAN
+5158 AGTSENAN
-5166 LSNFAY
+5166 LSNFAL
-5172 RPFETRIGEF
+5172 RPFETRIGKF

-5195 YTNGTKYLTRDN
+5195 YTNGTKYLTRDDK
-5207 TGKATGLTDEGKS
+5207 GKPTGLTEEGKS
-5220 VIRKLM
+5220 VIRRLM
-5226 HASGSEARSIG
+5226 TASGSEARSIG
-5237 RSISDLNTKVWDENS
+5237 RNISDLNTKVWKEKS
-5252 TNFLEDFMR
+5252 TGFLEDFMR

-5280 TITHKNQQDVEQD
+5280 TITHKNQQGVEQD
-5293 GGRFS
+5293 NGRFS

-5321 QHVGDWSRAEVEQ
+5321 QHIGDWSRIEVEQ

-5347 RDSGS
+5347 RDSG
-5352 RLIDPN
+5352 RQLIDPN

-5371 PKVTQAVIRG
+5371 PKMTQAVIRG

-5394 HGDKKGKTGIWT
+5394 HGDKKGKTGVWT

-5418 QEIDDIIKEWDT
+5418 QEIDDIIREWDT
-5430 GKYEKLIVGDGD
+5430 GKYEKLIIGDGD

-5462 YLKQKIQE
+5462 YLKQKVQE
-5470 LYKYIDK
+5470 LYKHVENNTDHID
-5477 NDANQGSLNQ
+5477 NTNINQY
-5487 NDTDQFGTPSEQAS
+5487 DEDQFGTPSEQAS

-5551 GNHTFFDYK
+5551 GNHTFLDYK

-5589 DKPKIVHFSV
+5589 DKPKIIHFSV

-5611 MKWQDMIE
+5611 MKWQDMIQ

-5629 DPEYVTLRIDPIIPG
+5629 DPEYVTLRIDPIVPG

-5688 SKYFDKNSSGV
+5688 SKYFDKNSSGF

-5782 RYNSNCASSC
+5782 RYNNNCASSC

-5820 DSGLNKPVVKKIN
+5820 DSGLNKPVIKKI
-5833 ALSISDKTETFGV
+5833 
-5846 HIDPNIV
+5846 P
-5853 RHYKTWLNDNKDG
+5853 
-5866 IVAYRMHKDRFNTKQ
+5866 
-5881 NVEEGIIGNPF
+5881 
-5892 DWRKYGTEKCLQ
+5892 
-5904 MFADWL
+5904 
-5910 MTGNNFGESLA
+5910 
-5921 NDEYRSAI
+5921 
-5929 INKLLSIDKPN
+5929 
-5940 ILYYK
+5940 
-5945 ELNKPSHATILGYLI
+5945 
-5960 EHKELLQNSVY
+5960 
-5971 RNNISSVTVKK
+5971 
-5982 VAKNYQQYMS
+5982 KNYQEYIDV
-5992 TIQKYFDIDYTPIL
+5992 IQKYFDIGYTTGRI
-6006 GKEAAK
+6006 GKNAANQV
-6012 TAIEKL
+6012 IQKL
-6018 NMTVDEDSDMYDY
+6018 HIHVDEDSDLFDAMKK
-6031 MVENNITPRDLMNG
+6031 NNLSERDLLNA
-6045 LYALAVHFDE
+6045 LYALASHRDKPKVEGRTKLSDQQVD
-6055 KENATGYSRLT
+6055 KLLDDIKMYNVLT
-6066 DKQEHDIIANL
+6066 DILGMTEGAYHIKELNDGLIVDTQLISDLNFLFQNRKYEPIYQQILDYVINDEDEWPDIIDIFNA
-6077 MNKLGIDEQ
+6077 
-6086 SATDIMYNFYPVDE
+6086 SYTD
-6100 LDGNVTLVS
+6100 
-6109 NEFLSDY
+6109 LSD
-6116 TFLMQHPQYIKVYGA
+6116 LIHVY
-6131 VVLNDL
+6131 
-6137 GNSTNPFEVLA
+6137 
-6148 EGRNSS
+6148 
-6154 FDLTDTLH
+6154 
-6162 ITSTFEDTRQLE
+6162 STFDNVNQLE
-6174 LFSDEDMKKA
+6174 LFSEEDMKKA

>member
-12 YNMPIRPAISG
+12 YNMPIKPAISG

-98 MRAEDE
+98 RRAEDE
-104 AKLEADKEE
+104 AKLEADKEA

-126 KKHGYDSSIKF
+126 KKHGYDSSIEF

-144 GGALTAGA
+144 GGALTSGA

-165 QIGSLAKGS
+165 MIGSLAKGS

-187 TVDIKKTEA
+187 TVDIKKKEA

-230 NEQRA
+230 DEQRA

-257 QLESPELKQLNEGYK
+257 QLESPELKQLDEGYK

-286 WDVFKDSVKGLTI
+286 WSTFKDSVKGLTI

-324 TEVMSKAMS
+324 TEEMAKAIANS
-333 NTPEAIQK
+333 PENIQK

-347 GIAPDEQKLAKNL
+347 GIAADEQKLAKNL
-360 NQALNIQKA
+360 NQALAIQKA

-375 TTAEKNNIYNLDKQ
+375 TIAEKNNIYNLDKQ
-389 KTEEYIKTQDIKK
+389 KTEQYIKDQDIKK
-402 AQYKQD
+402 AQYQQD

-414 LQDKMDKMF
+414 FQDKMDKMF

-573 LTNIIQDVTMGNV
+573 LTNIIQDVMMGNV

-642 KAMYSNIGKLSK
+642 KAVYSNIGKLSK
-654 KVAAGKMTEA
+654 KVAAGKMTES

-671 RYARRYGNRLAA
+671 RYVRRYGNRLAA

-782 FNAAG
+782 FNAVG

-799 EGAQE
+799 EAAQE

-815 GFSVPNVSE
+815 GFSVPNISE

-837 SAYLSLLGLSKSEL
+837 QAYLSLLGLSKSEL

-989 HAVADI
+989 HAIADI

-1038 DDASFKNSLQRAQ
+1038 DDASFQNSLQRAQ
-1051 DDAAAKVEAEML
+1051 DEAAAKVEAEFL
-1063 DNAKQKHG
+1063 ANAKQKHG

-1082 KAKEEA
+1082 KAKQEA
-1088 REQAKA
+1088 RDQAKA

-1156 IKEVKEAIK
+1156 IKEVQEAIK
-1165 EFDEDVDFGSTID
+1165 EFDKDVDFGSTID

-1204 MAMLQADRQVTQN
+1204 MAMLQADRQVTKN

-1273 QYLSGMEKLD
+1273 QYLSGMEKFD

-1293 NSAKVNEA
+1293 NSTKVNEA
-1301 LDWMVSDMYYGDG
+1301 LDWMISDMYYGDG
-1314 VSAYMEGVEKEHEAA
+1314 VSAYMEGVEKEHEAT

-1342 EEVKGDPLAT
+1342 EEVKVDPLTT
-1352 EEVKPTET
+1352 EEVKSTET
-1360 KPIESKSQPEVV
+1360 KPIESKPKHEVV

-1422 KGNLSAALIPFQD
+1422 KGNLSAALVPFQD

-1442 NLMKNAEIGTYKIQ
+1442 RLMKNAEIGTYKIQ
-1456 EFIDDVK
+1456 QFIDDAK
-1463 EIASDIDIKDYIP
+1463 EIAGDIDIKDYIP
-1476 QLKKAYIKNATK
+1476 QLKQLYIKNATK
-1488 IAFRNPDFI
+1488 IAFQYSDHPEYI
-1497 DNMSSADEVV
+1497 DNMSSDDEVI

-1514 PLPVQPEPKAKNPVQ
+1514 PLPVQPKPKVKNPVQ
-1529 DILNKDAEKIDEEVS
+1529 DILNKDAEKIDKKVS
-1544 SYFDIIVQTENGPVL
+1544 SYFDIIVQTENGPIL

-1573 KSIIEDIKNRLKFV
+1573 KSTIEDIKNRLESV

-1595 RSLQAIFKGTP
+1595 QSLQSIFKGIP

-1614 YKNVDGIFEAI
+1614 YKNIDGIFEAI
-1625 ARNYVSN
+1625 ARNYVAN

-1649 ATLLDNESSLNPADY
+1649 ATLLDNESSLNSADY
-1664 GSKFDQFIE
+1664 GSTFDQFIE

-1688 IVSVNQN
+1688 IVTVNQN

-1700 SKTCEQ
+1700 SRTCEQ

-1729 IRTRWDY
+1729 IRARWDY

-1770 YLGVLPVTIDSRSD
+1770 YLGVLPVTIDSRND
-1784 ELFIQTDENK
+1784 QLFIQTDENG

-1808 LLEYDKLS
+1808 LSEYDKLS

-1827 THILHQ
+1827 TRILHQ
-1833 VIQECNDNIEQY
+1833 IIQECNDNIEQY

-1855 GGNSLTS
+1855 GDNSLKS
-1862 SKYTPLQFTSPITL
+1862 SKYTLLQFTNPITL

-1901 QIYDS
+1901 QIYNS

-1950 ELDQLADRFIGGRI
+1950 ELDQLADRFIGGSI
-1964 VDDNDKTL
+1964 VDNNDKTL

-1978 AVFDAQSALDD
+1978 AIFDAQSALDD
-1989 VLSDPETST
+1989 VLSDPETNT
-1998 VNVTQ
+1998 VDVTQ

-2038 SINSEKYGT
+2038 SINKENYGT
-2047 YMTKINSWTTTLHDH
+2047 YMTKINSWTTTLRDH

-2079 LLNNYFTILLNN
+2079 LLNNYFTILLDN

-2104 KTLLNNAIKTA
+2104 KTLLDNSIKTA
-2115 HDLIQDF
+2115 HDLIRDF

-2186 KAQFSLLIANNDKE
+2186 KATFSLLIADKDKT
-2200 YKNPRTAASYI
+2200 YTNPRTAASYT

-2218 MYVEYVDK
+2218 MYVTYVDK

-2256 RINRAQV
+2256 RINRAQR
-2263 KFDNR
+2263 KFANR
-2268 LKKQLDYIKKHPEYK
+2268 LKKQLDYIKQHPEYK

-2341 KFTYDVFGGDGLS
+2341 KFTYDVFGGDNLS

-2397 GEETARKLVD
+2397 GEETAKKLVD

-2412 ADEETTYN
+2412 AEGETTYN

-2429 QFLYITD
+2429 QFLYITN
-2436 PKHPRR
+2436 PKNPRK

-2456 NGNVVIGNQAIPV
+2456 NGNVVIGNQAI
-2469 SDKPALVS
+2469 SIGDRQALIS
-2477 KIASMSCVI
+2477 KISSMSCVI
-2486 NNEDLNKN
+2486 NHEDLNKN
-2494 FNDQKAN
+2494 FNNQEPD
-2501 SVLKQVYSQFQMDGS
+2501 SILKQVYSQFQMDGS

-2596 QQWRQ
+2596 QQQ
-2601 QVNQHKLFNNWL
+2601 QQANRRSLFKGWL
-2613 TYKQE
+2613 SYKQE

-2699 IPEKTRDVLYS
+2699 IPEKTRDILYS

-2728 ADMFMEYMDNRRDSD
+2728 ADMFMEYMDNRRDGD

-2857 SKLEDGEQLVKAL
+2857 SKLKDGEQLVKAL

-2882 IDENQLTDSQKAFK
+2882 VDENQLTDSQKAFR
-2896 EIFEEGNH
+2896 EIFEQQYEYIYAEGADA
-2904 YTVVKK
+2904 YSRPIGKK
-2910 VDQYHQKV
+2910 AIY
-2918 VRKAT
+2918 
-2923 HPKLDALIPR
+2923 PKLDTLVPR
-2933 VNDYLKEIITSYAG
+2933 INDYLKEVITSYSG

-2956 DDVKVMRN
+2956 EDVKVMN
-2964 NTDKF
+2964 NNIDKF

-2978 LDAIPE
+2978 LDSIPE

-3009 DLSKNRFSSPTFM
+3009 DLSKNRFSSPMFM
-3022 PIDQVYNVVVN
+3022 PIEEVYNVVVN

-3195 LVINGVVYNKNVHS
+3195 LVIDGVVYNKNVHS
-3209 DIDALKLQIIDKLN
+3209 DIEALKLQIIDKLN
-3223 RIGIIFTKDAFDYML
+3223 RIGVIFTKDAFDYML

-3277 VINQRNVNEG
+3277 VINQRIVNEG

-3337 NTNDIN
+3337 NTNDVN

-3434 CIDGVKI
+3434 CIDGVKM
-3441 PGMKFTEQVDEHGNK
+3441 PGMKFTEQVDEYGNK

-3461 NVPKVQWIGDDA
+3461 NVPKVQWIGNNA

-3562 QNGEQ
+3562 QNGKQ

-3602 IMAYTLGTQYKLEVE
+3602 IMAYTLGTQYNLEVE

-3627 QEITEPDEEGGSKT
+3627 QEITEPDGKNGSKT

-3673 NQLTTWRDKPI
+3673 NQLTTWRDMPI

-3737 RCIKD
+3737 GCIKD

-3787 IAKDLDQKFKASS
+3787 IAKDLDLKFKASS
-3800 MKEAFAIT
+3800 MKESFAIA

-3829 KYDDEFSKRNLKETL
+3829 KYDDDFSKRNLKETL

-3879 YTVNLEEP
+3879 YTVGLEEP

-4121 KQLLSDY
+4121 KQLLSNY

-4136 KIGKQE
+4136 EIGKQE
-4142 LQDKFFTNGKLD
+4142 LYDKFFTNGKLD
-4154 NRKLCDYLQ
+4154 NQKLCDYLQ

-4200 ESIFKSTIDKAIIK
+4200 ESIFKATIDKAIIK

-4227 FAVENS
+4227 FAVEGS

-4251 QMINKDKSMDAVIS
+4251 QMINKDGSMDAVIS

-4322 ISTVKS
+4322 IPAVKS

-4349 YLASLSYK
+4349 YLASLNYK
-4357 VEDNGNVSII
+4357 VEDNGNISII

-4483 DKLVDDDG
+4483 DKLVDNDG

-4576 KDAVANAVMA
+4576 KDAVTNAVMA

-4598 ETYIGSNPS
+4598 ETYTGSNPS

-4614 IDAVNYIKTHQKLL
+4614 IDVVNYIKTHQKVL
-4628 KEIAINPEKKTV
+4628 KEIAINPGKKTI

-4710 RESIKNLAM
+4710 RKSINNLAM

-4728 DTCRFPFKVL
+4728 DACTFPFEVL
-4738 STQLFNANENF
+4738 STQLFNANKNF

-4782 SLKSKY
+4782 SIKSKY

-4896 KNFAKDLIIYAFL
+4896 QNFAKDLIIYAFL

-4932 VGSFEKV
+4932 IGSFEKV
-4939 GSFSDYIRKL
+4939 GSFSDYIRKI
-4949 LSGDTLSSIQYQSY
+4949 LSGDTLSSVQYQSY

-4976 FSTRVGLK
+4976 FSTRMGLK

-5003 GKENEQNFPKYITIK
+5003 GKEHEIFPQYITIK

-5026 TSDYTTYRFSYS
+5026 TSDYITYRFSYS
-5038 FSTKENPN
+5038 FSTKENPK
-5046 IVYPVY
+5046 IFYPVY

-5062 IDGKFNIYEYGWHF
+5062 MDGKFNIYEYGWHF
-5076 SYVENE
+5076 NYVENE

-5111 ISNLTNLSVL
+5111 INNATNISIL
-5121 SDRISKIY
+5121 SDRISKVY
-5129 LGYTPDWIEN
+5129 LGYVIDQVE
-5139 DNDQTEGTSSNTQ
+5139 DNNNQTESVSQELQTV
-5152 YTTNVY
+5152 TNVY
-5158 AGSNENAN
+5158 AGTNENAN
-5166 LSNFAY
+5166 LSNFAL
-5172 RPFETRIGEF
+5172 RPFETRIGKF

-5195 YTNGTKYLTRDN
+5195 YTNGTKYLTRDDK
-5207 TGKATGLTDEGKS
+5207 GKPTGLTEEGKS
-5220 VIRKLM
+5220 VIRRLM
-5226 HASGSEARSIG
+5226 TASGSEARSIG
-5237 RSISDLNTKVWDENS
+5237 RNISDLNKKAWDEIS
-5252 TNFLEDFMR
+5252 AKFLEDFMR

-5270 RKELTNTGNS
+5270 RKELTDTGNS
-5280 TITHKNQQDVEQD
+5280 TITHKNQQGVEQD
-5293 GGRFS
+5293 KGRFS

-5321 QHVGDWSRAEVEQ
+5321 QHIGDWSRTEVEQ

-5352 RLIDPN
+5352 QPVDPN

-5381 LDNAMP
+5381 LNNAMP
-5387 LSTQRWY
+5387 LSTQHWY
-5394 HGDKKGKTGIWT
+5394 HGDKKGKTGVWT
-5406 DADIEEFKKVID
+5406 DADIEDFKKTID
-5418 QEIDDIIKEWDT
+5418 SEIDDIIKEWDT
-5430 GKYEKLIVGDGD
+5430 GKYEKLIIGDGD

-5462 YLKQKIQE
+5462 YLKQKVQE
-5470 LYKYIDK
+5470 LYKHVDG
-5477 NDANQGSLNQ
+5477 DAI
-5487 NDTDQFGTPSEQAS
+5487 E
-5501 TLNSDKTILTNAEI
+5501 
-5515 LALHPF
+5515 
-5521 TGNDTK
+5521 TK
-5527 PRIAVASE
+5527 S
-5535 HTDPAFFS
+5535 
-5543 KMIQDWAK
+5543 
-5551 GNHTFFDYK
+5551 FD
-5560 NNPIEYKD
+5560 
-5568 IDALY
+5568 
-5573 LITKHDGLP
+5573 
-5582 MRELLQL
+5582 
-5589 DKPKIVHFSV
+5589 
-5599 TTLGATKWEPGV
+5599 
-5611 MKWQDMIE
+5611 
-5619 RIGDFIKQGL
+5619 
-5629 DPEYVTLRIDPIIPG
+5629 
-5644 VTNMTEVDKLMKRA
+5644 
-5658 SELGLKHVRFSV
+5658 
-5670 LDYYKTTAT
+5670 
-5679 FMEQLGYDY
+5679 
-5688 SKYFDKNSSGV
+5688 
-5699 YFTHARK
+5699 
-5706 EVIEGI
+5706 
-5712 AKQVLSIAKKYNL
+5712 
-5725 DLSSCAE
+5725 
-5732 PCRMDGIS
+5732 
-5740 IEGCLSVNAI
+5740 
-5750 NKMLGTHIPNK
+5750 
-5761 FTENNKFRPECTCY
+5761 
-5775 GGKTDLL
+5775 
-5782 RYNSNCASSC
+5782 
-5792 VYCYAHHNTDRML
+5792 
-5805 NYYNADGTLK
+5805 
-5815 QNRFT
+5815 
-5820 DSGLNKPVVKKIN
+5820 

-5846 HIDPNIV
+5846 HVDPNLV
-5853 RHYKTWLNDNKDG
+5853 QHYKTWLNNNKNG
-5866 IVAYRMHKDRFNTKQ
+5866 IVAYRIHKDRFNTKQ

-5910 MTGNNFGESLA
+5910 MTGNNFGENLA

-5945 ELNKPSHATILGYLI
+5945 ELNEPSHATILGYLI
-5960 EHKELLQNSVY
+5960 EHKELLQPNARS
-5971 RNNISSVTVKK
+5971 IQATSTKK
-5982 VAKNYQQYMS
+5982 APKNYQDALDQIHRYFDFNDNTTTIGKNAS
-5992 TIQKYFDIDYTPIL
+5992 KYVIQKLNVEINPESELSKYNKTSVLNALYTISKFMDELYSSDIKPTIYAESYYDKDFARRVKRLTGEPVY
-6006 GKEAAK
+6006 E
-6012 TAIEKL
+6012 IEKEFVVNHNKSNGTVEVSGELISIL
-6018 NMTVDEDSDMYDY
+6018 NFIEQFNKDYRQRDSEGMYLSDMLDDIFEYDAP
-6031 MVENNITPRDLMNG
+6031 V
-6045 LYALAVHFDE
+6045 YAL
-6055 KENATGYSRLT
+6055 N
-6066 DKQEHDIIANL
+6066 
-6077 MNKLGIDEQ
+6077 
-6086 SATDIMYNFYPVDE
+6086 NF
-6100 LDGNVTLVS
+6100 
-6109 NEFLSDY
+6109 
-6116 TFLMQHPQYIKVYGA
+6116 I
-6131 VVLNDL
+6131 
-6137 GNSTNPFEVLA
+6137 
-6148 EGRNSS
+6148 SS
-6154 FDLTDTLH
+6154 FDLSDDITISDQVSDIRQTDFF
-6162 ITSTFEDTRQLE
+6162 SE
-6174 LFSDEDMKKA
+6174 LGMSDEDMKEA
-6184 KEIKNHCKG
+6184 KEMKKYCKG

>member
-73 QKEDARRA
+73 QKEDAKRA

-98 MRAEDE
+98 RRAEDE

-126 KKHGYDSSIKF
+126 KKHGYDSSIEF

-230 NEQRA
+230 DEQRA

-257 QLESPELKQLNEGYK
+257 QLESPELKQLDEGYK
-272 IDQYIDNGGLFDAA
+272 VDNYIDDGHLLETA
-286 WDVFKDSVKGLTI
+286 WGVFKDSVKGLTI

-309 DLAAA
+309 DLAAT
-314 RRAELASKYD
+314 RRAELAQKYD
-324 TEVMSKAMS
+324 TETMANEMAKKI
-333 NTPEAIQK
+333 AIQNMQK
-341 MNDISH
+341 INDISH

-573 LTNIIQDVTMGNV
+573 LTNMIQDVTMGNV

-921 GHGDDLLASATDL
+921 GHGDNLLASATDL

-968 NQRVRNMLEAKG
+968 NQRVRSMLEAKG

-1038 DDASFKNSLQRAQ
+1038 DDASFQNSLQRAQ
-1051 DDAAAKVEAEML
+1051 DEAAAKVEAEML
-1063 DNAKQKHG
+1063 NNAKQKHG
-1071 KAVIRNKKELL
+1071 KPVIRNKKELL
-1082 KAKEEA
+1082 KAKQEA
-1088 REQAKA
+1088 RDQAKA
-1094 DWLHN
+1094 EWLHN

-1156 IKEVKEAIK
+1156 IKEVQEAIK
-1165 EFDEDVDFGSTID
+1165 EFDEDIDFGSTID

-1253 ARRAGDEEL
+1253 ARRAGDKEL

-1293 NSAKVNEA
+1293 NSVKVNEA

-1352 EEVKPTET
+1352 KET
-1360 KPIESKSQPEVV
+1360 KSAESKPIESKPQPKIV

-1394 ESNLKYQKNKQ
+1394 ESNIKYQKNKQ

-1422 KGNLSAALIPFQD
+1422 KGNLSASLVPFQD
-1435 AIVSIAN
+1435 SIVSIAN
-1442 NLMKNAEIGTYKIQ
+1442 SLMKNAEIGAYKIQ

-1463 EIASDIDIKDYIP
+1463 EVASDVDIKDYIP

-1488 IAFRNPDFI
+1488 IAFQHPEFI
-1497 DNMSSADEVV
+1497 DNISSADEVV

-1514 PLPVQPEPKAKNPVQ
+1514 PLPVQPKPKAKNPVQ
-1529 DILNKDAEKIDEEVS
+1529 DVLNKDAEKIDKEIS
-1544 SYFDIIVQTENGPVL
+1544 SYYDVIVQTENGPVL
-1559 CSNNEAIQKIKDEH
+1559 CSNNEAIQKIKAEN
-1573 KSIIEDIKNRLKFV
+1573 KSVIEDIKNRLKFV

-1649 ATLLDNESSLNPADY
+1649 ATLLDNESSLNSADY
-1664 GSKFDQFIE
+1664 GSTFDQFIE

-1700 SKTCEQ
+1700 SRTCEQ

-1729 IRTRWDY
+1729 IRSRWDY
-1736 KPGMKAYYTISQRE
+1736 KPGSRAYYTISERE

-1770 YLGVLPVTIDSRSD
+1770 YLGVLPVTIDSRND
-1784 ELFIQTDENK
+1784 QLFIQTDENK

-1808 LLEYDKLS
+1808 LSEYDKLS

-1855 GGNSLTS
+1855 GDNSLTS
-1862 SKYTPLQFTSPITL
+1862 SKYTPLQFTNPITL

-1911 KDSEDREAM
+1911 KDSEDRETM

-1989 VLSDPETST
+1989 VLSDPETNT
-1998 VNVTQ
+1998 VDVTQ

-2186 KAQFSLLIANNDKE
+2186 KANFSLLIADKDKT
-2200 YKNPRTAASYI
+2200 YTNSRTNASYTI
-2211 IKKGDVV
+2211 RKGDVI
-2218 MYVEYVDK
+2218 MYVTYVDK

-2256 RINRAQV
+2256 RINRAQHKFAKKV
-2263 KFDNR
+2263 KA
-2268 LKKQLDYIKKHPEYK
+2268 QLDYIKQHPEYK

-2412 ADEETTYN
+2412 ADGETTYN

-2456 NGNVVIGNQAIPV
+2456 NGNIVIGNQAI
-2469 SDKPALVS
+2469 SIGDRQALVS

-2486 NNEDLNKN
+2486 NHEDLNKN
-2494 FNDQKAN
+2494 FNNQEPG
-2501 SVLKQVYSQFQMDGS
+2501 SVLNLVYNQFQTDGS

-2534 HVNSD
+2534 HTNSD

-2573 DIVPKNQPDLTDN
+2573 DIVPKNQPDLTNN
-2586 TKSIQQQIKQ
+2586 TQSIQQQIKQ
-2596 QQWRQ
+2596 QQQRQ
-2601 QVNQHKLFNNWL
+2601 QANQHKLFNNWL

-2635 FFDEVL
+2635 FFNEVL

-2829 SSDVSDMVS
+2829 SSDISDMVS
-2838 ALGFYA
+2838 TLGFYA

-2857 SKLEDGEQLVKAL
+2857 SKLKDGEQLVKAL
-2870 PAGFIDGLTGKG
+2870 PAEFIDGLTGKG

-2896 EIFEEGNH
+2896 EIFEQQYEYIYAKDADAYSRPIG
-2904 YTVVKK
+2904 KK
-2910 VDQYHQKV
+2910 AIY
-2918 VRKAT
+2918 
-2923 HPKLDALIPR
+2923 PKLDVLVPKI
-2933 VNDYLKEIITSYAG
+2933 NDYLKEIITSYAG

-3022 PIDQVYNVVVN
+3022 PIDEVYNVVVN

-3094 VNAIHSLKH
+3094 VNAIHGLKH

-3195 LVINGVVYNKNVHS
+3195 LVINGIVYNKNVHS
-3209 DIDALKLQIIDKLN
+3209 DIDVLKLQIIDKLN

-3381 RVYTYLGLKTDN
+3381 KVYTYLGLKTDN

-3562 QNGEQ
+3562 QNGKQ
-3567 YLATINFN
+3567 HLVPINFN
-3575 DPRMSSTDLLKLAYD
+3575 DPRTSSTDLLKLAYD

-3627 QEITEPDEEGGSKT
+3627 QEITEPNEKGGSKT

-3650 SLLNLKNIHLDN
+3650 SLLNLKNVHLDN

-3673 NQLTTWRDKPI
+3673 NQLTTWRDMPI

-3692 ECCKSLAIAMILSDA
+3692 ECCRSLAIAMILSDA

-3820 EFNLKASIK
+3820 ERHLKASIK
-3829 KYDDEFSKRNLKETL
+3829 KYDDDFSKQGLKETL
-3844 EWKEERK
+3844 EQKEERK
-3851 ADVWKAI
+3851 ADVWKTI

-3867 SINDVDFIKSLF
+3867 SINDIDFIKSLF
-3879 YTVNLEEP
+3879 DEEP

-4136 KIGKQE
+4136 EIGKQE

-4154 NRKLCDYLQ
+4154 NQKLCDYLQ

-4176 EALQLNKDKE
+4176 EALQLNKDGE

-4227 FAVENS
+4227 FAMEDS
-4233 QTKGGKIEGRS
+4233 QTKGDKIEGRS
-4244 VYNGHKL
+4244 IYNGHKL
-4251 QMINKDKSMDAVIS
+4251 QMINKDGSMDAVVS

-4315 ALRFVDV
+4315 GLRFVDV

-4349 YLASLSYK
+4349 YLASLNYK
-4357 VEDNGNVSII
+4357 VEDNGDVSII

-4559 SQFTRD
+4559 SQFTRN

-4614 IDAVNYIKTHQKLL
+4614 IDAVNYIKTHQKVL
-4628 KEIAINPEKKTV
+4628 KEIAINPGKKTV
-4640 IVDGKEYNVKEVQ
+4640 IVDGKEYNVKEIQ

-4698 DRLLNNDKSLWD
+4698 NRLLNNDKSLWD
-4710 RESIKNLAM
+4710 IESIKNLAM

-4728 DTCRFPFKVL
+4728 DTCTFPFKVL
-4738 STQLFNANENF
+4738 STQLFNANKNF

-4896 KNFAKDLIIYAFL
+4896 QNFAKDLIIYAFL

-4932 VGSFEKV
+4932 IGSFEKV

-4949 LSGDTLSSIQYQSY
+4949 LSGDALSSIQYQSY

-4976 FSTRVGLK
+4976 FSTRVSLK

-5003 GKENEQNFPKYITIK
+5003 GKEHETFPQYITIK

-5046 IVYPVY
+5046 ILYPVY

-5062 IDGKFNIYEYGWHF
+5062 MDGKFNIYEYGWHF
-5076 SYVENE
+5076 NYVENE

-5104 HPVTQNQ
+5104 HPITENQ
-5111 ISNLTNLSVL
+5111 ISNLTNISVL

-5129 LGYTPDWIEN
+5129 LGYTPDWVE
-5139 DNDQTEGTSSNTQ
+5139 DNTDQTNGGSQELQTI
-5152 YTTNVY
+5152 TNVY

-5166 LSNFAY
+5166 LSNFAL
-5172 RPFETRIGEF
+5172 RPFETRIGKF

-5207 TGKATGLTDEGKS
+5207 TGKPTGLTEEGKS
-5220 VIRKLM
+5220 VIRRLM
-5226 HASGSEARSIG
+5226 TASGSEARSIG
-5237 RSISDLNTKVWDENS
+5237 RNISDLNTKIWDENS

-5270 RKELTNTGNS
+5270 RKELINTGNS
-5280 TITHKNQQDVEQD
+5280 TITHKDKRGVEQD
-5293 GGRFS
+5293 NGRFS

-5308 KSLLPNPNSNKIE
+5308 K
-5321 QHVGDWSRAEVEQ
+5321 
-5334 HPNYLYIFTDNTD
+5334 
-5347 RDSGS
+5347 
-5352 RLIDPN
+5352 
-5358 SKYARKYGQNKHY
+5358 
-5371 PKVTQAVIRG
+5371 
-5381 LDNAMP
+5381 
-5387 LSTQRWY
+5387 LS
-5394 HGDKKGKTGIWT
+5394 D
-5406 DADIEEFKKVID
+5406 V
-5418 QEIDDIIKEWDT
+5418 
-5430 GKYEKLIVGDGD
+5430 
-5442 AFFNSNI
+5442 
-5449 SNISITRAPKLYQ
+5449 
-5462 YLKQKIQE
+5462 
-5470 LYKYIDK
+5470 
-5477 NDANQGSLNQ
+5477 NQGSLNQ

-5551 GNHTFFDYK
+5551 GNHTFLDYK

-5589 DKPKIVHFSV
+5589 DKPKIIHFSV

-5629 DPEYVTLRIDPIIPG
+5629 DPEYVTLRIDPIVPG

-5688 SKYFDKNSSGV
+5688 SKYFDKNNSGF

-5805 NYYNADGTLK
+5805 NYYNEDGTLK

-5820 DSGLNKPVVKKIN
+5820 DSGLNQTPTIIETKNDTKTIQSESLKVNPFN
-5833 ALSISDKTETFGV
+5833 ISKVDESKR
-5846 HIDPNIV
+5846 IQ
-5853 RHYKTWLNDNKDG
+5853 YAKD
-5866 IVAYRMHKDRFNTKQ
+5866 T
-5881 NVEEGIIGNPF
+5881 GIIIDHIESP
-5892 DWRKYGTEKCLQ
+5892 TEKDMEDYSFTEIAIVTTNGDRIQVAPGAGLQ
-5904 MFADWL
+5904 DL
-5910 MTGNNFGESLA
+5910 NNIIKNKGIRALIGVNYLLENYLIKNPSEVSKFGGSVLSA
-5921 NDEYRSAI
+5921 YAKDVYDDKYDPSKDNFQNDYFSYI
-5929 INKLLSIDKPN
+5929 HSIQTSNSTPSTTNKLP
-5940 ILYYK
+5940 
-5945 ELNKPSHATILGYLI
+5945 
-5960 EHKELLQNSVY
+5960 
-5971 RNNISSVTVKK
+5971 
-5982 VAKNYQQYMS
+5982 KNYQAAIDQ
-5992 TIQKYFDIDYTPIL
+5992 IQNYFDIGYTTGRI
-6006 GKEAAK
+6006 GKNAADQV
-6012 TAIEKL
+6012 IQKL
-6018 NMTVDEDSDMYDY
+6018 HIHVDEDSDLFDAMQD
-6031 MVENNITPRDLMNG
+6031 NNLSEKDLLNA
-6045 LYALAVHFDE
+6045 LYALTSHLDKPVV
-6055 KENATGYSRLT
+6055 TGRTKLSS
-6066 DKQEHDIIANL
+6066 KQ
-6077 MNKLGIDEQ
+6077 IDE
-6086 SATDIMYNFYPVDE
+6086 
-6100 LDGNVTLVS
+6100 L
-6109 NEFLSDY
+6109 
-6116 TFLMQHPQYIKVYGA
+6116 
-6131 VVLNDL
+6131 LNKM
-6137 GNSTNPFEVLA
+6137 
-6148 EGRNSS
+6148 
-6154 FDLTDTLH
+6154 DTED
-6162 ITSTFEDTRQLE
+6162 ITSDILGLTGGAYDIKESENDSLIVDSQLISDLNFLFQNKKYMPIYGQLLDYIEDDYDYNDIVDIFNIGQVDLSGVIQVDSTFDNINQLE
-6174 LFSDEDMKKA
+6174 LFSEEDMKKA

>member
-12 YNMPIRPAISG
+12 YNMPIKPAISG

-98 MRAEDE
+98 RRAEDE

-126 KKHGYDSSIKF
+126 KKHGYDSSIEF

-144 GGALTAGA
+144 GGALTSGA

-165 QIGSLAKGS
+165 MIGSLAKGS

-187 TVDIKKTEA
+187 TVDIKKKEA

-230 NEQRA
+230 DEQRT

-272 IDQYIDNGGLFDAA
+272 IDQYIDNEGLFDAA
-286 WDVFKDSVKGLTI
+286 WSTFKDSVKGLTI

-309 DLAAA
+309 DLAAT
-314 RRAELASKYD
+314 RRAELAQKYD
-324 TEVMSKAMS
+324 TETMAKEMAKKTAMQ
-333 NTPEAIQK
+333 NMQK

-360 NQALNIQKA
+360 NQVLAIQKA

-389 KTEEYIKTQDIKK
+389 KTEQYIKDQDIKK
-402 AQYKQD
+402 AQYQQD

-414 LQDKMDKMF
+414 FQDKMDKMF

-542 NLKKQAIAYWKS
+542 NLKKQSIAYWKS

-573 LTNIIQDVTMGNV
+573 LTNIIQDVMMGNV
-586 VNHDPRLALA
+586 INHDPRLALA

-619 PVQLVSQLI
+619 PVQLVSQFI
-628 PTGPIRKVGSIAMD
+628 PTGPIRKVGSIAID

-782 FNAAG
+782 FNAVG

-837 SAYLSLLGLSKSEL
+837 QAYLSLLGLSKSEL

-1018 LYNSKEFQDEVDNV
+1018 LYNSKEFQDEIDNV

-1038 DDASFKNSLQRAQ
+1038 DDASFQNSLQRTQ
-1051 DDAAAKVEAEML
+1051 DEAAAKVEAEML

-1082 KAKEEA
+1082 KAKQEA
-1088 REQAKA
+1088 RDQAKA

-1156 IKEVKEAIK
+1156 IKEVQEAIK
-1165 EFDEDVDFGSTID
+1165 EFDEDIDFGSTID

-1273 QYLSGMEKLD
+1273 QYLSGMEKFD

-1293 NSAKVNEA
+1293 NSTKVNEA
-1301 LDWMVSDMYYGDG
+1301 LDWMISDMYYGDG

-1329 AKRVTSEQVKYKP
+1329 AKRVTSEQIKYKP

-1360 KPIESKSQPEVV
+1360 KPIESKPQPEVV
-1372 TTPEETTTKFEQT
+1372 TTPEETITKFEQT

-1422 KGNLSAALIPFQD
+1422 KGNLNAALVPFQD

-1442 NLMKNAEIGTYKIQ
+1442 SLMKNAEIGTYKIQ
-1456 EFIDDVK
+1456 EFIEDIK
-1463 EIASDIDIKDYIP
+1463 EVASDIDIKDYIP

-1488 IAFRNPDFI
+1488 IAFQHPDFI

-1514 PLPVQPEPKAKNPVQ
+1514 PLPIQPEPKAKNPVQ
-1529 DILNKDAEKIDEEVS
+1529 DILNKDAEKIDKEVS
-1544 SYFDIIVQTENGPVL
+1544 SYYDVIVQTENGPVL

-1573 KSIIEDIKNRLKFV
+1573 KSTIEDIKNRLESV

-1614 YKNVDGIFEAI
+1614 YKNIDGIFEAI

-1664 GSKFDQFIE
+1664 GSMFDQFIE

-1700 SKTCEQ
+1700 SRTCEQ
-1706 ADIILTNDKGEI
+1706 ADIILTNDKGEV

-1729 IRTRWDY
+1729 IRSRWDY

-1784 ELFIQTDENK
+1784 ELFIQTDKNK

-1808 LLEYDKLS
+1808 LSEYDKLS

-1827 THILHQ
+1827 TRILHQ
-1833 VIQECNDNIEQY
+1833 IIQECNDNIEQY

-1862 SKYTPLQFTSPITL
+1862 SKYTLLQFTNPITL

-1901 QIYDS
+1901 QIYNS

-1989 VLSDPETST
+1989 VLSDPETNT
-1998 VNVTQ
+1998 VDVTQ

-2013 KIVTNRK
+2013 RIVENRK

-2038 SINSEKYGT
+2038 SINKENYGT
-2047 YMTKINSWTTTLHDH
+2047 YMTKINSWTTTLRDH

-2104 KTLLNNAIKTA
+2104 KTLLDNAIKTA

-2186 KAQFSLLIANNDKE
+2186 KAKFSLLIADKDKT
-2200 YKNPRTAASYI
+2200 YTNPRTAASYT

-2256 RINRAQV
+2256 RINRAQR
-2263 KFDNR
+2263 KFANR
-2268 LKKQLDYIKKHPEYK
+2268 LKKQLDYIKQHPEYK

-2341 KFTYDVFGGDGLS
+2341 KFTYDVFGGDNLS
-2354 QRIGGFDDEFDKNN
+2354 QRIRGFDDEFDKNN

-2397 GEETARKLVD
+2397 GEETAKKLVD

-2412 ADEETTYN
+2412 ADGETTYN

-2436 PKHPRR
+2436 PENPRK

-2456 NGNVVIGNQAIPV
+2456 NGNVVIGNQAI
-2469 SDKPALVS
+2469 SIGDRQALIS

-2486 NNEDLNKN
+2486 NHEDLNIN

-2501 SVLKQVYSQFQMDGS
+2501 SVLKQVYSQFQQDGS

-2539 NSTGTTWL
+2539 NSIGTTWL

-2596 QQWRQ
+2596 QQQ
-2601 QVNQHKLFNNWL
+2601 QQQANRRSLFNRWL

-2838 ALGFYA
+2838 TLGFYA

-2857 SKLEDGEQLVKAL
+2857 SKLKDGAQLVDAL
-2870 PAGFIDGLTGKG
+2870 SAEFIDGLTGKG
-2882 IDENQLTDSQKAFK
+2882 IDENQLTDSQKAFR
-2896 EIFEEGNH
+2896 EIFEQQYEYIYAEGADA
-2904 YTVVKK
+2904 YSRPIGKK
-2910 VDQYHQKV
+2910 AIY
-2918 VRKAT
+2918 
-2923 HPKLDALIPR
+2923 PKLDALVPR
-2933 VNDYLKEIITSYAG
+2933 INDYLKEVITSYSG

-2956 DDVKVMRN
+2956 EDIKVMN
-2964 NTDKF
+2964 NNIDKF

-3009 DLSKNRFSSPTFM
+3009 DLSKNRFSSPMFM
-3022 PIDQVYNVVVN
+3022 PIEEVYNVVVN

-3183 NIRNWITSTSDD
+3183 NIRDWITSTSDD

-3265 IDLIRSFVSKEG
+3265 INLIRSFVSKEG

-3441 PGMKFTEQVDEHGNK
+3441 PGMKFTEQVDEYGNK

-3461 NVPKVQWIGDDA
+3461 NVPKVQWIGNNA

-3488 AECERLAICQC
+3488 AEGERLAICQC

-3562 QNGEQ
+3562 EKGKQ

-3575 DPRMSSTDLLKLAYD
+3575 DPRKSSTDLLKLAYD

-3602 IMAYTLGTQYKLEVE
+3602 IMAYTLGTQYNLEVE

-3627 QEITEPDEEGGSKT
+3627 QEITEPDGKDGSKT

-3673 NQLTTWRDKPI
+3673 NQLTTWRDMPI

-3726 ALFKVQYDYKN
+3726 ALFKVKYDYKN
-3737 RCIKD
+3737 GCIKD

-3774 AECADYEVGSTSD
+3774 AECEDYVVSSTSD
-3787 IAKDLDQKFKASS
+3787 IAKDLDLKFKASS
-3800 MKEAFAIT
+3800 MKESFAIA

-3829 KYDDEFSKRNLKETL
+3829 KYDDDFSKRNLKETL

-3879 YTVNLEEP
+3879 YKVGLEEP

-3910 DAYKDGINVAD
+3910 DAYKGDINVAD

-4121 KQLLSDY
+4121 KQLLSNY

-4136 KIGKQE
+4136 EIGKQE

-4154 NRKLCDYLQ
+4154 NQKLCDYLQ

-4176 EALQLNKDKE
+4176 EALQLNKDGE

-4200 ESIFKSTIDKAIIK
+4200 ESIFKATIDKAIIK

-4251 QMINKDKSMDAVIS
+4251 QMINKDGSMDAVVS

-4271 ILPKRKMSFEEKR
+4271 VLPKRKMSFEEKR

-4322 ISTVKS
+4322 IPAVKS

-4349 YLASLSYK
+4349 YLASLNYK
-4357 VEDNGNVSII
+4357 IEDNGNVSII

-4391 DNSINSLYKSID
+4391 DNSISSLYKSID

-4598 ETYIGSNPS
+4598 ETYTGSNPS

-4614 IDAVNYIKTHQKLL
+4614 IDVVNYIKTHQKLL
-4628 KEIAINPEKKTV
+4628 KEIAINPGKKTV

-4698 DRLLNNDKSLWD
+4698 DRLLNNDESLWD
-4710 RESIKNLAM
+4710 RKSIKNLAM

-4728 DTCRFPFKVL
+4728 DTCTFPFEVL

-4782 SLKSKY
+4782 SIKSKY

-4932 VGSFEKV
+4932 IGSFEKV
-4939 GSFSDYIRKL
+4939 GSFSDYIRKI
-4949 LSGDTLSSIQYQSY
+4949 LSGDTLSSVQYQSY

-4976 FSTRVGLK
+4976 FSTRMSLK

-5003 GKENEQNFPKYITIK
+5003 GKEHEIFPQYITIK

-5038 FSTKENPN
+5038 FSTKENPK
-5046 IVYPVY
+5046 IFYPVY

-5062 IDGKFNIYEYGWHF
+5062 MDGKFNIYEYGWHF
-5076 SYVENE
+5076 NYVENE

-5096 KVAVYLSQ
+5096 KVAVYLST
-5104 HPVTQNQ
+5104 HPITQNQ
-5111 ISNLTNLSVL
+5111 INNATNISIL
-5121 SDRISKIY
+5121 SDRISKVY
-5129 LGYTPDWIEN
+5129 LGYVTDQVE
-5139 DNDQTEGTSSNTQ
+5139 DNNNQAESVSQELQTV
-5152 YTTNVY
+5152 TNVY
-5158 AGSNENAN
+5158 AGTNENAN
-5166 LSNFAY
+5166 LSNFAL
-5172 RPFETRIGEF
+5172 RPFETRIGKF

-5195 YTNGTKYLTRDN
+5195 YTNGTKYLTRDDK
-5207 TGKATGLTDEGKS
+5207 GKPTGLTEEGKS
-5220 VIRKLM
+5220 VIRRLM
-5226 HASGSEARSIG
+5226 TASGSEARSIG
-5237 RSISDLNTKVWDENS
+5237 RNISDLNTKVWDENS

-5280 TITHKNQQDVEQD
+5280 TITHKNKQGVEQD
-5293 GGRFS
+5293 NGRFS
-5298 SILTKIRDEF
+5298 SILTRIRDEF
-5308 KSLLPNPNSNKIE
+5308 KSLLPNSDSNKIE
-5321 QHVGDWSRAEVEQ
+5321 QHIGDWSRTEVEQ

-5352 RLIDPN
+5352 QLIDPN

-5371 PKVTQAVIRG
+5371 PKMTQAVIRG

-5394 HGDKKGKTGIWT
+5394 HGDKKGKTGVWT

-5418 QEIDDIIKEWDT
+5418 QEIDDIIREWDT
-5430 GKYEKLIVGDGD
+5430 GKYEKLIIGDGD
-5442 AFFNSNI
+5442 AFFNSSI
-5449 SNISITRAPKLYQ
+5449 SNISITRAPKLYY
-5462 YLKQKIQE
+5462 YLKQKVQE
-5470 LYKYIDK
+5470 LYKHVDG
-5477 NDANQGSLNQ
+5477 GSNTSNQ

-5543 KMIQDWAK
+5543 KMIQNWAK
-5551 GNHTFFDYK
+5551 GNHTFLDYK

-5582 MRELLQL
+5582 MKELLQI
-5589 DKPKIVHFSV
+5589 DKPKIIHFSI
-5599 TTLGATKWEPGV
+5599 TTLGNTKWEPGV

-5619 RIGDFIKQGL
+5619 RVGDFIKQGL
-5629 DPEYVTLRIDPIIPG
+5629 DPEYLTVRIDPIVPG
-5644 VTNMTEVDKLMKRA
+5644 VTKIEEVEALIKRA
-5658 SELGLKHVRFSV
+5658 SELGVKHIRFSV
-5670 LDYYKTTAT
+5670 LDYYMSTSKY
-5679 FMEQLGYDY
+5679 MEKLGYDY
-5688 SKYFDKNSSGV
+5688 SKYYDKNSKG
-5699 YFTHARK
+5699 YYNTHAK
-5706 EVIEGI
+5706 PEIITKI
-5712 AKQVLSIAKKYNL
+5712 ASIMLGLAKKYNV
-5725 DLSSCAE
+5725 DLSTCAE
-5732 PCRMDGIS
+5732 PCRMEGIS
-5740 IEGCLSVNAI
+5740 IEGCLSVDAI
-5750 NKMLGTHIPNK
+5750 NNMLGTHIPNK
-5761 FTENNKFRPECTCY
+5761 KTDNNKFRIECSCY

-5782 RYNSNCASSC
+5782 RYNTNCASSC
-5792 VYCYAHHNTDRML
+5792 AYCYARHNSDKML
-5805 NYYNADGTLK
+5805 NYYNEDGTLK

-5820 DSGLNKPVVKKIN
+5820 DSGLNQTPTIT
-5833 ALSISDKTETFGV
+5833 KT
-5846 HIDPNIV
+5846 P
-5853 RHYKTWLNDNKDG
+5853 
-5866 IVAYRMHKDRFNTKQ
+5866 
-5881 NVEEGIIGNPF
+5881 
-5892 DWRKYGTEKCLQ
+5892 
-5904 MFADWL
+5904 
-5910 MTGNNFGESLA
+5910 
-5921 NDEYRSAI
+5921 
-5929 INKLLSIDKPN
+5929 
-5940 ILYYK
+5940 
-5945 ELNKPSHATILGYLI
+5945 
-5960 EHKELLQNSVY
+5960 
-5971 RNNISSVTVKK
+5971 
-5982 VAKNYQQYMS
+5982 KNYQEYIDV
-5992 TIQKYFDIDYTPIL
+5992 IQKYFDIGYTTGRI
-6006 GKEAAK
+6006 GKNAANQV
-6012 TAIEKL
+6012 IQKL
-6018 NMTVDEDSDMYDY
+6018 HIHVDEDSDLFDAMKK
-6031 MVENNITPRDLMNG
+6031 NNLSERDLLNA
-6045 LYALAVHFDE
+6045 LYALASYLNKPEIKGRTTLSSQQINEIQSKLNTEMISSDILGMTGGYYRI
-6055 KENATGYSRLT
+6055 KE
-6066 DKQEHDIIANL
+6066 
-6077 MNKLGIDEQ
+6077 
-6086 SATDIMYNFYPVDE
+6086 
-6100 LDGNVTLVS
+6100 
-6109 NEFLSDY
+6109 
-6116 TFLMQHPQYIKVYGA
+6116 
-6131 VVLNDL
+6131 
-6137 GNSTNPFEVLA
+6137 STNDSLIVDTQLMSDIDFLLQNKKYEPIYQQLLDYAMNDKYINEYYEDIVDIFNVDHEDF
-6148 EGRNSS
+6148 S
-6154 FDLTDTLH
+6154 DLIH
-6162 ITSTFEDTRQLE
+6162 VYSTFDNVNQLE
-6174 LFSDEDMKKA
+6174 LFSEEDMKKA